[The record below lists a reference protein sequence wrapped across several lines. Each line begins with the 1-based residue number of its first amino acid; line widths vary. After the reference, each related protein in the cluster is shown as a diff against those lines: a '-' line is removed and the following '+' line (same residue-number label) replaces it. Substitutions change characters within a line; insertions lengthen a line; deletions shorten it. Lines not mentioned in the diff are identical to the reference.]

1 MEAGCTI
8 FLRWYTPPCGTRFAA
23 HEHNDN
29 AKERNTAMKKRL
41 LAGLLATSIALSIS
55 MGAFP
60 AMAATN
66 DDFVEDWE
74 GAADFTD
81 DSYSSSEQLFDD
93 IIFFDLDEEVDDTAA
108 EVVAEEDANDS
119 SDTEID
125 KAADSI
131 EETEPEDE
139 VQVSDAAKDRNDLEN
154 PDEETES
161 DTQNPWEAGPSDAE
175 TEEDVPDSWEET
187 PKIDSELEAAIAS
200 EDPFSYY
207 DDNALEEEMDDD
219 IALLAAGKTM
229 AHENYAYTDVSGT
242 KYTVDL
248 YTDHTATIWE
258 LTTSSGEAE
267 CILPST
273 IYYTG
278 DDGVQEPAP
287 YTVTELSLSYYSG
300 VTSDNN
306 NYTSLVLPDTL
317 TDIRRSLS
325 GFKNVTEITIPGS
338 VKVFNATLQNMME
351 LKTLTFDEGVEEIAS
366 GSVVSGCTKL
376 ETIHLPSSLQKLSGT
391 GTFSGASALT
401 DITLPEGIA
410 ITEGSTFSKCTS
422 LKSIELPASITTI
435 PRSMFA
441 GCSALERVTAKGTIT
456 AIGNGAFG
464 SVTDWNGHE
473 TADTALTEIPDLS
486 QVTSIGDRAFYG
498 CSALTTVDLHNVTTM
513 EYGAFQ
519 GCKELSG
526 EIDLSKL
533 EVIPGNAFCYDSKI
547 TSVITCPT
555 LKSIG
560 DWAFIWAGISTISLP
575 ETLNSIGEYTFFLAS
590 LSGTVA
596 LPDSLTKLGANAF
609 NGCEEIEAIQIG
621 SGLTDIPSN
630 AFDGCRKLTT
640 ITVNN
645 RQEDV
650 KIPKID
656 RVTVTYTIPS
666 LTADDDKVSTATDAL
681 SLQDAVKQ
689 AATNGTPVT
698 IEKDIRLDEPV
709 TITAE
714 QKVEITATENHNIF
728 GNKDQNLANL
738 FVVEAGGELSLT
750 GALTLGGWN
759 NTGSILVNHGKTTI
773 NGNVVIEKSTLE
785 GNNIGVIED
794 KGSSA
799 KLILENGTI
808 QNHKIR
814 GAHSA
819 SIRVTEGASFTMNG
833 GTIRDNIANTSS
845 SDSSSPAV
853 LLLGASTFTMN
864 EGSICNNSGQ
874 CGTAVYLTASNDAKA
889 RFTMNGGTLSNNESH
904 SYTSDST
911 PTGAVFVKYSAEFV
925 LNNGTITGNC
935 AYGGAGGG
943 VAVMDELP
951 TKEHGTA
958 FTMYSGTISNNTAS
972 GYRCS
977 GGGIYSCS
985 NRVSLL
991 GGRIE
996 NNSAYDGGG
1005 VYSEGNTQIYTTLHI
1020 QNALITG
1027 NTADQ
1032 GGGLWFCP
1040 TGDAKLYM
1048 QNGAV
1053 IYGNTAAS
1061 AGDDFASPE
1070 VATGA
1075 GGNGG
1080 VTLPDYFPNGK
1091 VIQWFS
1097 DGFLYAPPGN
1107 LGTSGQGTR
1116 YNAVEYAK
1124 RVTGV
1129 QNEKKGL
1136 ALKSVVSDGVSIP
1149 AVGSLIITG
1158 NQASHGGG
1166 GIGANGGVVIGEA
1179 TSLSN
1184 SISVKKVWDN
1194 PGYEDTQP
1202 SGVTIHLKERDTGDV
1217 VSTAELTSENGW
1229 QYTFTD
1235 LPLSPNHYT
1244 VTEQPLEGYKATYYQ
1259 DADGNFI
1266 ITNTYLTTPTPDVP
1280 AVTISVPV
1288 EKKWVNDYKWERP
1301 ASIHV
1306 SLWNGDA
1313 KVKEADL
1320 TADMG
1325 WTYIF
1330 EDLPESS
1337 YSVTEDAVPGYETL
1351 IERSDAG
1358 GFIITNTYERPL
1370 DPEPI
1375 EPIPPVDPPQE
1386 EIVTPPIVPETTG
1399 NEPSPPSTEE
1409 TTSVPPT
1416 EPTEESTEERS
1427 AESDP
1432 EESPIKETQE
1442 TPSVSAKPPKLIQTG
1457 QTWWPVF
1464 LLMFA
1469 GVGLLVFGFYKRSKE
1484 NIDHE

>member
-1 MEAGCTI
+1 
-8 FLRWYTPPCGTRFAA
+8 
-23 HEHNDN
+23 
-29 AKERNTAMKKRL
+29 MKKRL

-66 DDFVEDWE
+66 DDFVEDRE
-74 GAADFTD
+74 DIADFTD
-81 DSYSSSEQLFDD
+81 DSYSSGYSSSEQLFDD

-108 EVVAEEDANDS
+108 EVIAEENANDS

-125 KAADSI
+125 RAADSI

-139 VQVSDAAKDRNDLEN
+139 VQDTDAAEDRNDREDS
-154 PDEETES
+154 DEETKS
-161 DTQNPWEAGPSDAE
+161 GTNPGETGPSDAE

-207 DDNALEEEMDDD
+207 DDDASEEEMDDD

-229 AHENYAYTDVSGT
+229 AHEDYAYTDVSSGT
-242 KYTVDL
+242 EYMVDL
-248 YTDHTATIWE
+248 YTDHTAKIWK

-278 DDGVQEPAP
+278 DDGVQEPNP
-287 YTVTELSLSYYSG
+287 YTVTELRFSPYGNS
-300 VTSDNN
+300 VTSVNN
-306 NYTSLVLPDTL
+306 NYTALVLPDTL
-317 TDIRRSLS
+317 TDIGGSLS

-338 VKVFNATLQNMME
+338 VKVFNATLQYMKQ
-351 LKTLTFDEGVEEIAS
+351 LRTLTFEEGVEEIAS
-366 GSVVSGCTKL
+366 GSVVSGCKNLT
-376 ETIHLPSSLQKLSGT
+376 TIHLPSSLQKLSGT

-410 ITEGSTFSKCTS
+410 ITEGSTFSECTS

-435 PRSMFA
+435 PSSMFA

-464 SVTDWNGHE
+464 SVTDWKDQE
-473 TADTALTEIPDLS
+473 IADTVLTKIPDLS

-498 CSALTTVDLHNVTTM
+498 CSALKTVDLHSVTTM
-513 EYGAFQ
+513 EYAAFQ
-519 GCKELSG
+519 GCDALSG
-526 EIDLSKL
+526 EIDLSNL
-533 EVIPGNAFCYDSKI
+533 EVIPGHAFCYDPNI

-555 LKSIG
+555 LRSIG
-560 DWAFIWAGISTISLP
+560 DWAFIWADISTISLP
-575 ETLNSIGEYTFFLAS
+575 ETLNSIGTYTFYKAS

-596 LPDSLTKLGANAF
+596 LPDSLTQLGASAF
-609 NGCEEIEAIQIG
+609 SGCEKVEAIQIG
-621 SGLTDIPSN
+621 SGLTDIPKD
-630 AFDGCRKLTT
+630 AFDGCKPKT

-645 RQEDV
+645 RREDV
-650 KIPKID
+650 HIPEID
-656 RVTVTYTIPS
+656 GVTVTYTIPS
-666 LTADDDKVSTATDAL
+666 LEATDDKVSNAEGAL
-681 SLQDAVKQ
+681 SLQQAVDQ
-689 AATNGTPVT
+689 ANGPVT
-698 IEKDIRLDEPV
+698 IEIEKDICLDEPV
-709 TITAE
+709 RIAAG
-714 QKVEITATENHNIF
+714 QRVEITANANCNIF
-728 GNKDQNLANL
+728 GNKDENVKNL
-738 FVVEAGGELSLT
+738 FVVEEGGELSLT

-773 NGNVVIEKSTLE
+773 DGNVVIEKSTLE
-785 GNNIGVIED
+785 GDSMGVIED
-794 KGSSA
+794 NGSSA
-799 KLILENGTI
+799 ELILENGTI

-814 GAHSA
+814 GALSA

-833 GTIRDNIANTSS
+833 GTIQDNIANTPS

-864 EGSICNNSGQ
+864 GGSICNNSGQ
-874 CGTAVYLTASNDAKA
+874 CGTAVYLTASSNAAKA
-889 RFTMNGGTLSNNESH
+889 RFTMNGGTLSNNESR
-904 SYTSDST
+904 SYTPNST

-925 LNNGTITGNC
+925 LNDGTITGNC

-951 TKEHGTA
+951 TEEHGTA
-958 FTMYSGTISNNTAS
+958 FTMNGGTISNNTAS

-985 NRVSLL
+985 NYVSLL

-1005 VYSEGNTQIYTTLHI
+1005 VYSEGNTEIYTTLHI
-1020 QNALITG
+1020 ENALITG

-1048 QNGAV
+1048 QDGAV

-1097 DGFLYAPPGN
+1097 DGFLYAPAGN
-1107 LGTSGQGTR
+1107 RGTSGQGTR
-1116 YNAVEYAK
+1116 YNTVEYAK

-1149 AVGSLIITG
+1149 ATGSLIITG

-1179 TSLSN
+1179 TSLSY
-1184 SISVKKVWDN
+1184 SISVKKAWDN

-1202 SGVTIHLKERDTGDV
+1202 SGVTIHLKERDTGDI
-1217 VSTAELTSENGW
+1217 VSTAELTGENGW

-1330 EDLPESS
+1330 EDLPEGT

-1370 DPEPI
+1370 YPEPI
-1375 EPIPPVDPPQE
+1375 EPIDPIPPVDPPQE
-1386 EIVTPPIVPETTG
+1386 EIVTPPIVPGTTG
-1399 NEPSPPSTEE
+1399 NEPNPPSTEE

-1416 EPTEESTEERS
+1416 EPTEESTEESTEERS

-1432 EESPIKETQE
+1432 EESPTKETQE

-1469 GVGLLVFGFYKRSKE
+1469 GAGLLVFGFYKRSKE

>member
-1 MEAGCTI
+1 
-8 FLRWYTPPCGTRFAA
+8 
-23 HEHNDN
+23 
-29 AKERNTAMKKRL
+29 MKKRL

-66 DDFVEDWE
+66 DDFVEDRE
-74 GAADFTD
+74 DIADYTD
-81 DSYSSSEQLFDD
+81 DSYSSGYSSSEQLFDD

-108 EVVAEEDANDS
+108 EVIAEEDANDS

-125 KAADSI
+125 RAADSI

-139 VQVSDAAKDRNDLEN
+139 VQDTDAAEDRNDREY
-154 PDEETES
+154 PDEETKS
-161 DTQNPWEAGPSDAE
+161 GTNPGEAGPSDAE

-207 DDNALEEEMDDD
+207 DDDASEEEMDDD

-229 AHENYAYTDVSGT
+229 AHEDYAYTDVSSGT
-242 KYTVDL
+242 EYMVDL
-248 YTDHTATIWE
+248 YTDHTAKIWK

-273 IYYTG
+273 IYYTD
-278 DDGVQEPAP
+278 DDGVPEPNP
-287 YTVTELSLSYYSG
+287 YTVTELRFSPYGNS
-300 VTSDNN
+300 VTSVNN
-306 NYTSLVLPDTL
+306 NYTALVLPDTL
-317 TDIRRSLS
+317 TDIGGSLS

-338 VKVFNATLQNMME
+338 VKVFNATLQYMKQ
-351 LKTLTFDEGVEEIAS
+351 LRTLTFEEGVEEIAS
-366 GSVVSGCTKL
+366 GSVVSGCKSLT
-376 ETIHLPSSLQKLSGT
+376 TIHLPSSLQKLSGT

-410 ITEGSTFSKCTS
+410 ITEGSTFSECTS
-422 LKSIELPASITTI
+422 LESIELPASITTI
-435 PRSMFA
+435 PSYMFA

-456 AIGNGAFG
+456 TIGNSAFK
-464 SVTDWNGHE
+464 S
-473 TADTALTEIPDLS
+473 DTALTEIPDLS

-498 CSALTTVDLHNVTTM
+498 CSALETVDLHSVTTM
-513 EYGAFQ
+513 EYAAFQ
-519 GCKELSG
+519 GCDALSG
-526 EIDLSKL
+526 EIDLSNL
-533 EVIPGNAFCYDSKI
+533 EVIPGHAFCYDPNI
-547 TSVITCPT
+547 TSVVTCPT
-555 LKSIG
+555 LRSIG

-575 ETLNSIGEYTFFLAS
+575 ETLNSIGTYTFYKSS

-596 LPDSLTKLGANAF
+596 LPDSLTQLGASAF
-609 NGCEEIEAIQIG
+609 SGCEKVEAIQIG
-621 SGLTDIPSN
+621 SGLTDIPKD
-630 AFDGCRKLTT
+630 AFDGCKPKT

-645 RQEDV
+645 RREDV
-650 KIPKID
+650 TIPKID
-656 RVTVTYTIPS
+656 GVTVTYTIPS
-666 LTADDDKVSTATDAL
+666 LEATDDKVSNAEGAL
-681 SLQDAVKQ
+681 SLQQAVDQ
-689 AATNGTPVT
+689 ANGTPVT

-709 TITAE
+709 RIIAG
-714 QKVEITATENHNIF
+714 QRVEITANTNCNIF
-728 GNKDQNLANL
+728 GNKDKDLTNL
-738 FVVEAGGELSLT
+738 FVVEEGGELSLT

-773 NGNVVIEKSTLE
+773 DGNVVIEKSTLE
-785 GNNIGVIED
+785 GDSMGVIED
-794 KGSSA
+794 NGSSA
-799 KLILENGTI
+799 ELILENGTI

-814 GAHSA
+814 GALSA

-833 GTIRDNIANTSS
+833 GTIQDNIANTPS

-864 EGSICNNSGQ
+864 GGSICNNSGQ
-874 CGTAVYLTASNDAKA
+874 CGTAVYLTASNNAAKA
-889 RFTMNGGTLSNNESH
+889 RFTMNGGTLSNNESR
-904 SYTSDST
+904 SYTPYST

-951 TKEHGTA
+951 TEEHGTA
-958 FTMYSGTISNNTAS
+958 FTMNGGIISNNTAS

-985 NRVSLL
+985 NYVSLL

-1005 VYSEGNTQIYTTLHI
+1005 VYSEGNTEIYTTLHI
-1020 QNALITG
+1020 ENALITG

-1048 QNGAV
+1048 QDGAV

-1097 DGFLYAPPGN
+1097 DGFLYAPAGN
-1107 LGTSGQGTR
+1107 RGTSGQGTR
-1116 YNAVEYAK
+1116 YNTVEYAK

-1149 AVGSLIITG
+1149 ATGSLIITG

-1179 TSLSN
+1179 TSLSY
-1184 SISVKKVWDN
+1184 SISVKKAWDN

-1202 SGVTIHLKERDTGDV
+1202 SSVTIHLKERDTGDI
-1217 VSTAELTSENGW
+1217 VSTAELTGENGW

-1235 LPLSPNHYT
+1235 LPLSPDHYT

-1330 EDLPESS
+1330 EDLPEGT

-1370 DPEPI
+1370 YPEPI
-1375 EPIPPVDPPQE
+1375 EPIDPIPPVDPPQE
-1386 EIVTPPIVPETTG
+1386 EIVTPPIVPGTTG
-1399 NEPSPPSTEE
+1399 NEPNPPSTEE

-1416 EPTEESTEERS
+1416 EPTEESTDESTEERS

-1469 GVGLLVFGFYKRSKE
+1469 GAGLLVFGLYKRSKE

>member
-1 MEAGCTI
+1 
-8 FLRWYTPPCGTRFAA
+8 
-23 HEHNDN
+23 
-29 AKERNTAMKKRL
+29 MKKRLLAGL

-66 DDFVEDWE
+66 DDFVEDRE
-74 GAADFTD
+74 DIADYTD
-81 DSYSSSEQLFDD
+81 DSYSSGYSSSEQLFDD

-108 EVVAEEDANDS
+108 EVIAEEDANDS

-125 KAADSI
+125 RAADSI

-139 VQVSDAAKDRNDLEN
+139 VQDTDAAEDRNDREY
-154 PDEETES
+154 PDEETKS
-161 DTQNPWEAGPSDAE
+161 GTNPGETGPSDAE

-207 DDNALEEEMDDD
+207 DDDASEEEMDDD

-229 AHENYAYTDVSGT
+229 AHEDYAYTDVSSGT
-242 KYTVDL
+242 EYMVDL
-248 YTDHTATIWE
+248 YTDHTAKIWK
-258 LTTSSGEAE
+258 LITSSGGAE

-273 IYYTG
+273 IYYTD
-278 DDGVQEPAP
+278 DDGVPEPTP
-287 YTVTELSLSYYSG
+287 YTVTELHLSYWSG

-306 NYTSLVLPDTL
+306 NYTALVLPDTL
-317 TDIRRSLS
+317 TDIGGSLS

-338 VKVFNATLQNMME
+338 VKVFNATLQNMKQ
-351 LKTLTFDEGVEEIAS
+351 LKTLTFDEGVDEIAS
-366 GSVVSGCTKL
+366 GSVVSGCKSLT
-376 ETIHLPSSLQKLSGT
+376 TIHLPSSLQKLSGT

-410 ITEGSTFSKCTS
+410 ITEGSTFSECTS
-422 LKSIELPASITTI
+422 LESIELPASITTI
-435 PRSMFA
+435 PSSMFA

-456 AIGNGAFG
+456 AIGNSAFK
-464 SVTDWNGHE
+464 S
-473 TADTALTEIPDLS
+473 DTALTEIPDLS

-498 CSALTTVDLHNVTTM
+498 CSALKTVDLHSVTTM

-519 GCKELSG
+519 GCDALSG
-526 EIDLSKL
+526 EIDLSNL
-533 EVIPGNAFCYDSKI
+533 EVIPGHAFCYDPNI
-547 TSVITCPT
+547 TSVVTCPT
-555 LKSIG
+555 LRSIG

-575 ETLNSIGEYTFFLAS
+575 ETLNSIGTYTFYKSS

-596 LPDSLTKLGANAF
+596 LPDSLTQLGASAF
-609 NGCEEIEAIQIG
+609 SGCEEVNAIQIG
-621 SGLTDIPSN
+621 SGLKDIPAN
-630 AFDGCRKLTT
+630 AFAGCTNLKT

-645 RQEDV
+645 RREDV
-650 KIPKID
+650 TIPKID
-656 RVTVTYTIPS
+656 GVTVTYTIPS
-666 LTADDDKVSTATDAL
+666 LEATDDKVSAAADAL
-681 SLQDAVKQ
+681 SLQQAVNQ
-689 AATNGTPVT
+689 ANGTPVT

-709 TITAE
+709 RIIAG
-714 QKVEITATENHNIF
+714 QRVEITANANCNIF
-728 GNKDQNLANL
+728 GNKDENVKNL
-738 FVVEAGGELSLT
+738 FVVEPGGELSLT

-773 NGNVVIEKSTLE
+773 DGNVVIEKSTLE
-785 GNNIGVIED
+785 GNDVGVIED
-794 KGSSA
+794 NGSSA
-799 KLILENGTI
+799 ELILENGTI

-833 GTIRDNIANTSS
+833 GTIQDNIANTAS

-864 EGSICNNSGQ
+864 GGSICNNSGQ
-874 CGTAVYLTASNDAKA
+874 CGTSVYLTASNNAAKA
-889 RFTMNGGTLSNNESH
+889 RFTMNGGTLSNNESR
-904 SYTSDST
+904 SYTPYST

-935 AYGGAGGG
+935 AHGGAGGG

-951 TKEHGTA
+951 REEHGTA
-958 FTMYSGTISNNTAS
+958 FTMNGGTISNNTAS

-985 NRVSLL
+985 NHVSLL

-1005 VYSEGNTQIYTTLHI
+1005 VYSEGNTDIYTTLHI
-1020 QNALITG
+1020 ENALITG

-1048 QNGAV
+1048 QDGAV

-1097 DGFLYAPPGN
+1097 DGFLYAPAGN
-1107 LGTSGQGTR
+1107 RGTSGQGTR
-1116 YNAVEYAK
+1116 YNTVEYAK

-1149 AVGSLIITG
+1149 ATGSLIITG

-1166 GIGANGGVVIGEA
+1166 GIGANGGVVIGEE
-1179 TSLSN
+1179 TSLSY
-1184 SISVKKVWDN
+1184 SILVKKAWDN
-1194 PGYEDTQP
+1194 PGHEDTQP
-1202 SGVTIHLKERDTGDV
+1202 SGVTIHLKERDTGDI
-1217 VSTAELTSENGW
+1217 VSTAELTGENGW
-1229 QYTFTD
+1229 QHTFTD
-1235 LPLSPNHYT
+1235 LPLSPDHYT

-1330 EDLPESS
+1330 EDLPEGT

-1370 DPEPI
+1370 YPEPI
-1375 EPIPPVDPPQE
+1375 EPIDPIPPVDPPQE
-1386 EIVTPPIVPETTG
+1386 EIVTPPIVPGTTG
-1399 NEPSPPSTEE
+1399 NEPNPPSTEE

-1416 EPTEESTEERS
+1416 EPTEESTEESTEERS

-1442 TPSVSAKPPKLIQTG
+1442 TSSVSAKPPKLIQTG

-1469 GVGLLVFGFYKRSKE
+1469 GAGLLVFGFYKRSKE

>member
-1 MEAGCTI
+1 
-8 FLRWYTPPCGTRFAA
+8 
-23 HEHNDN
+23 
-29 AKERNTAMKKRL
+29 MKKRL

-66 DDFVEDWE
+66 DDFVEDRE
-74 GAADFTD
+74 DIADFTD
-81 DSYSSSEQLFDD
+81 DSYSSGYSSSEQLFDD

-108 EVVAEEDANDS
+108 EVIAEEDANDS

-125 KAADSI
+125 RAADSI

-139 VQVSDAAKDRNDLEN
+139 VQDTDAAEDRNDREN
-154 PDEETES
+154 SDEETKS
-161 DTQNPWEAGPSDAE
+161 GTQNPGEAGPSDAE

-207 DDNALEEEMDDD
+207 DDDASEEEMDDD

-229 AHENYAYTDVSGT
+229 AHEDYAYTDVSSGT
-242 KYTVDL
+242 EYMVDL
-248 YTDHTATIWE
+248 YTDHTAKIWK
-258 LTTSSGEAE
+258 LITSSGGAE

-273 IYYTG
+273 IYYT
-278 DDGVQEPAP
+278 DDDDVPEPTP
-287 YTVTELSLSYYSG
+287 YTVTELRFSPYGNS
-300 VTSDNN
+300 VTSVNN
-306 NYTSLVLPDTL
+306 NYTALVLPDTL
-317 TDIRRSLS
+317 TDIGGSLS

-338 VKVFNATLQNMME
+338 VKVFNATLQYMKQ
-351 LKTLTFDEGVEEIAS
+351 LRTLTFEEGVEEIAS
-366 GSVVSGCTKL
+366 GSVVSGCKNLT
-376 ETIHLPSSLQKLSGT
+376 TIHLPSSLQKLSGT

-410 ITEGSTFSKCTS
+410 ITEGSTFSECTS
-422 LKSIELPASITTI
+422 LKSITLPASITTI
-435 PRSMFA
+435 PSYMFA

-456 AIGNGAFG
+456 AIGNSAFK
-464 SVTDWNGHE
+464 S
-473 TADTALTEIPDLS
+473 DTALTEIPDLS

-498 CSALTTVDLHNVTTM
+498 CSALKTVDLHSVTTM

-519 GCKELSG
+519 GCDALSG
-526 EIDLSKL
+526 EIDLSNL
-533 EVIPGNAFCYDSKI
+533 EEIPGHAFCYDPNI

-555 LKSIG
+555 LRSIG
-560 DWAFIWAGISTISLP
+560 DWAFIWADISTISLP
-575 ETLNSIGEYTFFLAS
+575 ETLKSIGTYTFYKAS

-596 LPDSLTKLGANAF
+596 LPDSLTQLGASAF
-609 NGCEEIEAIQIG
+609 SGCEKVEAIQIG
-621 SGLTDIPSN
+621 SGLTDIPKD
-630 AFDGCRKLTT
+630 AFDGCKPKT

-645 RQEDV
+645 RREDV
-650 KIPKID
+650 TIPKID
-656 RVTVTYTIPS
+656 GVTVTYTIPS
-666 LTADDDKVSTATDAL
+666 LEATDDKVSNAEGAL
-681 SLQDAVKQ
+681 SLQQAVDQ
-689 AATNGTPVT
+689 ANGPVT
-698 IEKDIRLDEPV
+698 IEIEKNICLNAPV
-709 TITAE
+709 TIAAG
-714 QKVEITATENHNIF
+714 QRVEITANENYNLF
-728 GNKDQNLANL
+728 GNKDEKPTNL
-738 FVVEAGGELSLT
+738 FVVEEGGELSLT

-773 NGNVVIEKSTLE
+773 DGNVVIEKSTLE
-785 GNNIGVIED
+785 GDSMGVIED
-794 KGSSA
+794 NGSSA
-799 KLILENGTI
+799 ELILENGTI

-814 GAHSA
+814 GALSA

-833 GTIRDNIANTSS
+833 GTIQDNIANTPS

-864 EGSICNNSGQ
+864 GGSICNNSGQ
-874 CGTAVYLTASNDAKA
+874 CGTAVYLTASSNAAKA

-904 SYTSDST
+904 SYTPYST

-951 TKEHGTA
+951 TEEHGTA
-958 FTMYSGTISNNTAS
+958 FTMNGGTISNNTAS

-985 NRVSLL
+985 NYVSLL

-1005 VYSEGNTQIYTTLHI
+1005 VYSEGNTEIYTTLHI

-1048 QNGAV
+1048 QDGAV

-1097 DGFLYAPPGN
+1097 DGFLYAPAGN
-1107 LGTSGQGTR
+1107 RGTSGQGTR
-1116 YNAVEYAK
+1116 YNTVEYAK

-1149 AVGSLIITG
+1149 ATGSLIITG

-1166 GIGANGGVVIGEA
+1166 GIGANGGVVIGEE
-1179 TSLSN
+1179 TSLSY
-1184 SISVKKVWDN
+1184 SISVKKAWDN

-1202 SGVTIHLKERDTGDV
+1202 SGVTIHLKERDTGDI
-1217 VSTAELTSENGW
+1217 VSTAELTGENGW

-1235 LPLSPNHYT
+1235 LPLSPDHYT

-1330 EDLPESS
+1330 EDLPEGT

-1370 DPEPI
+1370 YPEPI
-1375 EPIPPVDPPQE
+1375 EPIDPIPPVDPPQE
-1386 EIVTPPIVPETTG
+1386 EIVTPPIVPGTTG
-1399 NEPSPPSTEE
+1399 NEPNPPSTEE

-1416 EPTEESTEERS
+1416 EPTEESTEESTEERS

-1442 TPSVSAKPPKLIQTG
+1442 TSSVSAKPPKLIQTG

-1469 GVGLLVFGFYKRSKE
+1469 GAGLLVFGFYKRSKE

>member
-1 MEAGCTI
+1 
-8 FLRWYTPPCGTRFAA
+8 
-23 HEHNDN
+23 
-29 AKERNTAMKKRL
+29 MKKRL

-66 DDFVEDWE
+66 DDFVEDRE
-74 GAADFTD
+74 DIADYTD
-81 DSYSSSEQLFDD
+81 DSYSSGYSSSEQLFDD

-108 EVVAEEDANDS
+108 EVIAEEDANDS

-125 KAADSI
+125 RAADSI

-139 VQVSDAAKDRNDLEN
+139 VQDTDAAEDRNDREDS
-154 PDEETES
+154 DEETRS
-161 DTQNPWEAGPSDAE
+161 GTQNPGEAGPSDAE

-207 DDNALEEEMDDD
+207 DDDASEEEMDDD

-229 AHENYAYTDVSGT
+229 AHKDYAYTDVSSGT
-242 KYTVDL
+242 EYMVDL
-248 YTDHTATIWE
+248 YTDHTAKIWQ
-258 LTTSSGEAE
+258 LTTSSGGAE

-278 DDGVQEPAP
+278 DDGVPEPNP
-287 YTVTELSLSYYSG
+287 YTVTELSLSYWSG

-306 NYTSLVLPDTL
+306 NYTALVLPDTL
-317 TDIRRSLS
+317 TDIGGSLS

-338 VKVFNATLQNMME
+338 VKVFKATLQNMKE
-351 LKTLTFDEGVEEIAS
+351 LKTLTFEEGVEEIAS
-366 GSVVSGCTKL
+366 GSVVSGCKSLT
-376 ETIHLPSSLQKLSGT
+376 TIHLPSSLQKLSGT

-410 ITEGSTFSKCTS
+410 ITEGSTFSECTS
-422 LKSIELPASITTI
+422 LESIELPASITTI
-435 PRSMFA
+435 PSSMFA

-464 SVTDWNGHE
+464 SVTDWKDQE
-473 TADTALTEIPDLS
+473 IADTVLTEIPDLS

-498 CSALTTVDLHNVTTM
+498 CSALETVDLHSVTTM
-513 EYGAFQ
+513 GYGAFQ
-519 GCKELSG
+519 GCDALSG
-526 EIDLSKL
+526 EIDLSNL
-533 EVIPGNAFCYDSKI
+533 EVIPGHAFCYDPNI

-555 LKSIG
+555 LRSIG
-560 DWAFIWAGISTISLP
+560 DWAFIWADISTISLP
-575 ETLNSIGEYTFFLAS
+575 ETLNSIGTYTFYKAS

-596 LPDSLTKLGANAF
+596 LPDSLTQLGASAF
-609 NGCEEIEAIQIG
+609 SGCEEVNAIQIG
-621 SGLTDIPSN
+621 SGLKDIPAN
-630 AFDGCRKLTT
+630 AFAGCTNLKT

-645 RQEDV
+645 RREDV
-650 KIPKID
+650 TIPKID
-656 RVTVTYTIPS
+656 GVTVTYTIPS
-666 LTADDDKVSTATDAL
+666 LEATDDKVSNAEGAL
-681 SLQDAVKQ
+681 SLQQAVDQ
-689 AATNGTPVT
+689 ANGPVT
-698 IEKDIRLDEPV
+698 IEIEKNICLNAPV
-709 TITAE
+709 TIAKGK
-714 QKVEITATENHNIF
+714 QVEITATANENYNIF
-728 GNKDQNLANL
+728 GNKDKNLTNL
-738 FVVEAGGELSLT
+738 FVVEEGGELSLT

-773 NGNVVIEKSTLE
+773 DGNVVIEKSTLE
-785 GNNIGVIED
+785 GNDVGVIED
-794 KGSSA
+794 NGSSA
-799 KLILENGTI
+799 ELILENGTI

-833 GTIRDNIANTSS
+833 GTIQDNIANTAS

-864 EGSICNNSGQ
+864 GGSICNNSGQ
-874 CGTAVYLTASNDAKA
+874 CGTAVYLTASNNAAKA
-889 RFTMNGGTLSNNESH
+889 RFTMNGGTLSNNESR
-904 SYTSDST
+904 SYTPYST

-935 AYGGAGGG
+935 AHGGAGGG

-951 TKEHGTA
+951 REEHGTA
-958 FTMYSGTISNNTAS
+958 FTMNGGTISNNTAS

-985 NRVSLL
+985 NYVSLL

-1005 VYSEGNTQIYTTLHI
+1005 VYSEGNTEIYTTLHI
-1020 QNALITG
+1020 ENALITG

-1048 QNGAV
+1048 QDGAV

-1097 DGFLYAPPGN
+1097 DGFLYAPAGN
-1107 LGTSGQGTR
+1107 RGTSGQGTR

-1149 AVGSLIITG
+1149 ATGSLIITG

-1179 TSLSN
+1179 TSLSY
-1184 SISVKKVWDN
+1184 SISVKKAWDN

-1202 SGVTIHLKERDTGDV
+1202 SGVTIHLKERDTGDI
-1217 VSTAELTSENGW
+1217 VSTAELTGENGW
-1229 QYTFTD
+1229 QHTFTD
-1235 LPLSPNHYT
+1235 LPLSPDHYT

-1330 EDLPESS
+1330 EDLPEGT

-1370 DPEPI
+1370 YPEPI
-1375 EPIPPVDPPQE
+1375 EPIDPIPPVDPPQE
-1386 EIVTPPIVPETTG
+1386 EIVTPPIVPGTTG
-1399 NEPSPPSTEE
+1399 NEPNPPSTEE

-1416 EPTEESTEERS
+1416 EPTEESTDESTEERS
-1427 AESDP
+1427 AESNP

-1442 TPSVSAKPPKLIQTG
+1442 TPSVSANPPKLIQTG

-1469 GVGLLVFGFYKRSKE
+1469 GAGLLVFGFYKRSKE

>member
-1 MEAGCTI
+1 
-8 FLRWYTPPCGTRFAA
+8 
-23 HEHNDN
+23 
-29 AKERNTAMKKRL
+29 MKKRL

-66 DDFVEDWE
+66 DDFVEDRE
-74 GAADFTD
+74 DIADYTD
-81 DSYSSSEQLFDD
+81 DSYSSGYSSSEQLFDD

-108 EVVAEEDANDS
+108 EVIAEEDANDS

-125 KAADSI
+125 RAADSI

-139 VQVSDAAKDRNDLEN
+139 VQNTDAAEDRNDREY
-154 PDEETES
+154 PDEETKS
-161 DTQNPWEAGPSDAE
+161 GTNPGEAGPSDAE

-207 DDNALEEEMDDD
+207 DDDASEEEMDDD

-229 AHENYAYTDVSGT
+229 AHEDYAYTDVSSGT
-242 KYTVDL
+242 EYMVDL
-248 YTDHTATIWE
+248 YTDHTAKIWQ
-258 LTTSSGEAE
+258 LTTSSGGAE

-278 DDGVQEPAP
+278 DDGVPEPNP
-287 YTVTELSLSYYSG
+287 YTVTELSLSYWSG

-306 NYTSLVLPDTL
+306 NYTALVLPDTL
-317 TDIRRSLS
+317 TDIGGSLS

-338 VKVFNATLQNMME
+338 VKVFKATLQNMKE
-351 LKTLTFDEGVEEIAS
+351 LRTLTFEEGVEEIAS
-366 GSVVSGCTKL
+366 GSVVSGCKNLT
-376 ETIHLPSSLQKLSGT
+376 TIHLPSSLQKLSGT

-410 ITEGSTFSKCTS
+410 ITEGSTFSECTS
-422 LKSIELPASITTI
+422 LESIELPASITTI
-435 PRSMFA
+435 PSSMFA

-464 SVTDWNGHE
+464 SVTDWKDQE
-473 TADTALTEIPDLS
+473 IADTVLTEIPDLS

-498 CSALTTVDLHNVTTM
+498 CSALETVDLHSVTTM
-513 EYGAFQ
+513 GYGAFQ
-519 GCKELSG
+519 GCDALSR
-526 EIDLSKL
+526 EIDLSNL
-533 EVIPGNAFCYDSKI
+533 EVIPGHAFCYDPNI

-555 LKSIG
+555 LRSIG
-560 DWAFIWAGISTISLP
+560 DWAFIWADISTISLP
-575 ETLNSIGEYTFFLAS
+575 ETLNSIGTYTFYKAS

-596 LPDSLTKLGANAF
+596 LPDSLTQLGASAF
-609 NGCEEIEAIQIG
+609 SGCEEVNAIQIG
-621 SGLTDIPSN
+621 SGLKDIPAN
-630 AFDGCRKLTT
+630 AFAGCTNLKT

-645 RQEDV
+645 RREDV
-650 KIPKID
+650 TIPKID
-656 RVTVTYTIPS
+656 GVTVTYTIPS
-666 LTADDDKVSTATDAL
+666 LTADNDKVSAAADAL
-681 SLQDAVKQ
+681 SLQQAVDQ
-689 AATNGTPVT
+689 ANGTPVT
-698 IEKDIRLDEPV
+698 IEIEKDIRLDESV
-709 TITAE
+709 RIIAG
-714 QKVEITATENHNIF
+714 QRVEITANANCNIF
-728 GNKDQNLANL
+728 GNKDKDLTNL
-738 FVVEAGGELSLT
+738 FVVEEGGELSLT

-773 NGNVVIEKSTLE
+773 DGNVVIEKSTLE
-785 GNNIGVIED
+785 GDSMGVIED
-794 KGSSA
+794 NGSSA
-799 KLILENGTI
+799 ELILENGTI

-814 GAHSA
+814 GALSA

-833 GTIRDNIANTSS
+833 GTIQDNIANTPS

-874 CGTAVYLTASNDAKA
+874 CGTAVYLTASNNAAKA
-889 RFTMNGGTLSNNESH
+889 CFTMNGGTLSNNESR
-904 SYTSDST
+904 SYTPYST
-911 PTGAVFVKYSAEFV
+911 PTGAVFVKHSAEFV
-925 LNNGTITGNC
+925 LNDGTITGNC

-943 VAVMDELP
+943 VAVMDQLP
-951 TKEHGTA
+951 TEEYGTA
-958 FTMYSGTISNNTAS
+958 FTMNGGTISNNTAS

-985 NRVSLL
+985 NYVSLL
-991 GGRIE
+991 GGQIE

-1005 VYSEGNTQIYTTLHI
+1005 VYSEGNTEIYTTLHI
-1020 QNALITG
+1020 ENALITG

-1048 QNGAV
+1048 QDGAV

-1097 DGFLYAPPGN
+1097 DGFLYAPAGN
-1107 LGTSGQGTR
+1107 RGTSGQGTR
-1116 YNAVEYAK
+1116 YNTVEYAK

-1149 AVGSLIITG
+1149 ATGSLIITG

-1179 TSLSN
+1179 TSLSY
-1184 SISVKKVWDN
+1184 SISVKKAWDN

-1202 SGVTIHLKERDTGDV
+1202 SSVTIHLKERDTGDI
-1217 VSTAELTSENGW
+1217 VSTAELTGENGW
-1229 QYTFTD
+1229 QHTFTD

-1330 EDLPESS
+1330 EDLPEGT

-1370 DPEPI
+1370 YPEPI
-1375 EPIPPVDPPQE
+1375 EPIDPIPPVDPPQE
-1386 EIVTPPIVPETTG
+1386 EIVTPPIVPGTTG
-1399 NEPSPPSTEE
+1399 NEPNPPSTEE

-1416 EPTEESTEERS
+1416 EPTEESTDESTEERS

-1442 TPSVSAKPPKLIQTG
+1442 TPSVSANPPKLIQTG

-1469 GVGLLVFGFYKRSKE
+1469 GAGLLVFGFYKRSKE

>member
-1 MEAGCTI
+1 
-8 FLRWYTPPCGTRFAA
+8 
-23 HEHNDN
+23 
-29 AKERNTAMKKRL
+29 MKKRL

-66 DDFVEDWE
+66 DDFVEDRE
-74 GAADFTD
+74 DIADYTD
-81 DSYSSSEQLFDD
+81 DSYSSGYSSSEQLFDD

-108 EVVAEEDANDS
+108 EVIAEEDANDS

-125 KAADSI
+125 RAADSI

-139 VQVSDAAKDRNDLEN
+139 VQDTDAAEDRNDREDS
-154 PDEETES
+154 DEETKS
-161 DTQNPWEAGPSDAE
+161 GTNPGETGPSDAE

-207 DDNALEEEMDDD
+207 DDDASEEEMDDD

-229 AHENYAYTDVSGT
+229 AHEDYAYTDVSSGT
-242 KYTVDL
+242 EYMVDL
-248 YTDHTATIWE
+248 YTDHTAKIWK

-273 IYYTG
+273 IYYTD
-278 DDGVQEPAP
+278 DDGVPEPTP
-287 YTVTELSLSYYSG
+287 YTVTELRLSYWSG

-306 NYTSLVLPDTL
+306 NYTALVLPDTL
-317 TDIRRSLS
+317 TDIGGSLS

-338 VKVFNATLQNMME
+338 VKVFNATLQNMKQ

-366 GSVVSGCTKL
+366 GSVVSGCKSLT
-376 ETIHLPSSLQKLSGT
+376 TIHLPSSLQKLSGT

-410 ITEGSTFSKCTS
+410 ITEGSTFSECTS
-422 LKSIELPASITTI
+422 LKSITLPASITTI
-435 PRSMFA
+435 PSYMFA

-456 AIGNGAFG
+456 AIGNSAFK
-464 SVTDWNGHE
+464 S
-473 TADTALTEIPDLS
+473 DTALTEIPDLS

-498 CSALTTVDLHNVTTM
+498 CSALKTVDLHSVTTM

-519 GCKELSG
+519 GCDALSG
-526 EIDLSKL
+526 EIDLSNL
-533 EVIPGNAFCYDSKI
+533 EEIPGHAFCYDPNI

-555 LKSIG
+555 LRSIG
-560 DWAFIWAGISTISLP
+560 DWAFIWADISTISLP
-575 ETLNSIGEYTFFLAS
+575 ETLKSIGTYTFYKAS

-596 LPDSLTKLGANAF
+596 LPDSLTQLGASAF
-609 NGCEEIEAIQIG
+609 SGCEKVEAIQIG
-621 SGLTDIPSN
+621 SGLTDIPKD
-630 AFDGCRKLTT
+630 AFDGCKPKT

-645 RQEDV
+645 RREDV
-650 KIPKID
+650 HIPEID
-656 RVTVTYTIPS
+656 GVTVTYTIPS
-666 LTADDDKVSTATDAL
+666 LTADNDKVSNAEGAL
-681 SLQDAVKQ
+681 SLQEAVDQ
-689 AATNGTPVT
+689 ANGTPVT

-709 TITAE
+709 TIAE
-714 QKVEITATENHNIF
+714 GKRVEITANTNCNIF
-728 GNKDQNLANL
+728 GNKDKDLTNL
-738 FVVEAGGELSLT
+738 FVVEPGGKLSLT

-773 NGNVVIEKSTLE
+773 DGNVVIEKSTLE
-785 GNNIGVIED
+785 GDSMGVIED
-794 KGSSA
+794 NGSSA
-799 KLILENGTI
+799 ELILENGTI

-814 GAHSA
+814 GALSA

-833 GTIRDNIANTSS
+833 GTIQDNIANTPS

-874 CGTAVYLTASNDAKA
+874 CGTAVYLTASNNAAKA
-889 RFTMNGGTLSNNESH
+889 CFTMNGGTLSNNESR
-904 SYTSDST
+904 SYTPYST

-935 AYGGAGGG
+935 AHGGAGGG

-951 TKEHGTA
+951 TEEHGTA
-958 FTMYSGTISNNTAS
+958 FTMIGGTISNNTAS

-985 NRVSLL
+985 NCVSLL

-1005 VYSEGNTQIYTTLHI
+1005 IYSEGNTEIYTTLHI

-1048 QNGAV
+1048 QDGAV

-1097 DGFLYAPPGN
+1097 DGFLYAPAGN
-1107 LGTSGQGTR
+1107 RGTSGQGTR
-1116 YNAVEYAK
+1116 YNTVEYAK

-1149 AVGSLIITG
+1149 ATGSLIITG

-1179 TSLSN
+1179 TSLSY
-1184 SISVKKVWDN
+1184 SISVKKAWDN

-1202 SGVTIHLKERDTGDV
+1202 SGVTIHLKERDTGDI
-1217 VSTAELTSENGW
+1217 VSTAELTGENGW

-1235 LPLSPNHYT
+1235 LPLSPDHYT

-1330 EDLPESS
+1330 EDLPEGT

-1370 DPEPI
+1370 YPEPI
-1375 EPIPPVDPPQE
+1375 EPIDPIPPVDPPQE
-1386 EIVTPPIVPETTG
+1386 EIVTPPIVPGTTG
-1399 NEPSPPSTEE
+1399 NEPNPPSTEE

-1416 EPTEESTEERS
+1416 EPTEESTEESTEERS

-1442 TPSVSAKPPKLIQTG
+1442 TSSVSAKPPKLIQTG

-1469 GVGLLVFGFYKRSKE
+1469 GAGLLVFGFYKRSKE

>member
-1 MEAGCTI
+1 
-8 FLRWYTPPCGTRFAA
+8 
-23 HEHNDN
+23 
-29 AKERNTAMKKRL
+29 MKKRL

-66 DDFVEDWE
+66 DDFVEDRE
-74 GAADFTD
+74 DIADFTD
-81 DSYSSSEQLFDD
+81 DSYSSGYSSSEQLFDD

-108 EVVAEEDANDS
+108 EVIAEEDANDS

-125 KAADSI
+125 RAADSI

-139 VQVSDAAKDRNDLEN
+139 VQNTDAAEDRNDREY
-154 PDEETES
+154 PDEETKS
-161 DTQNPWEAGPSDAE
+161 GTNPGEAGPSDAE

-207 DDNALEEEMDDD
+207 DDDASEEEMDDD

-229 AHENYAYTDVSGT
+229 AHEDYAYTDVSSGT
-242 KYTVDL
+242 EYMVDL
-248 YTDHTATIWE
+248 YTDHTAKIWK

-273 IYYTG
+273 IYYT
-278 DDGVQEPAP
+278 DDDDVPEPTP
-287 YTVTELSLSYYSG
+287 YTVTELRFSPYGNS
-300 VTSDNN
+300 VTSVNN
-306 NYTSLVLPDTL
+306 NYTALVLPDTL
-317 TDIRRSLS
+317 TDIGGSLS

-338 VKVFNATLQNMME
+338 VKVFNATLQYMKQ
-351 LKTLTFDEGVEEIAS
+351 LRTLTFEEGVEEIAS
-366 GSVVSGCTKL
+366 GSVVSGCKNLT
-376 ETIHLPSSLQKLSGT
+376 TIHLPSSLQKLSGT

-410 ITEGSTFSKCTS
+410 ITEGSTFSECTS
-422 LKSIELPASITTI
+422 LKSITLPASITTI
-435 PRSMFA
+435 PSYMFA

-456 AIGNGAFG
+456 AIGNSAFK
-464 SVTDWNGHE
+464 S
-473 TADTALTEIPDLS
+473 DTALTEIPDLS

-498 CSALTTVDLHNVTTM
+498 CSALKTVDLHSVTTM

-519 GCKELSG
+519 GCDALSG
-526 EIDLSKL
+526 EIDLSNL
-533 EVIPGNAFCYDSKI
+533 EEIPGHAFCYDPNI

-555 LKSIG
+555 LRSIG
-560 DWAFIWAGISTISLP
+560 DWAFIWADISTISLP
-575 ETLNSIGEYTFFLAS
+575 ETLKSIGTYTFYKAS

-596 LPDSLTKLGANAF
+596 LPDSLTQLGASAF
-609 NGCEEIEAIQIG
+609 SGCEKVEAIQIG
-621 SGLTDIPSN
+621 SGLTDIPKD
-630 AFDGCRKLTT
+630 AFDGCKPKT

-645 RQEDV
+645 RREDV
-650 KIPKID
+650 HIPEID
-656 RVTVTYTIPS
+656 GVTVTYTIPS
-666 LTADDDKVSTATDAL
+666 LTADNDKVSNAEGAL
-681 SLQDAVKQ
+681 SLQQAVDQ
-689 AATNGTPVT
+689 ANGTPVT

-709 TITAE
+709 RIAAG
-714 QKVEITATENHNIF
+714 QRVEITANTNCNIF
-728 GNKDQNLANL
+728 GNKDEKPTNL
-738 FVVEAGGELSLT
+738 FVVEEGGELSLT

-773 NGNVVIEKSTLE
+773 DGNVVIEKSTLE
-785 GNNIGVIED
+785 GDSMGVIED
-794 KGSSA
+794 NGSSA
-799 KLILENGTI
+799 ELILENGTI

-814 GAHSA
+814 GALSA

-833 GTIRDNIANTSS
+833 GTIQDNIANTSS

-864 EGSICNNSGQ
+864 RGSICNNSGQ
-874 CGTAVYLTASNDAKA
+874 CGTAVYLTASSNAAKA
-889 RFTMNGGTLSNNESH
+889 RFTMNGGTLSNNESR
-904 SYTSDST
+904 SYTPNST

-951 TKEHGTA
+951 TEEHGTA
-958 FTMYSGTISNNTAS
+958 FTMNGGTISNNTAS

-985 NRVSLL
+985 NYVSLL

-1005 VYSEGNTQIYTTLHI
+1005 VYSEGNTEIYTTLHI
-1020 QNALITG
+1020 ENALITG

-1048 QNGAV
+1048 QDGAV

-1097 DGFLYAPPGN
+1097 DGFLYAPAGN
-1107 LGTSGQGTR
+1107 RGTSGQGTR

-1149 AVGSLIITG
+1149 ATGSLIITG

-1179 TSLSN
+1179 TSLSY
-1184 SISVKKVWDN
+1184 SISVKKAWDN

-1202 SGVTIHLKERDTGDV
+1202 SGVTIHLKERDTGDI
-1217 VSTAELTSENGW
+1217 VSTAELTGENGW
-1229 QYTFTD
+1229 QHTFTD
-1235 LPLSPNHYT
+1235 LPLSPDHYT

-1330 EDLPESS
+1330 EDLPEGT
-1337 YSVTEDAVPGYETL
+1337 YSVTEDAMPGYETL

-1370 DPEPI
+1370 YPEPI
-1375 EPIPPVDPPQE
+1375 EPIDPIPPVDPPQE
-1386 EIVTPPIVPETTG
+1386 EIVTPPIVPGTTG
-1399 NEPSPPSTEE
+1399 NEPNPPSTEE

-1416 EPTEESTEERS
+1416 EPTEESTDESTEERS

-1442 TPSVSAKPPKLIQTG
+1442 TPSVSANPPKLIQTG

-1469 GVGLLVFGFYKRSKE
+1469 GAGLLVFGLYKRSKE

>member
-1 MEAGCTI
+1 
-8 FLRWYTPPCGTRFAA
+8 
-23 HEHNDN
+23 
-29 AKERNTAMKKRL
+29 MKKRL

-66 DDFVEDWE
+66 DDFVEDRE
-74 GAADFTD
+74 DIADFTD
-81 DSYSSSEQLFDD
+81 DSYSSGHSSSEQLFDD

-108 EVVAEEDANDS
+108 EVIAEEDANDS

-125 KAADSI
+125 RAADSI
-131 EETEPEDE
+131 EETESEDE
-139 VQVSDAAKDRNDLEN
+139 VQDTDAAEDRNDREY
-154 PDEETES
+154 PDEETKS
-161 DTQNPWEAGPSDAE
+161 GTNPGEAGPSDAE
-175 TEEDVPDSWEET
+175 TEEDVPDSLEET

-207 DDNALEEEMDDD
+207 DDDASEEEMDDD
-219 IALLAAGKTM
+219 IALLATGKTM
-229 AHENYAYTDVSGT
+229 AHEDYAYTDVSSGT
-242 KYTVDL
+242 EYMVDL
-248 YTDHTATIWE
+248 YTDHTAKIWK

-278 DDGVQEPAP
+278 DDGVPEPNP
-287 YTVTELSLSYYSG
+287 YTVTELRLSYWSG

-306 NYTSLVLPDTL
+306 NYTALVLPDTL
-317 TDIRRSLS
+317 TDIEGSLS

-338 VKVFNATLQNMME
+338 VKVFKATLQNMKE
-351 LKTLTFDEGVEEIAS
+351 LKTLTFEEGVEEIAS
-366 GSVVSGCTKL
+366 GSVVSGCKSLT
-376 ETIHLPSSLQKLSGT
+376 TIHLPSSLQKLSGT

-401 DITLPEGIA
+401 DITLPEGIE
-410 ITEGSTFSKCTS
+410 ITEGSTFSECTS
-422 LKSIELPASITTI
+422 LESIELPASITTI

-464 SVTDWNGHE
+464 SVTDWNDQE

-498 CSALTTVDLHNVTTM
+498 CSALETVDLHSVTTM
-513 EYGAFQ
+513 GYGAFQ
-519 GCKELSG
+519 GCDALSG
-526 EIDLSKL
+526 EIDLSNL
-533 EVIPGNAFCYDSKI
+533 EVIPGHAFCYDPNI
-547 TSVITCPT
+547 TSIITCPT
-555 LKSIG
+555 LRSIG
-560 DWAFIWAGISTISLP
+560 DWAFIWADISTISLP
-575 ETLNSIGEYTFFLAS
+575 ETLNSIGTYTFYKAS

-596 LPDSLTKLGANAF
+596 LPDSLTQLGASAF
-609 NGCEEIEAIQIG
+609 SGCEEVNAIQIG
-621 SGLTDIPSN
+621 SGLKDIPAN
-630 AFDGCRKLTT
+630 AFAGCTNLKT

-645 RQEDV
+645 RREDV
-650 KIPKID
+650 TIPKID
-656 RVTVTYTIPS
+656 GVTVTYTIPS
-666 LTADDDKVSTATDAL
+666 LEATDDKVSNAEGAL
-681 SLQDAVKQ
+681 SLQQAVDQ
-689 AATNGTPVT
+689 ANGPVT
-698 IEKDIRLDEPV
+698 IEIEKNICLNAPV
-709 TITAE
+709 TIAKGK
-714 QKVEITATENHNIF
+714 QVEITANANENYNLF
-728 GNKDQNLANL
+728 GNKDEKPTNL
-738 FVVEAGGELSLT
+738 FVVEEGGELSLT

-773 NGNVVIEKSTLE
+773 DGNVVIEKSTLE
-785 GNNIGVIED
+785 GDSMGVIED
-794 KGSSA
+794 NGSSA
-799 KLILENGTI
+799 ELILENGTI

-814 GAHSA
+814 GALSA

-833 GTIRDNIANTSS
+833 GTIQDNIANTSS

-864 EGSICNNSGQ
+864 GGSICNNSGQ
-874 CGTAVYLTASNDAKA
+874 CGTAVYLTASSNAAKA
-889 RFTMNGGTLSNNESH
+889 RFTMNGGTLSNNESR
-904 SYTSDST
+904 SYTPYST

-935 AYGGAGGG
+935 AHDGAGGG

-951 TKEHGTA
+951 REEHGTA
-958 FTMYSGTISNNTAS
+958 FTMNGGTISNNTAS

-985 NRVSLL
+985 NYVSLL

-1005 VYSEGNTQIYTTLHI
+1005 VYSEGNTEIYTTLHI
-1020 QNALITG
+1020 ENALITG

-1048 QNGAV
+1048 QDGAV

-1107 LGTSGQGTR
+1107 RGTSGQGTR
-1116 YNAVEYAK
+1116 YNTVEYAK

-1149 AVGSLIITG
+1149 ATGSLIITG

-1179 TSLSN
+1179 TSLSY
-1184 SISVKKVWDN
+1184 SISVKKAWDN

-1202 SGVTIHLKERDTGDV
+1202 SGVTIHLKERDTGDI
-1217 VSTAELTSENGW
+1217 VSTAELTGENGW
-1229 QYTFTD
+1229 QHTFTD
-1235 LPLSPNHYT
+1235 LPLSPDHYT

-1330 EDLPESS
+1330 EDLPEGT

-1370 DPEPI
+1370 YPEPI
-1375 EPIPPVDPPQE
+1375 EPIDPIPPVDPPQE
-1386 EIVTPPIVPETTG
+1386 EIVTPPIVPGTTG
-1399 NEPSPPSTEE
+1399 NEPNPPSTEE

-1416 EPTEESTEERS
+1416 EPTEESTEESTEERS

-1442 TPSVSAKPPKLIQTG
+1442 TSSVSAKPPKLIQTG

-1469 GVGLLVFGFYKRSKE
+1469 GAGLLVFGFYKRSKE

>member
-1 MEAGCTI
+1 
-8 FLRWYTPPCGTRFAA
+8 
-23 HEHNDN
+23 
-29 AKERNTAMKKRL
+29 MKKRL

-66 DDFVEDWE
+66 DDFVEDRE
-74 GAADFTD
+74 DIADFTD
-81 DSYSSSEQLFDD
+81 DSYSSGYSSSEQLFDD
-93 IIFFDLDEEVDDTAA
+93 IIFFDLDEEVDNTAA
-108 EVVAEEDANDS
+108 EVIAEEDANDS

-125 KAADSI
+125 RAADSI

-139 VQVSDAAKDRNDLEN
+139 VQDTDAAEDRNDREDS
-154 PDEETES
+154 DEETKS
-161 DTQNPWEAGPSDAE
+161 GTQNPEEAGPSDAE

-207 DDNALEEEMDDD
+207 DDDASEEEMDDD

-229 AHENYAYTDVSGT
+229 AHEDYAYTDVSSGT
-242 KYTVDL
+242 EYMVDL
-248 YTDHTATIWE
+248 YTDHTAKIWK

-273 IYYTG
+273 IYYT
-278 DDGVQEPAP
+278 DADGVPEPTP
-287 YTVTELSLSYYSG
+287 YTVTELRLSYWSG

-306 NYTSLVLPDTL
+306 NYTALVLPDTL
-317 TDIRRSLS
+317 TDIGGSLS

-338 VKVFNATLQNMME
+338 VKVFNATLQNMKE
-351 LKTLTFDEGVEEIAS
+351 LKTLTFEEGVEEIAS
-366 GSVVSGCTKL
+366 GSVVSGCKSLT
-376 ETIHLPSSLQKLSGT
+376 TIHLPSSLQKLSGT

-410 ITEGSTFSKCTS
+410 ITEGSTFSECTS
-422 LKSIELPASITTI
+422 LESIELPASITTI
-435 PRSMFA
+435 PSSMFA

-456 AIGNGAFG
+456 AIGNSAFK
-464 SVTDWNGHE
+464 S
-473 TADTALTEIPDLS
+473 DTALTEIPDLS

-498 CSALTTVDLHNVTTM
+498 CSALETVDLHSVTTM
-513 EYGAFQ
+513 GYGAFQ
-519 GCKELSG
+519 GCDALSG
-526 EIDLSKL
+526 EIDLSNL
-533 EVIPGNAFCYDSKI
+533 EVIPGHAFCYDPNI

-555 LKSIG
+555 LRSIG
-560 DWAFIWAGISTISLP
+560 DWAFIWADISTISLP
-575 ETLNSIGEYTFFLAS
+575 ETLNSIGTYTFYKAS

-596 LPDSLTKLGANAF
+596 LPDSLTQLGASAF
-609 NGCEEIEAIQIG
+609 SGCEEVNAIQIG
-621 SGLTDIPSN
+621 SGLKDIPAN
-630 AFDGCRKLTT
+630 AFAGCTNLKT

-645 RQEDV
+645 RREDV
-650 KIPKID
+650 TIPKID
-656 RVTVTYTIPS
+656 GVTVTYTIPS
-666 LTADDDKVSTATDAL
+666 LTADNDKVSNAEGAL
-681 SLQDAVKQ
+681 SLQEAVDQ
-689 AATNGTPVT
+689 ANGTPVT

-709 TITAE
+709 RIAAG
-714 QKVEITATENHNIF
+714 QRVEITANANENYNLF
-728 GNKDQNLANL
+728 GNKDEKPTNL
-738 FVVEAGGELSLT
+738 FVVEEGGELSLT

-773 NGNVVIEKSTLE
+773 DGNVVIEKSTLE
-785 GNNIGVIED
+785 GDSMGVIED
-794 KGSSA
+794 NGSSA
-799 KLILENGTI
+799 ELILENGTI

-814 GAHSA
+814 GALSA

-833 GTIRDNIANTSS
+833 GTIQDNIANTSS

-864 EGSICNNSGQ
+864 GGSICNNSGQ
-874 CGTAVYLTASNDAKA
+874 CGTAVYLTASSNAAKA
-889 RFTMNGGTLSNNESH
+889 RFTMNSGTLSNNESR
-904 SYTSDST
+904 SYTPKST

-951 TKEHGTA
+951 TEEHGTA
-958 FTMYSGTISNNTAS
+958 FTMNGGTISNNTAS

-985 NRVSLL
+985 NYVSLL

-1005 VYSEGNTQIYTTLHI
+1005 VYSEGNTDIYTTLHI
-1020 QNALITG
+1020 ENALITG

-1048 QNGAV
+1048 QDGAV

-1097 DGFLYAPPGN
+1097 DGFLYAPAGN
-1107 LGTSGQGTR
+1107 RGTSGQGTR
-1116 YNAVEYAK
+1116 YNTVEYAK

-1149 AVGSLIITG
+1149 ATGSLIITG

-1179 TSLSN
+1179 TSLSY
-1184 SISVKKVWDN
+1184 SISVKKAWDN

-1202 SGVTIHLKERDTGDV
+1202 SGVTIHLKERDTGDI
-1217 VSTAELTSENGW
+1217 VSTAELTGENGW
-1229 QYTFTD
+1229 QHTFTD
-1235 LPLSPNHYT
+1235 LPLSPDHYT
-1244 VTEQPLEGYKATYYQ
+1244 VTE
-1259 DADGNFI
+1259 
-1266 ITNTYLTTPTPDVP
+1266 
-1280 AVTISVPV
+1280 
-1288 EKKWVNDYKWERP
+1288 
-1301 ASIHV
+1301 
-1306 SLWNGDA
+1306 
-1313 KVKEADL
+1313 
-1320 TADMG
+1320 
-1325 WTYIF
+1325 
-1330 EDLPESS
+1330 
-1337 YSVTEDAVPGYETL
+1337 
-1351 IERSDAG
+1351 
-1358 GFIITNTYERPL
+1358 
-1370 DPEPI
+1370 
-1375 EPIPPVDPPQE
+1375 
-1386 EIVTPPIVPETTG
+1386 
-1399 NEPSPPSTEE
+1399 
-1409 TTSVPPT
+1409 
-1416 EPTEESTEERS
+1416 
-1427 AESDP
+1427 
-1432 EESPIKETQE
+1432 
-1442 TPSVSAKPPKLIQTG
+1442 
-1457 QTWWPVF
+1457 
-1464 LLMFA
+1464 
-1469 GVGLLVFGFYKRSKE
+1469 
-1484 NIDHE
+1484 

>member
-1 MEAGCTI
+1 
-8 FLRWYTPPCGTRFAA
+8 
-23 HEHNDN
+23 
-29 AKERNTAMKKRL
+29 MKKRL

-66 DDFVEDWE
+66 DDFVEDRE
-74 GAADFTD
+74 DIADYTD
-81 DSYSSSEQLFDD
+81 DSYSSGYSSSEQLFDD

-108 EVVAEEDANDS
+108 EVIAEEDANDS

-125 KAADSI
+125 RAADSI

-139 VQVSDAAKDRNDLEN
+139 VQDTDAAEDRNDREDS
-154 PDEETES
+154 DEETKS
-161 DTQNPWEAGPSDAE
+161 GTNPGETGPSDAE

-207 DDNALEEEMDDD
+207 DDDASEEEMDDD
-219 IALLAAGKTM
+219 IALLTAGKTM
-229 AHENYAYTDVSGT
+229 AHEDYAYTDVSSGT
-242 KYTVDL
+242 EYMVDL
-248 YTDHTATIWE
+248 YTDHTAKIWK

-278 DDGVQEPAP
+278 DDGVQEPNP
-287 YTVTELSLSYYSG
+287 YTVTELRFSPYGNS
-300 VTSDNN
+300 VTSVNN
-306 NYTSLVLPDTL
+306 NYTALVLPDTL
-317 TDIRRSLS
+317 TDIGGSLS

-338 VKVFNATLQNMME
+338 VKVFNATLQYMKQ
-351 LKTLTFDEGVEEIAS
+351 LRTLTFDEGVEEIAS
-366 GSVVSGCTKL
+366 GSVVSGCKNLT
-376 ETIHLPSSLQKLSGT
+376 TIHLPSSLQKLSGT

-410 ITEGSTFSKCTS
+410 ITEGSTFSECTS
-422 LKSIELPASITTI
+422 LESIELPSSITTI
-435 PRSMFA
+435 PSYMFA

-456 AIGNGAFG
+456 AIGNSAFK
-464 SVTDWNGHE
+464 S
-473 TADTALTEIPDLS
+473 DTALTEIPDLS

-498 CSALTTVDLHNVTTM
+498 CSALETVDLHSVTTM
-513 EYGAFQ
+513 EYAAFQ
-519 GCKELSG
+519 GCDALSG
-526 EIDLSKL
+526 KIDLSNL
-533 EVIPGNAFCYDSKI
+533 EVIPGHAFCYDPNI
-547 TSVITCPT
+547 TSVVTCPT
-555 LKSIG
+555 LRSIG

-575 ETLNSIGEYTFFLAS
+575 ETLNSIGTYTFYKAS

-596 LPDSLTKLGANAF
+596 LPDSLTQLGASAF
-609 NGCEEIEAIQIG
+609 SGCEKVEAIQIG
-621 SGLTDIPSN
+621 SGLTDIPKD
-630 AFDGCRKLTT
+630 AFDGCKPKT

-645 RQEDV
+645 RREDV
-650 KIPKID
+650 HIPEID
-656 RVTVTYTIPS
+656 GVTVTYTIPS
-666 LTADDDKVSTATDAL
+666 LTADNDKVSNAEGAL
-681 SLQDAVKQ
+681 SLQQAVDQ
-689 AATNGTPVT
+689 ANGTPVT

-709 TITAE
+709 RIAAG
-714 QKVEITATENHNIF
+714 QRVEITANTNCNIF
-728 GNKDQNLANL
+728 GNKDENLTNL
-738 FVVEAGGELSLT
+738 FVVEPGGELSLT

-773 NGNVVIEKSTLE
+773 DGNVVIEKSTLE
-785 GNNIGVIED
+785 GNDVGVIED
-794 KGSSA
+794 NGSSA
-799 KLILENGTI
+799 ELILENGTI

-833 GTIRDNIANTSS
+833 GTIQDNIANTAS

-864 EGSICNNSGQ
+864 GGSICNNSGQ
-874 CGTAVYLTASNDAKA
+874 CGTAVYLTASSNAAKA
-889 RFTMNGGTLSNNESH
+889 RFTMNSGTLSNNESR
-904 SYTSDST
+904 SYTPKST

-951 TKEHGTA
+951 TEEHGTA
-958 FTMYSGTISNNTAS
+958 FTMYDGTISNNKAS
-972 GYRCS
+972 GYRCD

-985 NRVSLL
+985 NHVSLL

-1005 VYSEGNTQIYTTLHI
+1005 VYSEGNTEIYTTLHI
-1020 QNALITG
+1020 ENALITG

-1048 QNGAV
+1048 QDGAV

-1097 DGFLYAPPGN
+1097 DGFLYAPYGN
-1107 LGTSGQGTR
+1107 RGTSGQGTR
-1116 YNAVEYAK
+1116 YNTVEYAK

-1149 AVGSLIITG
+1149 ATGSLIITG

-1166 GIGANGGVVIGEA
+1166 GIGANGGVVIGEE
-1179 TSLSN
+1179 TSLSY
-1184 SISVKKVWDN
+1184 SISVKKAWDN

-1202 SGVTIHLKERDTGDV
+1202 SGVTIHLKERDTGDI
-1217 VSTAELTSENGW
+1217 VSTAELTGENGW
-1229 QYTFTD
+1229 QHTFTD
-1235 LPLSPNHYT
+1235 LPLSPDHYT

-1288 EKKWVNDYKWERP
+1288 EKKWVNDYKWKRP

-1330 EDLPESS
+1330 EDLPEGT

-1370 DPEPI
+1370 YPEPI
-1375 EPIPPVDPPQE
+1375 EPIDPIPPVDPPQE
-1386 EIVTPPIVPETTG
+1386 EIVTPPIVPGTTG
-1399 NEPSPPSTEE
+1399 NEPNPPSTEE

-1416 EPTEESTEERS
+1416 EPTKESTEESTEERS

-1469 GVGLLVFGFYKRSKE
+1469 GAGLLVFGFYKRSKE

>member
-1 MEAGCTI
+1 M
-8 FLRWYTPPCGTRFAA
+8 
-23 HEHNDN
+23 
-29 AKERNTAMKKRL
+29 
-41 LAGLLATSIALSIS
+41 
-55 MGAFP
+55 
-60 AMAATN
+60 
-66 DDFVEDWE
+66 
-74 GAADFTD
+74 
-81 DSYSSSEQLFDD
+81 
-93 IIFFDLDEEVDDTAA
+93 
-108 EVVAEEDANDS
+108 
-119 SDTEID
+119 
-125 KAADSI
+125 
-131 EETEPEDE
+131 
-139 VQVSDAAKDRNDLEN
+139 
-154 PDEETES
+154 
-161 DTQNPWEAGPSDAE
+161 
-175 TEEDVPDSWEET
+175 
-187 PKIDSELEAAIAS
+187 
-200 EDPFSYY
+200 
-207 DDNALEEEMDDD
+207 
-219 IALLAAGKTM
+219 
-229 AHENYAYTDVSGT
+229 
-242 KYTVDL
+242 
-248 YTDHTATIWE
+248 
-258 LTTSSGEAE
+258 
-267 CILPST
+267 
-273 IYYTG
+273 
-278 DDGVQEPAP
+278 
-287 YTVTELSLSYYSG
+287 
-300 VTSDNN
+300 
-306 NYTSLVLPDTL
+306 
-317 TDIRRSLS
+317 
-325 GFKNVTEITIPGS
+325 
-338 VKVFNATLQNMME
+338 
-351 LKTLTFDEGVEEIAS
+351 
-366 GSVVSGCTKL
+366 
-376 ETIHLPSSLQKLSGT
+376 
-391 GTFSGASALT
+391 
-401 DITLPEGIA
+401 
-410 ITEGSTFSKCTS
+410 
-422 LKSIELPASITTI
+422 
-435 PRSMFA
+435 
-441 GCSALERVTAKGTIT
+441 ERVTAKGTIT
-456 AIGNGAFG
+456 AIGNSAFK
-464 SVTDWNGHE
+464 S
-473 TADTALTEIPDLS
+473 DTALTEIPDLS

-498 CSALTTVDLHNVTTM
+498 CSALKTVDLHSVTTM

-519 GCKELSG
+519 GCDALSG
-526 EIDLSKL
+526 EIDLSNL
-533 EVIPGNAFCYDSKI
+533 EEIPGHAFCYDPNI

-555 LKSIG
+555 LRSIG
-560 DWAFIWAGISTISLP
+560 DWAFIWADISTISLP
-575 ETLNSIGEYTFFLAS
+575 ETLKSIGTYTFYKAS

-596 LPDSLTKLGANAF
+596 LPDSLTQLGASAF
-609 NGCEEIEAIQIG
+609 SGCEKVEAIQIG
-621 SGLTDIPSN
+621 SGLTDIPKD
-630 AFDGCRKLTT
+630 AFDGCKPKT

-645 RQEDV
+645 RREDV
-650 KIPKID
+650 TIPKID
-656 RVTVTYTIPS
+656 GVTVTYTIPS
-666 LTADDDKVSTATDAL
+666 LTADNDKVSNAEGAL
-681 SLQDAVKQ
+681 SLQEAVDQ
-689 AATNGTPVT
+689 ANGTPVT

-709 TITAE
+709 RIAAG
-714 QKVEITATENHNIF
+714 QRVEITANVNCNIF
-728 GNKDQNLANL
+728 GNNDKNLTNL
-738 FVVEAGGELSLT
+738 FVVEPGGELSLT

-773 NGNVVIEKSTLE
+773 DGNVVIEKSTLE
-785 GNNIGVIED
+785 GNDVGVIED
-794 KGSSA
+794 NGSSA
-799 KLILENGTI
+799 ELILENGTI

-814 GAHSA
+814 GALSA

-833 GTIRDNIANTSS
+833 GTIQANIANTSS

-864 EGSICNNSGQ
+864 GGSICNNSGQ
-874 CGTAVYLTASNDAKA
+874 CGTAVYLTASSNAAKA
-889 RFTMNGGTLSNNESH
+889 RFTMNGGSLSNNESR
-904 SYTSDST
+904 SYTPNST

-925 LNNGTITGNC
+925 LNDGTITGNC
-935 AYGGAGGG
+935 AHDGAGGG

-951 TKEHGTA
+951 TEEHGTA
-958 FTMYSGTISNNTAS
+958 FTMNGGTISNNTAS

-985 NRVSLL
+985 NYVSLL

-1005 VYSEGNTQIYTTLHI
+1005 VYSEGNTEIYTTLHI
-1020 QNALITG
+1020 ENALITG

-1048 QNGAV
+1048 QDGAV

-1107 LGTSGQGTR
+1107 RGTSGQGTR
-1116 YNAVEYAK
+1116 YNTVEYAK

-1149 AVGSLIITG
+1149 ATGSLIITG

-1179 TSLSN
+1179 TSLSY
-1184 SISVKKVWDN
+1184 SISVKKAWDN

-1202 SGVTIHLKERDTGDV
+1202 SSVTIHLKERDTGDI
-1217 VSTAELTSENGW
+1217 VSTAELTGENGW

-1266 ITNTYLTTPTPDVP
+1266 ITNTHLTTPTPMPDVP

-1330 EDLPESS
+1330 EDLPEGT

-1370 DPEPI
+1370 YPEPI
-1375 EPIPPVDPPQE
+1375 EPIDPIPPVDPPQE
-1386 EIVTPPIVPETTG
+1386 EIVTPPIVPGTTG
-1399 NEPSPPSTEE
+1399 NEPNPPSTEE

-1416 EPTEESTEERS
+1416 EPTEESTDESTEERS

-1442 TPSVSAKPPKLIQTG
+1442 TSSVSAKPPKLIQTG

-1469 GVGLLVFGFYKRSKE
+1469 GAGLLVFGFYKRSKE

>member
-1 MEAGCTI
+1 
-8 FLRWYTPPCGTRFAA
+8 
-23 HEHNDN
+23 
-29 AKERNTAMKKRL
+29 MKKRL

-66 DDFVEDWE
+66 DDFVEDRE
-74 GAADFTD
+74 DIADYTD
-81 DSYSSSEQLFDD
+81 DSYSSGYSSSEQLFDD

-108 EVVAEEDANDS
+108 EVIAEEDANDS

-125 KAADSI
+125 RAADSI

-139 VQVSDAAKDRNDLEN
+139 VQDTDAAEDRNDREDS
-154 PDEETES
+154 DEETKS
-161 DTQNPWEAGPSDAE
+161 GTNPGETGPSDAE

-207 DDNALEEEMDDD
+207 DDDASEEEMDDD

-229 AHENYAYTDVSGT
+229 AHEDYAYTDVSSGT
-242 KYTVDL
+242 EYMVAL
-248 YTDHTATIWE
+248 YTDHTAKIWK

-273 IYYTG
+273 IYYT
-278 DDGVQEPAP
+278 DADGVPEPTP
-287 YTVTELSLSYYSG
+287 YTVTELRLSYWSG

-306 NYTSLVLPDTL
+306 NYTALVLPDTL
-317 TDIRRSLS
+317 TDIGGSLS

-338 VKVFNATLQNMME
+338 VKVFNATLQNMKQ

-366 GSVVSGCTKL
+366 GSVVSGCKSLT
-376 ETIHLPSSLQKLSGT
+376 TIHLPSSLQKLSGT

-401 DITLPEGIA
+401 DITLPEGIV
-410 ITEGSTFSKCTS
+410 ITEGSTFSECTS

-435 PRSMFA
+435 PSYMFA

-456 AIGNGAFG
+456 AIGNSAFK
-464 SVTDWNGHE
+464 S
-473 TADTALTEIPDLS
+473 DTALTEIPDLS

-498 CSALTTVDLHNVTTM
+498 CSALKTVDLHSVTTM

-519 GCKELSG
+519 GCDALSR
-526 EIDLSKL
+526 EIDLSNL
-533 EVIPGNAFCYDSKI
+533 EEIPGHAFCYDPNI

-555 LKSIG
+555 LRSIG
-560 DWAFIWAGISTISLP
+560 DWAFIWADISTISLP
-575 ETLNSIGEYTFFLAS
+575 ETLKSIGTYTFYKAS

-596 LPDSLTKLGANAF
+596 LPDSLTQLGASAF
-609 NGCEEIEAIQIG
+609 SGCEKVEAIQIG
-621 SGLTDIPSN
+621 SGLKDIPAN
-630 AFDGCRKLTT
+630 AFAGCTNLKT

-650 KIPKID
+650 TIPKID
-656 RVTVTYTIPS
+656 GVTVTYTIPS
-666 LTADDDKVSTATDAL
+666 LTADNDKVSAAADAL
-681 SLQDAVKQ
+681 SLQQAVNQ
-689 AATNGTPVT
+689 ANGTPVT

-709 TITAE
+709 RIIAG
-714 QKVEITATENHNIF
+714 QRVEITANANCNIF
-728 GNKDQNLANL
+728 GNKDENVKNL
-738 FVVEAGGELSLT
+738 FVVEEGGELSLT
-750 GALTLGGWN
+750 GTLTLGGWN

-773 NGNVVIEKSTLE
+773 DGNVVIEKSTLE
-785 GNNIGVIED
+785 GDPMGVIED
-794 KGSSA
+794 NGSSA
-799 KLILENGTI
+799 ELILENGTI

-833 GTIRDNIANTSS
+833 GTIQDNIANTSS

-864 EGSICNNSGQ
+864 GGSICNNSGQ
-874 CGTAVYLTASNDAKA
+874 CGTAVYLTASSNAAKA
-889 RFTMNGGTLSNNESH
+889 RFTMNGGSLSNNESR
-904 SYTSDST
+904 SYTPNST

-925 LNNGTITGNC
+925 LNDGTITGNC
-935 AYGGAGGG
+935 AHGGAGGG

-951 TKEHGTA
+951 TEEHGTA
-958 FTMYSGTISNNTAS
+958 FTMNGGTISNNTAS

-985 NRVSLL
+985 NYVSLL

-1005 VYSEGNTQIYTTLHI
+1005 VYSEGNTEIYTTLHI
-1020 QNALITG
+1020 ENALITG

-1048 QNGAV
+1048 QDGAV

-1097 DGFLYAPPGN
+1097 DGFLYAPAGN
-1107 LGTSGQGTR
+1107 RGTSGQGTR
-1116 YNAVEYAK
+1116 YNTVEYAK

-1149 AVGSLIITG
+1149 ATGSLIITG

-1179 TSLSN
+1179 TSLSY
-1184 SISVKKVWDN
+1184 SISVKKAWDN

-1202 SGVTIHLKERDTGDV
+1202 SGVTIHLKERDTGDI
-1217 VSTAELTSENGW
+1217 VSTAELTGENGW
-1229 QYTFTD
+1229 QHTFTD
-1235 LPLSPNHYT
+1235 LPLSPDHYT

-1330 EDLPESS
+1330 EDLPEGT
-1337 YSVTEDAVPGYETL
+1337 YSVTEDAVPGYEPL

-1370 DPEPI
+1370 YPEPI
-1375 EPIPPVDPPQE
+1375 EPIDPIPPVDPPQE
-1386 EIVTPPIVPETTG
+1386 EIVTPPIVPGTTG
-1399 NEPSPPSTEE
+1399 NEPNPPSTEE

-1416 EPTEESTEERS
+1416 EPTEESTEESTEERS

-1442 TPSVSAKPPKLIQTG
+1442 TSSVSAKPPKLIQTG

-1469 GVGLLVFGFYKRSKE
+1469 GAGLLVFGFYKRSKE

>member
-1 MEAGCTI
+1 
-8 FLRWYTPPCGTRFAA
+8 
-23 HEHNDN
+23 
-29 AKERNTAMKKRL
+29 MKKRL

-66 DDFVEDWE
+66 DDFVEDRE
-74 GAADFTD
+74 DIADYTD
-81 DSYSSSEQLFDD
+81 DSYSSGYSSSEQLFDD

-108 EVVAEEDANDS
+108 EVIAEEDANDS

-125 KAADSI
+125 RAADSI

-139 VQVSDAAKDRNDLEN
+139 VQNTDAAEDRNDREY
-154 PDEETES
+154 PDEETKS
-161 DTQNPWEAGPSDAE
+161 GTNPGEAGPSDAE

-207 DDNALEEEMDDD
+207 DDDASEEEMDDD

-229 AHENYAYTDVSGT
+229 AHKDYAYTDVSSGT
-242 KYTVDL
+242 EYMVDL
-248 YTDHTATIWE
+248 YTDHTAKIWQ
-258 LTTSSGEAE
+258 LTTSSGGAE

-278 DDGVQEPAP
+278 DDGVPEPNP
-287 YTVTELSLSYYSG
+287 YTVTELRLSYWSG

-306 NYTSLVLPDTL
+306 NYTALVLPDTL
-317 TDIRRSLS
+317 TDIGGSLS

-338 VKVFNATLQNMME
+338 VKVFNATLQNMKQ
-351 LKTLTFDEGVEEIAS
+351 LKTLTFEEGVEEIAS
-366 GSVVSGCTKL
+366 GSVVSGCKSLT
-376 ETIHLPSSLQKLSGT
+376 TIHLPSSLQKLSGT

-410 ITEGSTFSKCTS
+410 ITEGSTFSECTS

-435 PRSMFA
+435 PSYMFA

-456 AIGNGAFG
+456 AIGNSAFG
-464 SVTDWNGHE
+464 SVTDWKDQE
-473 TADTALTEIPDLS
+473 IADTVLTEIPDLS

-498 CSALTTVDLHNVTTM
+498 CSALKTVDLHSVTTM
-513 EYGAFQ
+513 GYGAFQ
-519 GCKELSG
+519 GCDALSG
-526 EIDLSKL
+526 EIDLSNL
-533 EVIPGNAFCYDSKI
+533 EVIPGHAFCYDPNI

-555 LKSIG
+555 LRSIG
-560 DWAFIWAGISTISLP
+560 DWAFIWADISTISLP
-575 ETLNSIGEYTFFLAS
+575 ETLNSIGTYTFYKAS

-596 LPDSLTKLGANAF
+596 LPDSLTQLGASAF
-609 NGCEEIEAIQIG
+609 SGCEEVNAIQIG
-621 SGLTDIPSN
+621 SGLKDIPAN
-630 AFDGCRKLTT
+630 AFAGCTNLKT

-645 RQEDV
+645 RREDV
-650 KIPKID
+650 TIPKID
-656 RVTVTYTIPS
+656 GVTVTYTIPS
-666 LTADDDKVSTATDAL
+666 LEATDDKVSNAEGAL
-681 SLQDAVKQ
+681 SLQQAVDQ
-689 AATNGTPVT
+689 ANGPVT
-698 IEKDIRLDEPV
+698 IEIEKNICLNAPV
-709 TITAE
+709 TIAKGK
-714 QKVEITATENHNIF
+714 QVEITANANENYNLF
-728 GNKDQNLANL
+728 GNKDEKPTNL
-738 FVVEAGGELSLT
+738 FVVEEGGELSLT

-773 NGNVVIEKSTLE
+773 DGNVVIEKSTLE
-785 GNNIGVIED
+785 GDSMGVIED
-794 KGSSA
+794 NGSSA
-799 KLILENGTI
+799 ELILENGTI

-814 GAHSA
+814 GALSA

-833 GTIRDNIANTSS
+833 GTIQDNIANTSS

-864 EGSICNNSGQ
+864 GGSICNNSGQ
-874 CGTAVYLTASNDAKA
+874 CGTAVYLTASSNAAKA
-889 RFTMNGGTLSNNESH
+889 RFTMNGGSLSNNESR
-904 SYTSDST
+904 SYTPNST

-925 LNNGTITGNC
+925 LNDGTITGNC
-935 AYGGAGGG
+935 AHGGAGGG

-951 TKEHGTA
+951 TEEHGTA
-958 FTMYSGTISNNTAS
+958 FTMNGGTISNNTAS

-985 NRVSLL
+985 NHVSLL

-1005 VYSEGNTQIYTTLHI
+1005 VYSEGNTEIYTTLHI
-1020 QNALITG
+1020 ENALITG

-1048 QNGAV
+1048 QDGAV

-1097 DGFLYAPPGN
+1097 DGFLYAPAGN
-1107 LGTSGQGTR
+1107 RGTSGQGTR
-1116 YNAVEYAK
+1116 YNTVEYAK

-1149 AVGSLIITG
+1149 ATGSLIITG

-1179 TSLSN
+1179 TSLSY
-1184 SISVKKVWDN
+1184 SISVKKAWDN

-1202 SGVTIHLKERDTGDV
+1202 SGVTIHLKERDTGDI
-1217 VSTAELTSENGW
+1217 VSTAELTGENGW
-1229 QYTFTD
+1229 QHTFTD
-1235 LPLSPNHYT
+1235 LPLSPDHYT

-1330 EDLPESS
+1330 EDLPEGT

-1370 DPEPI
+1370 YPEPI
-1375 EPIPPVDPPQE
+1375 EPIDPIPPVDPPQE
-1386 EIVTPPIVPETTG
+1386 EIVTPPIVPGTTG
-1399 NEPSPPSTEE
+1399 NEPNPPSTEE

-1416 EPTEESTEERS
+1416 EPTEESTEESTEERS

-1469 GVGLLVFGFYKRSKE
+1469 GAGLLVFGLYKRSKE

>member
-1 MEAGCTI
+1 
-8 FLRWYTPPCGTRFAA
+8 
-23 HEHNDN
+23 
-29 AKERNTAMKKRL
+29 MKKRL

-66 DDFVEDWE
+66 DDFVEDRE
-74 GAADFTD
+74 DIADFTD
-81 DSYSSSEQLFDD
+81 DSYSSGYSSSEQLFDD

-108 EVVAEEDANDS
+108 EVIAEEDANDS

-125 KAADSI
+125 RAADSI

-139 VQVSDAAKDRNDLEN
+139 VQNTDAAEDRNDREY
-154 PDEETES
+154 PDEETKS
-161 DTQNPWEAGPSDAE
+161 GTNPGEAGPSDAE

-207 DDNALEEEMDDD
+207 DDDASEEEMDDD

-229 AHENYAYTDVSGT
+229 AHEDYAYTDVSSGT
-242 KYTVDL
+242 EYMVDL
-248 YTDHTATIWE
+248 YTDHTAKIWK

-273 IYYTG
+273 IYYT
-278 DDGVQEPAP
+278 DDDDVPEPTP
-287 YTVTELSLSYYSG
+287 YTVTELRFSPYGNS
-300 VTSDNN
+300 VTSVNN
-306 NYTSLVLPDTL
+306 NYTALVLPDTL
-317 TDIRRSLS
+317 TDIGGSLS

-338 VKVFNATLQNMME
+338 VKVFNATLQYMKQ
-351 LKTLTFDEGVEEIAS
+351 LRTLTFEEGVEEIAS
-366 GSVVSGCTKL
+366 GSVVSGCKNLT
-376 ETIHLPSSLQKLSGT
+376 TIHLPSSLQKLSGT

-410 ITEGSTFSKCTS
+410 ITEGSTFSECTS
-422 LKSIELPASITTI
+422 LKSITLPASITTI
-435 PRSMFA
+435 PSYMFA

-456 AIGNGAFG
+456 AIGNSAFK
-464 SVTDWNGHE
+464 S
-473 TADTALTEIPDLS
+473 DTALTEIPDLS

-498 CSALTTVDLHNVTTM
+498 CSALKTVDLHSVTTM

-519 GCKELSG
+519 GCDALSG
-526 EIDLSKL
+526 EIDLSNL
-533 EVIPGNAFCYDSKI
+533 EEIPGHAFCYDPNI

-555 LKSIG
+555 LRSIG
-560 DWAFIWAGISTISLP
+560 DWAFIWADISTISLP
-575 ETLNSIGEYTFFLAS
+575 ETLNSIGTYTFYKAS

-596 LPDSLTKLGANAF
+596 LPDSLTQLGASAF
-609 NGCEEIEAIQIG
+609 SGCEEVNAIQIG
-621 SGLTDIPSN
+621 SGLKDIPAN
-630 AFDGCRKLTT
+630 AFAGCTNLKT

-645 RQEDV
+645 RREDV
-650 KIPKID
+650 TIPKID
-656 RVTVTYTIPS
+656 GVTVTYTIPS
-666 LTADDDKVSTATDAL
+666 LTADNDKVSAAADAL
-681 SLQDAVKQ
+681 SLQQAVDQ
-689 AATNGTPVT
+689 ANGTPVT

-709 TITAE
+709 RIAAG
-714 QKVEITATENHNIF
+714 QRVEITANANENYNLF
-728 GNKDQNLANL
+728 GNKDEKPTNL
-738 FVVEAGGELSLT
+738 FVVEEGGELSLT

-773 NGNVVIEKSTLE
+773 DGNVVIEKSTLE
-785 GNNIGVIED
+785 GNDVGVIED
-794 KGSSA
+794 NGSSA
-799 KLILENGTI
+799 ELILENGTI

-833 GTIRDNIANTSS
+833 GTIQDNIANTSS

-864 EGSICNNSGQ
+864 RGSICNNSGQ
-874 CGTAVYLTASNDAKA
+874 CGTAVYLTASNNAAKA
-889 RFTMNGGTLSNNESH
+889 RFTMNGGTLSNNESR
-904 SYTSDST
+904 SYTPYST

-935 AYGGAGGG
+935 AHGGAGGG

-951 TKEHGTA
+951 TEEHGTA
-958 FTMYSGTISNNTAS
+958 FTMNGGTISNNTAS

-985 NRVSLL
+985 NHVSLL

-1005 VYSEGNTQIYTTLHI
+1005 IYSEGNTEIYTTLHI
-1020 QNALITG
+1020 ENALITG

-1048 QNGAV
+1048 QDGAV

-1097 DGFLYAPPGN
+1097 DGFLYAPAGN
-1107 LGTSGQGTR
+1107 RGTSGQGTR
-1116 YNAVEYAK
+1116 YNTVEYAK

-1149 AVGSLIITG
+1149 ATGSLIITG

-1179 TSLSN
+1179 TSLSY
-1184 SISVKKVWDN
+1184 SISVKKAWDN

-1202 SGVTIHLKERDTGDV
+1202 SGVTIHLKERDTGDI
-1217 VSTAELTSENGW
+1217 VSTAELTGENGW
-1229 QYTFTD
+1229 QHTFTD
-1235 LPLSPNHYT
+1235 LPLSPDHYT

-1330 EDLPESS
+1330 EDLPEGT

-1370 DPEPI
+1370 YPEPI
-1375 EPIPPVDPPQE
+1375 EPIDPIPPVDPPQE
-1386 EIVTPPIVPETTG
+1386 EIVTPPIVPGTTG
-1399 NEPSPPSTEE
+1399 NEPNPPSTEE

-1416 EPTEESTEERS
+1416 EPTEESTEESTEERS

-1469 GVGLLVFGFYKRSKE
+1469 GAGLLVFGLYKRSKE

>member
-1 MEAGCTI
+1 
-8 FLRWYTPPCGTRFAA
+8 
-23 HEHNDN
+23 
-29 AKERNTAMKKRL
+29 MKKRL
-41 LAGLLATSIALSIS
+41 LASLLATSIALSIS

-66 DDFVEDWE
+66 DDFVEDRE
-74 GAADFTD
+74 DIADFTD
-81 DSYSSSEQLFDD
+81 DSYSSGYSSSEQLFDD

-108 EVVAEEDANDS
+108 KVIAEEDANDS

-125 KAADSI
+125 RAADSI
-131 EETEPEDE
+131 EETESEDE
-139 VQVSDAAKDRNDLEN
+139 VQDTDAAEDRNDREDS
-154 PDEETES
+154 DEETRS
-161 DTQNPWEAGPSDAE
+161 GTNPGETGPSDAE
-175 TEEDVPDSWEET
+175 TEEDVSDSWEET

-207 DDNALEEEMDDD
+207 DDDASEEEMDDD

-229 AHENYAYTDVSGT
+229 AHEDYAYTDVSSGT
-242 KYTVDL
+242 EYMVDL
-248 YTDHTATIWE
+248 YTDHTAKIWK
-258 LTTSSGEAE
+258 LTTSSGGAE

-273 IYYTG
+273 IYYT
-278 DDGVQEPAP
+278 DDDDVPEPTP
-287 YTVTELSLSYYSG
+287 YTVTELRFSPYGNS
-300 VTSDNN
+300 VTSVNN
-306 NYTSLVLPDTL
+306 NYTALVLPDTL
-317 TDIRRSLS
+317 TDIGGSLS

-338 VKVFNATLQNMME
+338 VKVFNATLQYMKQ
-351 LKTLTFDEGVEEIAS
+351 LRTLTFEEGVEEIAS
-366 GSVVSGCTKL
+366 GSVVSGCKNLT
-376 ETIHLPSSLQKLSGT
+376 TIHLPSSLQKLSGT

-410 ITEGSTFSKCTS
+410 ITEGSTFSECTS
-422 LKSIELPASITTI
+422 LKSITLPASITTI
-435 PRSMFA
+435 PSYMFA

-456 AIGNGAFG
+456 AIGNSAFK
-464 SVTDWNGHE
+464 S
-473 TADTALTEIPDLS
+473 DTALTKIPDLS

-498 CSALTTVDLHNVTTM
+498 CSALKTVDLHSVTTM

-519 GCKELSG
+519 GCDALSG
-526 EIDLSKL
+526 EIDLSNL
-533 EVIPGNAFCYDSKI
+533 EEIPGHAFCYDPNI

-555 LKSIG
+555 LRSIG
-560 DWAFIWAGISTISLP
+560 DWAFIWADISTISLP
-575 ETLNSIGEYTFFLAS
+575 ETLNSIGTYAFYKAS

-596 LPDSLTKLGANAF
+596 LPDSLTQLGASAF
-609 NGCEEIEAIQIG
+609 SGCEEVNAIQIG
-621 SGLTDIPSN
+621 SGLKDIPAN
-630 AFDGCRKLTT
+630 AFAGCTNLKT

-645 RQEDV
+645 RREDV
-650 KIPKID
+650 TIPKID
-656 RVTVTYTIPS
+656 GVTVTYTIPS
-666 LTADDDKVSTATDAL
+666 LEATDDKVSNAEGAL
-681 SLQDAVKQ
+681 SLQQAVDQ
-689 AATNGTPVT
+689 ANGTPVT

-709 TITAE
+709 RIAAG
-714 QKVEITATENHNIF
+714 QRVEITANTNCNIF
-728 GNKDQNLANL
+728 GNKDKDLTNL
-738 FVVEAGGELSLT
+738 FVVEPGGKLSLT

-773 NGNVVIEKSTLE
+773 DGNVVIEKSTLE
-785 GNNIGVIED
+785 GDSMGVIED
-794 KGSSA
+794 NGSSA
-799 KLILENGTI
+799 ELILENGTI

-814 GAHSA
+814 GALSA

-833 GTIRDNIANTSS
+833 GTIQDNIANTPS

-874 CGTAVYLTASNDAKA
+874 CGTAVYLTASNNAAKA
-889 RFTMNGGTLSNNESH
+889 CFTMNGGTLSNNESR
-904 SYTSDST
+904 SYTPYST

-935 AYGGAGGG
+935 AHGGAGGG

-951 TKEHGTA
+951 TEEHGTA
-958 FTMYSGTISNNTAS
+958 FTMIGGTISNNTAS

-985 NRVSLL
+985 NHVSLL

-1005 VYSEGNTQIYTTLHI
+1005 VYSEGNTEIYTTLHI
-1020 QNALITG
+1020 ENALITG

-1048 QNGAV
+1048 QDGAV

-1097 DGFLYAPPGN
+1097 DGFLYAPAGN
-1107 LGTSGQGTR
+1107 RGTSGQGTR

-1149 AVGSLIITG
+1149 ATGSLIITG

-1179 TSLSN
+1179 TSLSH
-1184 SISVKKVWDN
+1184 SILVKKAWDN
-1194 PGYEDTQP
+1194 PGHEDTQP
-1202 SGVTIHLKERDTGDV
+1202 SGVTIHLKERDTGDI
-1217 VSTAELTSENGW
+1217 VSTAELTGENGW
-1229 QYTFTD
+1229 QHTFTD
-1235 LPLSPNHYT
+1235 LPLSPDHYT

-1330 EDLPESS
+1330 EDLPEGT

-1370 DPEPI
+1370 YPEPI
-1375 EPIPPVDPPQE
+1375 EPIDPIPPVDPPQE
-1386 EIVTPPIVPETTG
+1386 EIVTPPIVPGTTG
-1399 NEPSPPSTEE
+1399 NEPNPPSTEE

-1416 EPTEESTEERS
+1416 EPTEESTEESTEERS

-1442 TPSVSAKPPKLIQTG
+1442 TSSVSAKPPKLIQTG

-1469 GVGLLVFGFYKRSKE
+1469 GAGLLVFGFYKRSKE

>member
-1 MEAGCTI
+1 
-8 FLRWYTPPCGTRFAA
+8 
-23 HEHNDN
+23 
-29 AKERNTAMKKRL
+29 MKKRL

-66 DDFVEDWE
+66 DDFVEDRE
-74 GAADFTD
+74 DIADFTD
-81 DSYSSSEQLFDD
+81 DSYSSGYSSSEQLFDD

-108 EVVAEEDANDS
+108 EVIAEEDANDS

-125 KAADSI
+125 RAADSI
-131 EETEPEDE
+131 EETESEDE
-139 VQVSDAAKDRNDLEN
+139 VQDTDAAEDRNDREDS
-154 PDEETES
+154 DEETRS
-161 DTQNPWEAGPSDAE
+161 GTNPGETGPSDAE
-175 TEEDVPDSWEET
+175 TEEDVSDSWEET

-207 DDNALEEEMDDD
+207 DDDASEEEMDDD

-229 AHENYAYTDVSGT
+229 AHEDYAYTDVSSGT
-242 KYTVDL
+242 EYMVNL
-248 YTDHTATIWE
+248 YTDHTAKIWK

-278 DDGVQEPAP
+278 DDGVQESDP
-287 YTVTELSLSYYSG
+287 YTVTALSLSYWSG

-306 NYTSLVLPDTL
+306 NYTALVLPDTL
-317 TDIRRSLS
+317 TDIGGSLS

-338 VKVFNATLQNMME
+338 VKVFNATLQNMKQ

-366 GSVVSGCTKL
+366 GSVVSGCKSLT
-376 ETIHLPSSLQKLSGT
+376 TIHLPSSLQKLSGT

-410 ITEGSTFSKCTS
+410 ITEGSTFSECTS
-422 LKSIELPASITTI
+422 LESIELPASITTI
-435 PRSMFA
+435 PSHMFA

-464 SVTDWNGHE
+464 SVTDWKDQE
-473 TADTALTEIPDLS
+473 IADTALTEIPDLS

-498 CSALTTVDLHNVTTM
+498 CSALETVDLHSVTTM
-513 EYGAFQ
+513 GYAAFQ
-519 GCKELSG
+519 GCDALSG
-526 EIDLSKL
+526 EIDLSNL
-533 EVIPGNAFCYDSKI
+533 EVIPGHAFCYDPNI

-555 LKSIG
+555 LRSIG
-560 DWAFIWAGISTISLP
+560 DWAFIWADISTISLP
-575 ETLNSIGEYTFFLAS
+575 ETLNSIGTYTFYKAS

-596 LPDSLTKLGANAF
+596 LPDSLTQLGASAF
-609 NGCEEIEAIQIG
+609 SGCEEVNAIQIG
-621 SGLTDIPSN
+621 SGLKDIPAN
-630 AFDGCRKLTT
+630 AFAGCTNLKT

-645 RQEDV
+645 RREDV
-650 KIPKID
+650 TIPKID
-656 RVTVTYTIPS
+656 GVTVTYTIPS
-666 LTADDDKVSTATDAL
+666 LEATDDKVSNAEGAL
-681 SLQDAVKQ
+681 SLQQAVDQ
-689 AATNGTPVT
+689 ANGPVT
-698 IEKDIRLDEPV
+698 IEIEKNICLNAPV
-709 TITAE
+709 TIAKGK
-714 QKVEITATENHNIF
+714 QVEITANANENYNLF
-728 GNKDQNLANL
+728 GNKDEKPTNL
-738 FVVEAGGELSLT
+738 FVVEEGGELSLT

-773 NGNVVIEKSTLE
+773 DGNVVIEKSTLE
-785 GNNIGVIED
+785 GDSMGVIED
-794 KGSSA
+794 NGSSA
-799 KLILENGTI
+799 ELILENGTI

-814 GAHSA
+814 GALSA

-833 GTIRDNIANTSS
+833 GTIQANIANTSS

-864 EGSICNNSGQ
+864 GGSICNNSGQ
-874 CGTAVYLTASNDAKA
+874 CGTAVYLTASSNAAKA
-889 RFTMNGGTLSNNESH
+889 RFTMNGGSLSNNESR
-904 SYTSDST
+904 SYTPNST

-925 LNNGTITGNC
+925 LNDGTITGNC
-935 AYGGAGGG
+935 AHDGAGGG

-951 TKEHGTA
+951 TEEHGTA
-958 FTMYSGTISNNTAS
+958 FTMNGGTISNNTAS

-985 NRVSLL
+985 NYVSLL

-1005 VYSEGNTQIYTTLHI
+1005 VYSEGNTEIYTTLHI
-1020 QNALITG
+1020 ENALITG

-1048 QNGAV
+1048 QDGAV

-1107 LGTSGQGTR
+1107 RGTSGQGTR

-1136 ALKSVVSDGVSIP
+1136 ALKSVVSDGVSVP

-1179 TSLSN
+1179 TSLSY
-1184 SISVKKVWDN
+1184 SISVKKAWDN

-1202 SGVTIHLKERDTGDV
+1202 SGVTIHLKERDTGDI
-1217 VSTAELTSENGW
+1217 VSTAELTGENGW
-1229 QYTFTD
+1229 QHTFTD
-1235 LPLSPNHYT
+1235 LPLSPDHYT

-1330 EDLPESS
+1330 EDLPEGT

-1370 DPEPI
+1370 YPEPI
-1375 EPIPPVDPPQE
+1375 EPIDPIPPVDPPQE
-1386 EIVTPPIVPETTG
+1386 EIVTPPIVPGTTG
-1399 NEPSPPSTEE
+1399 NEPNPPSTEE

-1416 EPTEESTEERS
+1416 EPTEESTEESAEERS

-1442 TPSVSAKPPKLIQTG
+1442 TPSVSANPPKLIQTG

-1469 GVGLLVFGFYKRSKE
+1469 GAGLLVFGFYKRSKE

>member
-1 MEAGCTI
+1 
-8 FLRWYTPPCGTRFAA
+8 
-23 HEHNDN
+23 
-29 AKERNTAMKKRL
+29 
-41 LAGLLATSIALSIS
+41 
-55 MGAFP
+55 
-60 AMAATN
+60 MAATN
-66 DDFVEDWE
+66 DDFVEDRE
-74 GAADFTD
+74 DITDYTD
-81 DSYSSSEQLFDD
+81 DSYSSGYSSSEQLFDD

-108 EVVAEEDANDS
+108 KVIAEEDANDS

-125 KAADSI
+125 RAADSI
-131 EETEPEDE
+131 EETESEDE
-139 VQVSDAAKDRNDLEN
+139 VQDTDAAEDRNDREDS
-154 PDEETES
+154 DEETRS
-161 DTQNPWEAGPSDAE
+161 GTNPGETGPSDAE
-175 TEEDVPDSWEET
+175 TEEDVSDSWEET

-207 DDNALEEEMDDD
+207 DDDASEEEMDDD

-229 AHENYAYTDVSGT
+229 AHEDYAYTDVSSGT
-242 KYTVDL
+242 EYMVDL
-248 YTDHTATIWE
+248 YTDHTAKIWK
-258 LTTSSGEAE
+258 LTTSSGGAE

-273 IYYTG
+273 IYYT
-278 DDGVQEPAP
+278 DDDDVPEPTP
-287 YTVTELSLSYYSG
+287 YTVTELKFSPYGNS
-300 VTSDNN
+300 VTSVNN
-306 NYTSLVLPDTL
+306 NYTALVLPDTL
-317 TDIRRSLS
+317 TDIGGSLS

-338 VKVFNATLQNMME
+338 VKVFNATLQYMKE
-351 LKTLTFDEGVEEIAS
+351 LRTLTFEEGVEEIAS
-366 GSVVSGCTKL
+366 GSVVSGCKNLT
-376 ETIHLPSSLQKLSGT
+376 TIHLPSSLQKLSGT

-410 ITEGSTFSKCTS
+410 ITEGSTFSECTS
-422 LKSIELPASITTI
+422 LKSITLPASITTI
-435 PRSMFA
+435 PSYMFA

-456 AIGNGAFG
+456 AIGNSAFK
-464 SVTDWNGHE
+464 S
-473 TADTALTEIPDLS
+473 DTALTEIPDLS

-498 CSALTTVDLHNVTTM
+498 CSALKTVDLHSVTTM

-519 GCKELSG
+519 GCDALSG
-526 EIDLSKL
+526 EIDLSNL
-533 EVIPGNAFCYDSKI
+533 EEIPGHAFCYDPNI

-555 LKSIG
+555 LRSIG
-560 DWAFIWAGISTISLP
+560 DWAFIWADISTISLP
-575 ETLNSIGEYTFFLAS
+575 ETLNSIGTYTFYKAS

-596 LPDSLTKLGANAF
+596 LPDSLTQLGASAF
-609 NGCEEIEAIQIG
+609 SGCEEVNAIQIG
-621 SGLTDIPSN
+621 SGLKDIPAN
-630 AFDGCRKLTT
+630 AFAGCTNLKT

-650 KIPKID
+650 TIPKID
-656 RVTVTYTIPS
+656 GVTVTYTIPS
-666 LTADDDKVSTATDAL
+666 LTADNDKVSAAADAL
-681 SLQDAVKQ
+681 SLQQAVNQ
-689 AATNGTPVT
+689 ANGTPVT

-709 TITAE
+709 RIAAG
-714 QKVEITATENHNIF
+714 QRVEITANANENYNLF
-728 GNKDQNLANL
+728 GNKDKNLTNL

-773 NGNVVIEKSTLE
+773 DGNVVIEKSTLE
-785 GNNIGVIED
+785 GDSMGVIED
-794 KGSSA
+794 NGSSA
-799 KLILENGTI
+799 ELILENGTI

-814 GAHSA
+814 GARSA

-833 GTIRDNIANTSS
+833 GTIQNNIANTAS

-864 EGSICNNSGQ
+864 GGSICNNSGQ
-874 CGTAVYLTASNDAKA
+874 CGTAVYLTASSNAAKA
-889 RFTMNGGTLSNNESH
+889 RFTMNSGTLSNNESR
-904 SYTSDST
+904 SYTPKST

-951 TKEHGTA
+951 TEEHGTA
-958 FTMYSGTISNNTAS
+958 FTMNGGTISNNTAS

-985 NRVSLL
+985 NYVSLL

-1005 VYSEGNTQIYTTLHI
+1005 VYSEGNTEIYTTLHI
-1020 QNALITG
+1020 ENALITG

-1048 QNGAV
+1048 QDGAV

-1097 DGFLYAPPGN
+1097 DGFLYAPAGN
-1107 LGTSGQGTR
+1107 RGTSGQGTR
-1116 YNAVEYAK
+1116 YNTVEYAK

-1136 ALKSVVSDGVSIP
+1136 ALKSVVSGGVSIP
-1149 AVGSLIITG
+1149 ATGSLIITG

-1179 TSLSN
+1179 TSLSY
-1184 SISVKKVWDN
+1184 SISVKKAWDN

-1202 SGVTIHLKERDTGDV
+1202 SGVTIHLKERDTGDI
-1217 VSTAELTSENGW
+1217 VSTAELTGENGW
-1229 QYTFTD
+1229 QHTFTD
-1235 LPLSPNHYT
+1235 LPLSPDHYT

-1330 EDLPESS
+1330 EDLPEGT

-1370 DPEPI
+1370 YPEPI
-1375 EPIPPVDPPQE
+1375 EPIDPIPPVDPPQE
-1386 EIVTPPIVPETTG
+1386 EIVTPPIVPGTTG
-1399 NEPSPPSTEE
+1399 NEPNPPSTEE

-1416 EPTEESTEERS
+1416 EPTEESTEESTEERS

-1442 TPSVSAKPPKLIQTG
+1442 TSSVSAKPPKLIQTG

-1469 GVGLLVFGFYKRSKE
+1469 GAGLLVFGFYKRSKE

>member
-1 MEAGCTI
+1 
-8 FLRWYTPPCGTRFAA
+8 
-23 HEHNDN
+23 
-29 AKERNTAMKKRL
+29 MKKRL

-66 DDFVEDWE
+66 DDFVEDRE
-74 GAADFTD
+74 DIADYTD
-81 DSYSSSEQLFDD
+81 DSYSSGYSSSEQLFDD

-108 EVVAEEDANDS
+108 EVIAEEDANDS

-125 KAADSI
+125 RAADSI

-139 VQVSDAAKDRNDLEN
+139 VQNTDAAEDRNDREDS
-154 PDEETES
+154 DEETKS
-161 DTQNPWEAGPSDAE
+161 GTNPGETGPSDAE

-207 DDNALEEEMDDD
+207 DDDASEEEMDDD

-229 AHENYAYTDVSGT
+229 AHEDYAYTDVSSGT
-242 KYTVDL
+242 EYMVDL
-248 YTDHTATIWE
+248 YTDHTAKIWK
-258 LTTSSGEAE
+258 LITSSGGAE

-273 IYYTG
+273 IYYT
-278 DDGVQEPAP
+278 DDDDVPEPTP
-287 YTVTELSLSYYSG
+287 YTVTELRFSPYGNS
-300 VTSDNN
+300 VTSVNN
-306 NYTSLVLPDTL
+306 NYTALVLPDTL
-317 TDIRRSLS
+317 TDIGGSLS

-338 VKVFNATLQNMME
+338 VKVFNATLQYMKQ
-351 LKTLTFDEGVEEIAS
+351 LRTLTFEEGVEEIAS
-366 GSVVSGCTKL
+366 GSVVSGCKNLT
-376 ETIHLPSSLQKLSGT
+376 TIHLPSSLQKLSGT

-410 ITEGSTFSKCTS
+410 ITEGSTFSECTS

-435 PRSMFA
+435 PSYMFA

-456 AIGNGAFG
+456 AIGNSAFK
-464 SVTDWNGHE
+464 S
-473 TADTALTEIPDLS
+473 DTALTEIPDLS

-498 CSALTTVDLHNVTTM
+498 CSALKTVDLHSVTTM

-519 GCKELSG
+519 GCDALSG
-526 EIDLSKL
+526 EIDLSNL
-533 EVIPGNAFCYDSKI
+533 EEIPGNAFCYDPNI

-555 LKSIG
+555 LRSIG
-560 DWAFIWAGISTISLP
+560 DWAFIWADISTISLP
-575 ETLNSIGEYTFFLAS
+575 ETLKSIGTYTFYKAS

-596 LPDSLTKLGANAF
+596 LPDSLTQLGASAF
-609 NGCEEIEAIQIG
+609 SGCEKVEAIQIG
-621 SGLTDIPSN
+621 SGLTDIPKD
-630 AFDGCRKLTT
+630 AFDGCTNLKT

-645 RQEDV
+645 RREDV
-650 KIPKID
+650 TIPKID
-656 RVTVTYTIPS
+656 GVTVTYTIPS
-666 LTADDDKVSTATDAL
+666 LTADNDKVSNAEGAL
-681 SLQDAVKQ
+681 SLQQAVDQ
-689 AATNGTPVT
+689 ANGPVT
-698 IEKDIRLDEPV
+698 IEIEKDIRLDEPV
-709 TITAE
+709 RIAAG
-714 QKVEITATENHNIF
+714 QRVEITANENCNIF
-728 GNKDQNLANL
+728 GNKDENLANL
-738 FVVEAGGELSLT
+738 FVVEEGGELSLT

-773 NGNVVIEKSTLE
+773 DGNVVIEKSTLE
-785 GNNIGVIED
+785 GDSMGVIED
-794 KGSSA
+794 NGSSA
-799 KLILENGTI
+799 ELILENGTI

-814 GAHSA
+814 GALSA

-833 GTIRDNIANTSS
+833 GTIQDNIANTPS

-864 EGSICNNSGQ
+864 RGSICNNSGQ
-874 CGTAVYLTASNDAKA
+874 CGTAVYLTASSNAAKA

-904 SYTSDST
+904 SYTPYST

-925 LNNGTITGNC
+925 LNEGTITGNC

-951 TKEHGTA
+951 TEEHGTA
-958 FTMYSGTISNNTAS
+958 FTMNGGTISNNTAS

-985 NRVSLL
+985 NYVSLL

-1005 VYSEGNTQIYTTLHI
+1005 VYSEGNTEIYTTLHI
-1020 QNALITG
+1020 ENALITG

-1048 QNGAV
+1048 QDGAV

-1097 DGFLYAPPGN
+1097 DGFLYAPAGN
-1107 LGTSGQGTR
+1107 RGTSGQGTR
-1116 YNAVEYAK
+1116 YNTVEYAK

-1149 AVGSLIITG
+1149 ATGSLIITG

-1179 TSLSN
+1179 TSLSY
-1184 SISVKKVWDN
+1184 SISVKKAWDN

-1202 SGVTIHLKERDTGDV
+1202 SGVTIHLKERDTGDI
-1217 VSTAELTSENGW
+1217 VSTAELTGENGW
-1229 QYTFTD
+1229 QHTFTD
-1235 LPLSPNHYT
+1235 LPLSPDHYT

-1306 SLWNGDA
+1306 SLLNGDA

-1330 EDLPESS
+1330 EDLPEGT

-1370 DPEPI
+1370 YPEPI
-1375 EPIPPVDPPQE
+1375 EPIDPIPPVDPPQE
-1386 EIVTPPIVPETTG
+1386 EIVTPPIVPGTTG
-1399 NEPSPPSTEE
+1399 NEPNPPSTEE

-1416 EPTEESTEERS
+1416 EPTEESTDESTEERS
-1427 AESDP
+1427 TESDP
-1432 EESPIKETQE
+1432 QESPIKETQE

-1469 GVGLLVFGFYKRSKE
+1469 GAGLLVFGFYKRSKE

>member
-1 MEAGCTI
+1 
-8 FLRWYTPPCGTRFAA
+8 
-23 HEHNDN
+23 
-29 AKERNTAMKKRL
+29 MKKRL

-66 DDFVEDWE
+66 DDFVEDRE
-74 GAADFTD
+74 DIADFTD
-81 DSYSSSEQLFDD
+81 DSYSSGYSSSEQLFDD

-108 EVVAEEDANDS
+108 EVIAEEDANDS

-125 KAADSI
+125 RAADSI

-139 VQVSDAAKDRNDLEN
+139 VQDTDAAEDRNDREDS
-154 PDEETES
+154 DEETKS
-161 DTQNPWEAGPSDAE
+161 GTNPGETGPSDAE
-175 TEEDVPDSWEET
+175 TEEDVSDSREET

-207 DDNALEEEMDDD
+207 DDDASEEEMDDD

-229 AHENYAYTDVSGT
+229 AHEDYAYTDVSSGT
-242 KYTVDL
+242 EYMVDL
-248 YTDHTATIWE
+248 YTDHTAKIWK

-273 IYYTG
+273 IYYT
-278 DDGVQEPAP
+278 DADGVPEPTP
-287 YTVTELSLSYYSG
+287 YTVTELRLSYWSG

-306 NYTSLVLPDTL
+306 NYTALVLPDTL
-317 TDIRRSLS
+317 TDIGGSLS

-338 VKVFNATLQNMME
+338 VKVFNATLQNMKQ

-366 GSVVSGCTKL
+366 GSVVSGCKSLT
-376 ETIHLPSSLQKLSGT
+376 TIHLPSSLQKLSGT

-401 DITLPEGIA
+401 DITLSEGIA
-410 ITEGSTFSKCTS
+410 ITEGSTFSECTS

-435 PRSMFA
+435 PSSMFA

-464 SVTDWNGHE
+464 SVTDWKDQE
-473 TADTALTEIPDLS
+473 IADTVLTEIPDLS

-498 CSALTTVDLHNVTTM
+498 CSALETVDLHSVTTM
-513 EYGAFQ
+513 GYGAFQ
-519 GCKELSG
+519 GCDALSG
-526 EIDLSKL
+526 EIDLSNL
-533 EVIPGNAFCYDSKI
+533 EVIPGHAFCYDPNI

-555 LKSIG
+555 LRSIG
-560 DWAFIWAGISTISLP
+560 DWAFIWADISTISLP
-575 ETLNSIGEYTFFLAS
+575 ETLNSIGTYTFYKAS

-596 LPDSLTKLGANAF
+596 LPDSLTQLGASAF
-609 NGCEEIEAIQIG
+609 SGCEEVNAIQIG
-621 SGLTDIPSN
+621 SGLKDIPAN
-630 AFDGCRKLTT
+630 AFAGCTNLKT

-645 RQEDV
+645 RREDV
-650 KIPKID
+650 TIPKID
-656 RVTVTYTIPS
+656 GVTVTYTIPS
-666 LTADDDKVSTATDAL
+666 LEATDDKVSNAEGAL
-681 SLQDAVKQ
+681 SLQQAVDQ
-689 AATNGTPVT
+689 ANGPVT
-698 IEKDIRLDEPV
+698 IEIEKNICLNAPV
-709 TITAE
+709 TIAKGK
-714 QKVEITATENHNIF
+714 QVEITANANENYNLF
-728 GNKDQNLANL
+728 GNKDENLTNL

-773 NGNVVIEKSTLE
+773 DGNVVIEKSTLE
-785 GNNIGVIED
+785 GDSMGVIED
-794 KGSSA
+794 NGSSA
-799 KLILENGTI
+799 ELILENGTI

-814 GAHSA
+814 GARSA

-833 GTIRDNIANTSS
+833 GTIQNNIANTAS

-864 EGSICNNSGQ
+864 GGSICNNSGQ
-874 CGTAVYLTASNDAKA
+874 CGTAVYLTASSNAAKA
-889 RFTMNGGTLSNNESH
+889 RFTMNGGTLSNNESR
-904 SYTSDST
+904 SYTPKST

-951 TKEHGTA
+951 TEEHGTA
-958 FTMYSGTISNNTAS
+958 FTMNGGTISNNTAS

-985 NRVSLL
+985 NYVSLL

-1005 VYSEGNTQIYTTLHI
+1005 VYSEGNTEIYTTLHI
-1020 QNALITG
+1020 ENALITG

-1048 QNGAV
+1048 QDGAV

-1097 DGFLYAPPGN
+1097 DGFLYAPAGN
-1107 LGTSGQGTR
+1107 RGTSGQGTR
-1116 YNAVEYAK
+1116 YNTVEYAK

-1149 AVGSLIITG
+1149 ATGSLIITG

-1179 TSLSN
+1179 TSLSY
-1184 SISVKKVWDN
+1184 SISVKKAWDN

-1202 SGVTIHLKERDTGDV
+1202 SGVTIHLKERNTGDI
-1217 VSTAELTSENGW
+1217 VSTAELTGENGW
-1229 QYTFTD
+1229 QHTFTD
-1235 LPLSPNHYT
+1235 LPLSPDHYT

-1330 EDLPESS
+1330 EDLPEGT

-1370 DPEPI
+1370 YPEPI
-1375 EPIPPVDPPQE
+1375 EPIDPIPPVDPPQE
-1386 EIVTPPIVPETTG
+1386 EIVTPPIVPGTTG
-1399 NEPSPPSTEE
+1399 NEPNPPSTEE

-1416 EPTEESTEERS
+1416 EPTEESTEESTEERS

-1442 TPSVSAKPPKLIQTG
+1442 TSSVSAKPPKLIQTG

-1469 GVGLLVFGFYKRSKE
+1469 GAGLLVFGFYKRSKE

>member
-1 MEAGCTI
+1 
-8 FLRWYTPPCGTRFAA
+8 
-23 HEHNDN
+23 
-29 AKERNTAMKKRL
+29 MKKRL

-66 DDFVEDWE
+66 DDFVEDRE
-74 GAADFTD
+74 DIADFTD
-81 DSYSSSEQLFDD
+81 DSYSSGYSSSEQLFDD

-108 EVVAEEDANDS
+108 EVIAEEDANDS

-125 KAADSI
+125 RAADSI

-139 VQVSDAAKDRNDLEN
+139 VQDTDAAEDRNDREDS
-154 PDEETES
+154 DEETKS
-161 DTQNPWEAGPSDAE
+161 GTNPGETGPSDAE

-207 DDNALEEEMDDD
+207 DDDASEEEMDDD

-229 AHENYAYTDVSGT
+229 AHEDYAYTDVSSGT
-242 KYTVDL
+242 EYMVDL
-248 YTDHTATIWE
+248 YTDHTAKIWK
-258 LTTSSGEAE
+258 LTTSSGGAE

-273 IYYTG
+273 IYYT
-278 DDGVQEPAP
+278 DDDDVPEPTP
-287 YTVTELSLSYYSG
+287 YTVTELRFSPYGNS
-300 VTSDNN
+300 VTSVNN
-306 NYTSLVLPDTL
+306 NYTALVLPDTL
-317 TDIRRSLS
+317 TDIGGSLS

-338 VKVFNATLQNMME
+338 VKVFNATLQYMKQ
-351 LKTLTFDEGVEEIAS
+351 LRTLTFEEGVEEIAS
-366 GSVVSGCTKL
+366 GSVVSGCKNLT
-376 ETIHLPSSLQKLSGT
+376 TIHLPSSLQKLSGT

-410 ITEGSTFSKCTS
+410 ITEGSTFSECTS
-422 LKSIELPASITTI
+422 LESIELPASITTI
-435 PRSMFA
+435 PSSMFA

-464 SVTDWNGHE
+464 SVTDWNDQE

-498 CSALTTVDLHNVTTM
+498 CSALETVDLHSVTTM
-513 EYGAFQ
+513 GYAAFQ
-519 GCKELSG
+519 GCDALSG

-533 EVIPGNAFCYDSKI
+533 EVIPGHAFCYDPNI

-555 LKSIG
+555 LRSIG
-560 DWAFIWAGISTISLP
+560 DWAFIWADISTISLP
-575 ETLNSIGEYTFFLAS
+575 ETLNSIGTYTFYKAS

-596 LPDSLTKLGANAF
+596 LPDSLTQLGASAF
-609 NGCEEIEAIQIG
+609 SGCEEVNAIQIG
-621 SGLTDIPSN
+621 SGLKDIPAN
-630 AFDGCRKLTT
+630 AFAGCTNLKT

-645 RQEDV
+645 RWEDV
-650 KIPKID
+650 TIPKID
-656 RVTVTYTIPS
+656 GVTVTYTIPS
-666 LTADDDKVSTATDAL
+666 LEATDDKVSNAEGAL
-681 SLQDAVKQ
+681 SLQQAVDQ
-689 AATNGTPVT
+689 ANGTPVT

-709 TITAE
+709 RIAAG
-714 QKVEITATENHNIF
+714 QRVEITANANENYNLF
-728 GNKDQNLANL
+728 GNKDEKPTNL
-738 FVVEAGGELSLT
+738 FVVEEGGELSLT

-773 NGNVVIEKSTLE
+773 DGNVVIEKSTLE
-785 GNNIGVIED
+785 GDSMGVIED
-794 KGSSA
+794 NGSSA
-799 KLILENGTI
+799 ELILENGTI

-814 GAHSA
+814 GALSA

-833 GTIRDNIANTSS
+833 GTIQANIANTSS

-864 EGSICNNSGQ
+864 GGSICNNSGQ
-874 CGTAVYLTASNDAKA
+874 CGTAVYLTASSNAAKA
-889 RFTMNGGTLSNNESH
+889 RFTMNGGSLSNNESR
-904 SYTSDST
+904 SYTPNST

-925 LNNGTITGNC
+925 LNDGTITGNC
-935 AYGGAGGG
+935 AHDGAGGG

-951 TKEHGTA
+951 TEEHGTA
-958 FTMYSGTISNNTAS
+958 FTMNGGTISNNTAS

-985 NRVSLL
+985 NYVSLL

-1005 VYSEGNTQIYTTLHI
+1005 VYSEGNTEIYTTLHI
-1020 QNALITG
+1020 ENALITG

-1048 QNGAV
+1048 QDGAV

-1107 LGTSGQGTR
+1107 RGTSGQGTR
-1116 YNAVEYAK
+1116 YNTVEYAK

-1149 AVGSLIITG
+1149 ATGSLIITG

-1179 TSLSN
+1179 TSLSY
-1184 SISVKKVWDN
+1184 SISVKKAWDN

-1202 SGVTIHLKERDTGDV
+1202 SSVTIHLKERDTGDI
-1217 VSTAELTSENGW
+1217 VSTAELTGENGW

-1266 ITNTYLTTPTPDVP
+1266 ITNTHLTTPTPMPDVP

-1330 EDLPESS
+1330 EDLPEGT
-1337 YSVTEDAVPGYETL
+1337 YSVTEDDVPGYETL

-1370 DPEPI
+1370 YPEPI
-1375 EPIPPVDPPQE
+1375 EPIDPIPPVDPPQE
-1386 EIVTPPIVPETTG
+1386 EIVTPPIVPGTTG
-1399 NEPSPPSTEE
+1399 NEPNPPSTEE

-1416 EPTEESTEERS
+1416 EPTEESTEESAEERS

-1469 GVGLLVFGFYKRSKE
+1469 GAGLLVFGFYKRSKE

>member
-1 MEAGCTI
+1 
-8 FLRWYTPPCGTRFAA
+8 
-23 HEHNDN
+23 
-29 AKERNTAMKKRL
+29 MKKRL

-66 DDFVEDWE
+66 DDFVEDRE
-74 GAADFTD
+74 DIADYTD
-81 DSYSSSEQLFDD
+81 DSYSSGYSSSEQLFDD

-108 EVVAEEDANDS
+108 EVIAEEDANDS

-125 KAADSI
+125 RAADSI

-139 VQVSDAAKDRNDLEN
+139 VQDTDAAEDRNDREY
-154 PDEETES
+154 PDEETKS
-161 DTQNPWEAGPSDAE
+161 GTNPGETGPSDAE
-175 TEEDVPDSWEET
+175 TEEDVSDSWEET

-207 DDNALEEEMDDD
+207 DDDASEEEMDDD

-229 AHENYAYTDVSGT
+229 AHEDYAYTDVSSGT
-242 KYTVDL
+242 EYMVDL
-248 YTDHTATIWE
+248 YTDHTAKIWK
-258 LTTSSGEAE
+258 LTTSSGGAE

-273 IYYTG
+273 IYYT
-278 DDGVQEPAP
+278 DDDDVPEPTP
-287 YTVTELSLSYYSG
+287 YTVTELRFSPYGNS
-300 VTSDNN
+300 VTSVNN
-306 NYTSLVLPDTL
+306 NYTALVLPDTL
-317 TDIRRSLS
+317 TDIGGSLS

-338 VKVFNATLQNMME
+338 VKVFNATLQYMKQ
-351 LKTLTFDEGVEEIAS
+351 LRTLTFEEGVEEIAS
-366 GSVVSGCTKL
+366 GSVVSGCKNLT
-376 ETIHLPSSLQKLSGT
+376 TIHLPSSLQKLSGT

-410 ITEGSTFSKCTS
+410 ITEGSTFSECTS
-422 LKSIELPASITTI
+422 LKSITLPASITTI
-435 PRSMFA
+435 PSYMFA

-456 AIGNGAFG
+456 AIGNSAFK
-464 SVTDWNGHE
+464 S
-473 TADTALTEIPDLS
+473 DTALTEIPDLS

-498 CSALTTVDLHNVTTM
+498 CSALKTVDLHSVTTM

-519 GCKELSG
+519 GCDALSG
-526 EIDLSKL
+526 EIDLSNL
-533 EVIPGNAFCYDSKI
+533 EVIPGHAFCYDPNI
-547 TSVITCPT
+547 TSVVTCPT
-555 LKSIG
+555 LRSIG

-575 ETLNSIGEYTFFLAS
+575 ETLNSIGTYTFYKSS

-596 LPDSLTKLGANAF
+596 LPDSLTQLGASAF
-609 NGCEEIEAIQIG
+609 SGCEEVNAIQIG
-621 SGLTDIPSN
+621 SGLKDIPAN
-630 AFDGCRKLTT
+630 AFAGCTNLKT

-645 RQEDV
+645 RREDV
-650 KIPKID
+650 HIPEID
-656 RVTVTYTIPS
+656 GVTVTYTIPS
-666 LTADDDKVSTATDAL
+666 LTADNDKVSNAEGAL
-681 SLQDAVKQ
+681 SLQQAVDQ
-689 AATNGTPVT
+689 ANGPVT
-698 IEKDIRLDEPV
+698 IEIEKNICLNAPV
-709 TITAE
+709 TIAKGK
-714 QKVEITATENHNIF
+714 QVEITANANENYNLF
-728 GNKDQNLANL
+728 GNKDENLTNL

-773 NGNVVIEKSTLE
+773 DGNVVIEKSTLE
-785 GNNIGVIED
+785 GDSMGVIED
-794 KGSSA
+794 NGSSA
-799 KLILENGTI
+799 ELILENGTI

-814 GAHSA
+814 GARSA

-833 GTIRDNIANTSS
+833 GTIQDNIANTSS

-864 EGSICNNSGQ
+864 GGSICNNSGQ
-874 CGTAVYLTASNDAKA
+874 CGTAVYLTASSNAAKA
-889 RFTMNGGTLSNNESH
+889 RFTMNSGTLSNNESR
-904 SYTSDST
+904 SYTPNST

-935 AYGGAGGG
+935 AHGGAGGG

-951 TKEHGTA
+951 TEEHGTA
-958 FTMYSGTISNNTAS
+958 FTMNGGTISNNTAS

-985 NRVSLL
+985 NCVSLL

-1005 VYSEGNTQIYTTLHI
+1005 IYSEGNTEIYTTLHI

-1048 QNGAV
+1048 QDGAV

-1070 VATGA
+1070 VAAGA

-1107 LGTSGQGTR
+1107 RGTSGQGTR
-1116 YNAVEYAK
+1116 YNTVEYAK

-1179 TSLSN
+1179 TSLSY
-1184 SISVKKVWDN
+1184 SISVKKAWDN

-1202 SGVTIHLKERDTGDV
+1202 SGVTIHLKERDTGDI
-1217 VSTAELTSENGW
+1217 VSTAELTGENGW
-1229 QYTFTD
+1229 QHTFTD
-1235 LPLSPNHYT
+1235 LPLSPDHYT

-1330 EDLPESS
+1330 EDLPEGT

-1370 DPEPI
+1370 YPEPI
-1375 EPIPPVDPPQE
+1375 EPIDPIPPVDPPQE
-1386 EIVTPPIVPETTG
+1386 EIVTPPIVPGTTG
-1399 NEPSPPSTEE
+1399 NEPNPPSTEE

-1416 EPTEESTEERS
+1416 EPTKESTEESTEERS

-1469 GVGLLVFGFYKRSKE
+1469 GAGLLVFGFYKRSKE

>member
-1 MEAGCTI
+1 
-8 FLRWYTPPCGTRFAA
+8 
-23 HEHNDN
+23 
-29 AKERNTAMKKRL
+29 MKKRL

-66 DDFVEDWE
+66 DDFVEDRE
-74 GAADFTD
+74 DIADFTD
-81 DSYSSSEQLFDD
+81 DSYSSGYSSSEQLFDD

-108 EVVAEEDANDS
+108 KVIAEEDANDS

-125 KAADSI
+125 RAADSI
-131 EETEPEDE
+131 EETESEDE
-139 VQVSDAAKDRNDLEN
+139 VQDTDAAEDRNDREDS
-154 PDEETES
+154 DEETRS
-161 DTQNPWEAGPSDAE
+161 GTNPGETGPSDAE
-175 TEEDVPDSWEET
+175 TEEDVSDSWEET

-207 DDNALEEEMDDD
+207 DDDASEEEMDDD

-229 AHENYAYTDVSGT
+229 AHEDYAYTDVSSGT
-242 KYTVDL
+242 EYMVDL
-248 YTDHTATIWE
+248 YTDHTAKIWK
-258 LTTSSGEAE
+258 LTTSSGGAE

-273 IYYTG
+273 IYYT
-278 DDGVQEPAP
+278 DDDDVPEPTP
-287 YTVTELSLSYYSG
+287 YTVTELRFSPYGNS
-300 VTSDNN
+300 VTSVNN
-306 NYTSLVLPDTL
+306 NYTALVLPDTL
-317 TDIRRSLS
+317 TDIGGSLS

-338 VKVFNATLQNMME
+338 VKVFNATLQYMKE
-351 LKTLTFDEGVEEIAS
+351 LRTLTFEEGVEEIAS
-366 GSVVSGCTKL
+366 GSVVSGCKNLT
-376 ETIHLPSSLQKLSGT
+376 TIHLPSSLQKLSGT

-410 ITEGSTFSKCTS
+410 ITEGSTFSECTS

-435 PRSMFA
+435 PSYMFA

-456 AIGNGAFG
+456 AIGNSAFK
-464 SVTDWNGHE
+464 S
-473 TADTALTEIPDLS
+473 DTALTEIPDLS

-498 CSALTTVDLHNVTTM
+498 CSALKTVDLHSVTTM

-519 GCKELSG
+519 GCDALSG
-526 EIDLSKL
+526 EIDLSNL
-533 EVIPGNAFCYDSKI
+533 EEIPGNAFCYDPNI

-555 LKSIG
+555 LRSIG
-560 DWAFIWAGISTISLP
+560 DWAFIWADISTISLP
-575 ETLNSIGEYTFFLAS
+575 ETLKSIGTYTFYKAS

-596 LPDSLTKLGANAF
+596 LPDSLTQLGASAF
-609 NGCEEIEAIQIG
+609 SGCEKVEAIQIG
-621 SGLTDIPSN
+621 SGLTDIPKD
-630 AFDGCRKLTT
+630 AFDGCTNLKT

-645 RQEDV
+645 RREDV
-650 KIPKID
+650 TIPKID
-656 RVTVTYTIPS
+656 GVTVTYTIPS
-666 LTADDDKVSTATDAL
+666 LTADNDKVSNAEGAL
-681 SLQDAVKQ
+681 SLQQAVDQ
-689 AATNGTPVT
+689 ANGPVT
-698 IEKDIRLDEPV
+698 IEIEKDIRLDEPV
-709 TITAE
+709 RIAAG
-714 QKVEITATENHNIF
+714 QRVEITANENCNIF
-728 GNKDQNLANL
+728 GNKDENLANL
-738 FVVEAGGELSLT
+738 FVVEEGGELSLT

-773 NGNVVIEKSTLE
+773 DGNVVIEKSTLE
-785 GNNIGVIED
+785 GDSMGVIED
-794 KGSSA
+794 NGSSA
-799 KLILENGTI
+799 ELILENGTI

-814 GAHSA
+814 GALSA

-833 GTIRDNIANTSS
+833 GTIQDNIANTPS

-874 CGTAVYLTASNDAKA
+874 CGTAVYLTASSNAAKA

-904 SYTSDST
+904 SYTPYST

-925 LNNGTITGNC
+925 LNEGTITGNC

-951 TKEHGTA
+951 TEEHGTA
-958 FTMYSGTISNNTAS
+958 FTMNGGTISNKTAS

-985 NRVSLL
+985 NYVSLL

-1005 VYSEGNTQIYTTLHI
+1005 VYSEGNTEIYTTLHI
-1020 QNALITG
+1020 ENALITG

-1048 QNGAV
+1048 QDGAV

-1097 DGFLYAPPGN
+1097 DGFLYAPAGN
-1107 LGTSGQGTR
+1107 RGTSGQGTR
-1116 YNAVEYAK
+1116 YNTVEYAK

-1149 AVGSLIITG
+1149 ATGSLIITG

-1179 TSLSN
+1179 TSLSY
-1184 SISVKKVWDN
+1184 SISVKKAWDN

-1202 SGVTIHLKERDTGDV
+1202 SGVTIHLKERDTGDI
-1217 VSTAELTSENGW
+1217 VSTAELTGENGW
-1229 QYTFTD
+1229 QHTFTD
-1235 LPLSPNHYT
+1235 LPLSPDHYT

-1330 EDLPESS
+1330 EDLPEGT

-1370 DPEPI
+1370 YPEPI
-1375 EPIPPVDPPQE
+1375 EPIDPIPPVDPPQE
-1386 EIVTPPIVPETTG
+1386 EIVTPPIVPGTTG
-1399 NEPSPPSTEE
+1399 NEPNPPSTEE

-1416 EPTEESTEERS
+1416 EPTEESTEESTEERS
-1427 AESDP
+1427 AESNP

-1442 TPSVSAKPPKLIQTG
+1442 TPSVSANPPKLIQTG

-1469 GVGLLVFGFYKRSKE
+1469 GAGLLVFGFYKRSKE

>member
-1 MEAGCTI
+1 
-8 FLRWYTPPCGTRFAA
+8 
-23 HEHNDN
+23 
-29 AKERNTAMKKRL
+29 MKKRL

-66 DDFVEDWE
+66 DDFVEDRE
-74 GAADFTD
+74 DIADYTD
-81 DSYSSSEQLFDD
+81 DSYSSGYSSSEQLFDD

-108 EVVAEEDANDS
+108 EVIAEEDANDS

-125 KAADSI
+125 RAADSI

-139 VQVSDAAKDRNDLEN
+139 VQDTDAAEDRNDREDS
-154 PDEETES
+154 DEETKS
-161 DTQNPWEAGPSDAE
+161 GTQNPEEAGPSDAE

-207 DDNALEEEMDDD
+207 DDDASEEEMDDD

-229 AHENYAYTDVSGT
+229 AHEDYAYTDVSSGT
-242 KYTVDL
+242 EYMVDL
-248 YTDHTATIWE
+248 YTDHTAKIWK

-273 IYYTG
+273 IYYT
-278 DDGVQEPAP
+278 DADGVPEPTP
-287 YTVTELSLSYYSG
+287 YTVTELRLSYWSG

-306 NYTSLVLPDTL
+306 NYTALVLPDTL
-317 TDIRRSLS
+317 TDIGGSLS

-338 VKVFNATLQNMME
+338 VKVFNATLQNMKE
-351 LKTLTFDEGVEEIAS
+351 LKTLTFEEGVEEIAS
-366 GSVVSGCTKL
+366 GSVVSGCKSLT
-376 ETIHLPSSLQKLSGT
+376 TIHLPSSLQKLSGT

-410 ITEGSTFSKCTS
+410 ITEGSTFSECTS
-422 LKSIELPASITTI
+422 LESIELPASITTI
-435 PRSMFA
+435 PSSMFA

-456 AIGNGAFG
+456 AIGNSAFK
-464 SVTDWNGHE
+464 S
-473 TADTALTEIPDLS
+473 DTALTEIPDLS

-498 CSALTTVDLHNVTTM
+498 CSALETVDLHSVTTM
-513 EYGAFQ
+513 GYGAFQ
-519 GCKELSG
+519 GCDALSG
-526 EIDLSKL
+526 EIDLSNL
-533 EVIPGNAFCYDSKI
+533 EVIPGHAFCYDPNI

-555 LKSIG
+555 LRSIG
-560 DWAFIWAGISTISLP
+560 DWAFIWADISTISLP
-575 ETLNSIGEYTFFLAS
+575 ETLKSIGTYTFYKAS

-596 LPDSLTKLGANAF
+596 LPDSLTQLGASAF
-609 NGCEEIEAIQIG
+609 SGCEKVEAIQIG
-621 SGLTDIPSN
+621 SGLTDIPKD
-630 AFDGCRKLTT
+630 AFDGCKPKT

-645 RQEDV
+645 RREDV
-650 KIPKID
+650 HIPEID
-656 RVTVTYTIPS
+656 GVTVTYTIPS
-666 LTADDDKVSTATDAL
+666 LTADNDKVSNAEGAL
-681 SLQDAVKQ
+681 SLQEAVDQ
-689 AATNGTPVT
+689 ANGTPVT

-709 TITAE
+709 RIAAG
-714 QKVEITATENHNIF
+714 QRVEITANANENYNLF
-728 GNKDQNLANL
+728 GNKDEKPTNL
-738 FVVEAGGELSLT
+738 FVVEEGGELSLT

-773 NGNVVIEKSTLE
+773 DGNVVIEKSTLE
-785 GNNIGVIED
+785 GDSMGVIED
-794 KGSSA
+794 NGSSA
-799 KLILENGTI
+799 ELILENGTI

-814 GAHSA
+814 GALSA

-833 GTIRDNIANTSS
+833 GTIQDNIANTSS

-864 EGSICNNSGQ
+864 GGSICNNSGQ
-874 CGTAVYLTASNDAKA
+874 CGTAVYLTASSNAAKA

-904 SYTSDST
+904 LYTPNST

-935 AYGGAGGG
+935 AHGGAGGG

-951 TKEHGTA
+951 TEEHGTA
-958 FTMYSGTISNNTAS
+958 FTMNGGTISNNTAS

-985 NRVSLL
+985 NYVSLL

-1005 VYSEGNTQIYTTLHI
+1005 VYSEGNTEIYTTLHI

-1097 DGFLYAPPGN
+1097 DGFLYAPAGN
-1107 LGTSGQGTR
+1107 RGTSGQGTR
-1116 YNAVEYAK
+1116 YNTVEYAK

-1179 TSLSN
+1179 TSLSY
-1184 SISVKKVWDN
+1184 SISVKK
-1194 PGYEDTQP
+1194 PG
-1202 SGVTIHLKERDTGDV
+1202 
-1217 VSTAELTSENGW
+1217 
-1229 QYTFTD
+1229 
-1235 LPLSPNHYT
+1235 
-1244 VTEQPLEGYKATYYQ
+1244 
-1259 DADGNFI
+1259 I
-1266 ITNTYLTTPTPDVP
+1266 IR
-1280 AVTISVPV
+1280 AM
-1288 EKKWVNDYKWERP
+1288 R
-1301 ASIHV
+1301 
-1306 SLWNGDA
+1306 
-1313 KVKEADL
+1313 
-1320 TADMG
+1320 
-1325 WTYIF
+1325 
-1330 EDLPESS
+1330 
-1337 YSVTEDAVPGYETL
+1337 
-1351 IERSDAG
+1351 
-1358 GFIITNTYERPL
+1358 
-1370 DPEPI
+1370 
-1375 EPIPPVDPPQE
+1375 
-1386 EIVTPPIVPETTG
+1386 
-1399 NEPSPPSTEE
+1399 
-1409 TTSVPPT
+1409 
-1416 EPTEESTEERS
+1416 
-1427 AESDP
+1427 
-1432 EESPIKETQE
+1432 
-1442 TPSVSAKPPKLIQTG
+1442 TPSLPA
-1457 QTWWPVF
+1457 
-1464 LLMFA
+1464 
-1469 GVGLLVFGFYKRSKE
+1469 
-1484 NIDHE
+1484 

>member
-1 MEAGCTI
+1 
-8 FLRWYTPPCGTRFAA
+8 
-23 HEHNDN
+23 
-29 AKERNTAMKKRL
+29 MKKRL

-66 DDFVEDWE
+66 DDFVEDRE
-74 GAADFTD
+74 DIADYTD
-81 DSYSSSEQLFDD
+81 DSYSSGYSSSEQLFDD

-108 EVVAEEDANDS
+108 EVIAEEDANDS

-125 KAADSI
+125 RAADSI

-139 VQVSDAAKDRNDLEN
+139 VQDTDAAEDRNDREDS
-154 PDEETES
+154 DEETKS
-161 DTQNPWEAGPSDAE
+161 GTNPGETGPSDAE

-187 PKIDSELEAAIAS
+187 PKIDSELEVAIAS

-207 DDNALEEEMDDD
+207 DDDASEEEMDDD

-229 AHENYAYTDVSGT
+229 AHKDYAYTDVSSGT
-242 KYTVDL
+242 EYMVDL
-248 YTDHTATIWE
+248 YTDHTAKIRQ
-258 LTTSSGEAE
+258 LITSSGGAE

-273 IYYTG
+273 IYYT
-278 DDGVQEPAP
+278 DDAGVQDPNP
-287 YTVTELSLSYYSG
+287 YTVTELSLPFSSS
-300 VTSDNN
+300 VTSD
-306 NYTSLVLPDTL
+306 YTTLVLPDTL
-317 TDIRRSLS
+317 TDMGGYLS
-325 GFKNVTEITIPGS
+325 SFKNVTEITIPGS
-338 VKVFNATLQNMME
+338 VKVFNATLQNMKE

-366 GSVVSGCTKL
+366 GSVVSGCKNLT
-376 ETIHLPSSLQKLSGT
+376 TIHLPSSLQKLSGT
-391 GTFSGASALT
+391 STFSGASALT

-410 ITEGSTFSKCTS
+410 ITEGSTFSECTS
-422 LKSIELPASITTI
+422 LESIELPASITTI
-435 PRSMFA
+435 PSHMFA

-456 AIGNGAFG
+456 AIDNGAFG
-464 SVTDWNGHE
+464 SVTDWKNHE

-498 CSALTTVDLHNVTTM
+498 CSALETVDLHSVTTM
-513 EYGAFQ
+513 GYAAFQ
-519 GCKELSG
+519 GCKALSG
-526 EIDLSKL
+526 EIDLSNL
-533 EVIPGNAFCYDSKI
+533 EEIPGNAFCYDPNI
-547 TSVITCPT
+547 TSVITCST
-555 LKSIG
+555 LSSIG

-575 ETLNSIGEYTFFLAS
+575 ETLNSIGTYTFYKAS

-596 LPDSLTKLGANAF
+596 LPDSLTQLGASAF
-609 NGCEEIEAIQIG
+609 SGCKEVEAIQIG
-621 SGLTDIPSN
+621 SGLTDIPPN
-630 AFDGCRKLTT
+630 AFAGCTNLKT

-645 RQEDV
+645 RREDV
-650 KIPKID
+650 TIPKID
-656 RVTVTYTIPS
+656 GVTVTYTIPS
-666 LTADDDKVSTATDAL
+666 LEATDDKVSNAECAL
-681 SLQDAVKQ
+681 SLQEAVDQ
-689 AATNGTPVT
+689 ANGPVT
-698 IEKDIRLDEPV
+698 IEIEKNICLNAPV
-709 TITAE
+709 TIAKGK
-714 QKVEITATENHNIF
+714 QVEITANANENYNLF
-728 GNKDQNLANL
+728 GNKDENLTNL
-738 FVVEAGGELSLT
+738 FVVEEDGELSLT

-773 NGNVVIEKSTLE
+773 DGNVVIEKSTLE
-785 GNNIGVIED
+785 GNDVGVIED
-794 KGSSA
+794 NGSSA
-799 KLILENGTI
+799 ELILENGTI

-814 GAHSA
+814 GARSA

-833 GTIRDNIANTSS
+833 GTIQDNIANTSS

-853 LLLGASTFTMN
+853 LLLGVSTFTMN
-864 EGSICNNSGQ
+864 GGSICNNSGQ
-874 CGTAVYLTASNDAKA
+874 CGTAVYLTASNNAAKA
-889 RFTMNGGTLSNNESH
+889 RFTMNGGTLSNNESR
-904 SYTSDST
+904 SYTPYST

-935 AYGGAGGG
+935 AHGGAGGG

-951 TKEHGTA
+951 REEHGTA
-958 FTMYSGTISNNTAS
+958 FTMNGGTISNNTAS

-985 NRVSLL
+985 NHVSLL

-1005 VYSEGNTQIYTTLHI
+1005 VYSEGNTEIYTTLHI
-1020 QNALITG
+1020 ENALITG

-1107 LGTSGQGTR
+1107 RGTSGQGTR
-1116 YNAVEYAK
+1116 YNTVEYAK

-1179 TSLSN
+1179 TSLSY
-1184 SISVKKVWDN
+1184 SISVKKAWDN

-1202 SGVTIHLKERDTGDV
+1202 SGVTIHLKERDTGDI
-1217 VSTAELTSENGW
+1217 VSTAELTGENGW
-1229 QYTFTD
+1229 QHTFTD
-1235 LPLSPNHYT
+1235 LPLSPDHYT

-1330 EDLPESS
+1330 EDLPEGT

-1370 DPEPI
+1370 YPEPI
-1375 EPIPPVDPPQE
+1375 EPIDPIPPVDPPQE
-1386 EIVTPPIVPETTG
+1386 EIVTPPIVPGTTG
-1399 NEPSPPSTEE
+1399 NEPNPPSTEE

-1416 EPTEESTEERS
+1416 EPTEESTEESTEERS

-1469 GVGLLVFGFYKRSKE
+1469 GAGLLVFGLYKRSKE

>member
-1 MEAGCTI
+1 
-8 FLRWYTPPCGTRFAA
+8 
-23 HEHNDN
+23 
-29 AKERNTAMKKRL
+29 MKKRL

-66 DDFVEDWE
+66 DDFVEDRE
-74 GAADFTD
+74 DIADFTD
-81 DSYSSSEQLFDD
+81 DSYSSGYSSSEQLFDD

-108 EVVAEEDANDS
+108 KVIAEEDANDP

-125 KAADSI
+125 RTADSI

-139 VQVSDAAKDRNDLEN
+139 VQDTDAAEDRNDREDS
-154 PDEETES
+154 DEETKS
-161 DTQNPWEAGPSDAE
+161 GTQNPEEAGPSDAE

-207 DDNALEEEMDDD
+207 DDDASEEEMDDD

-229 AHENYAYTDVSGT
+229 AHKDYAYTDVSSGT
-242 KYTVDL
+242 EYMVDL
-248 YTDHTATIWE
+248 YTDYTAKIRR
-258 LTTSSGEAE
+258 LTSSSGGAE

-273 IYYTG
+273 IYYT
-278 DDGVQEPAP
+278 DDAGVQDPNP
-287 YTVTELSLSYYSG
+287 YTVTELSLPFSSS
-300 VTSDNN
+300 VTSD
-306 NYTSLVLPDTL
+306 YTTLVLPDTL
-317 TDIRRSLS
+317 TDMGGYLS
-325 GFKNVTEITIPGS
+325 SFKNVTEITIPGS
-338 VKVFNATLQNMME
+338 VKVFKAILQNMTE
-351 LKTLTFDEGVEEIAS
+351 LKTLTFEEGVEEIAS
-366 GSVVSGCTKL
+366 GSVVSGCKNLT
-376 ETIHLPSSLQKLSGT
+376 TIHLPSSLQKLSGT
-391 GTFSGASALT
+391 DTFSGASALT

-410 ITEGSTFSKCTS
+410 ITEGSTFSECTS
-422 LKSIELPASITTI
+422 LESIELPASITTI
-435 PRSMFA
+435 PSHMFA

-456 AIGNGAFG
+456 AIDNGAFG
-464 SVTDWNGHE
+464 SVTDWKNHE

-498 CSALTTVDLHNVTTM
+498 CSALETVDLHSVTTM
-513 EYGAFQ
+513 GYAAFQ
-519 GCKELSG
+519 GCKALSG
-526 EIDLSKL
+526 KIDLSNL
-533 EVIPGNAFCYDSKI
+533 EEIPGHAFCYDPNI
-547 TSVITCPT
+547 TSVITCST
-555 LKSIG
+555 LSSIG

-575 ETLNSIGEYTFFLAS
+575 ETLNSIGTYTFYKAS

-596 LPDSLTKLGANAF
+596 LPDSLTQLGASAF
-609 NGCEEIEAIQIG
+609 SGCKEVEAIQIG
-621 SGLTDIPSN
+621 SGLTDIPPN
-630 AFDGCRKLTT
+630 AFAGCTNLKT

-645 RQEDV
+645 RREDV
-650 KIPKID
+650 TIPKID
-656 RVTVTYTIPS
+656 GVTVTYTIPS
-666 LTADDDKVSTATDAL
+666 LEATDDKVSNAEGAL
-681 SLQDAVKQ
+681 SLQQAVDQ
-689 AATNGTPVT
+689 ANGPVT
-698 IEKDIRLDEPV
+698 IEIEKNICLNAPV
-709 TITAE
+709 TIAKGK
-714 QKVEITATENHNIF
+714 QVEITANANENYNLF
-728 GNKDQNLANL
+728 GNKDEKPTNL
-738 FVVEAGGELSLT
+738 FVVEEGGELSLT

-773 NGNVVIEKSTLE
+773 DGNVVIEKSTLE
-785 GNNIGVIED
+785 GNDVGVIED
-794 KGSSA
+794 NGSSA
-799 KLILENGTI
+799 ELILENGTI

-814 GAHSA
+814 GALSA

-833 GTIRDNIANTSS
+833 GTIQANIANTSS

-864 EGSICNNSGQ
+864 GGSICNNSGQ
-874 CGTAVYLTASNDAKA
+874 CGTAVYLTASSNAAKA
-889 RFTMNGGTLSNNESH
+889 RFTMNGGSLSNNESR
-904 SYTSDST
+904 SYTPNST

-925 LNNGTITGNC
+925 LNDGTITGNC
-935 AYGGAGGG
+935 AHDGAGGG

-951 TKEHGTA
+951 TEEHGTA
-958 FTMYSGTISNNTAS
+958 FTMNGGTISNNTAS

-985 NRVSLL
+985 NYVSLL

-1005 VYSEGNTQIYTTLHI
+1005 VYSEGNTEIYTTLHI
-1020 QNALITG
+1020 ENALITG

-1048 QNGAV
+1048 QDGAV

-1080 VTLPDYFPNGK
+1080 ITLPDYFPNGK

-1097 DGFLYAPPGN
+1097 DGFLYAPAGN
-1107 LGTSGQGTR
+1107 RGTSGQGTR
-1116 YNAVEYAK
+1116 YNTVEYAK

-1149 AVGSLIITG
+1149 ATGSLIITG

-1179 TSLSN
+1179 TSLSY
-1184 SISVKKVWDN
+1184 SISVKKAWDN

-1202 SGVTIHLKERDTGDV
+1202 SGVTIHLKERDTGDI
-1217 VSTAELTSENGW
+1217 VSTAELTGENGW
-1229 QYTFTD
+1229 QHTFTD
-1235 LPLSPNHYT
+1235 LPLSPDHYT

-1330 EDLPESS
+1330 EDLPEGT

-1370 DPEPI
+1370 YPEPI
-1375 EPIPPVDPPQE
+1375 EPIDPIPPVDPPQE
-1386 EIVTPPIVPETTG
+1386 EIVTPPIVPGTTG
-1399 NEPSPPSTEE
+1399 NEPNPPSTEE

-1416 EPTEESTEERS
+1416 EPTEESTEESTEERS

-1442 TPSVSAKPPKLIQTG
+1442 TSSVSAKPPKLIQTG

-1469 GVGLLVFGFYKRSKE
+1469 GAGLLVFGFYKRSKE

>member
-1 MEAGCTI
+1 
-8 FLRWYTPPCGTRFAA
+8 
-23 HEHNDN
+23 
-29 AKERNTAMKKRL
+29 MKKRL

-66 DDFVEDWE
+66 DDFVEDRE
-74 GAADFTD
+74 DIADFTD
-81 DSYSSSEQLFDD
+81 DSYSSGYSSSEQLFDD

-108 EVVAEEDANDS
+108 EVIAEEDANDS

-125 KAADSI
+125 RAADSI

-139 VQVSDAAKDRNDLEN
+139 VQNTDAAEDRNDREY
-154 PDEETES
+154 PDEETKS
-161 DTQNPWEAGPSDAE
+161 GTNPGEAGPSDAE

-207 DDNALEEEMDDD
+207 DDDASEEEMDDD

-229 AHENYAYTDVSGT
+229 AHEDYAYTDVSSGT
-242 KYTVDL
+242 EYMVDL
-248 YTDHTATIWE
+248 YTDHTAKIWK

-273 IYYTG
+273 IYYT
-278 DDGVQEPAP
+278 DADGVPEPTP
-287 YTVTELSLSYYSG
+287 YTVTELRLSYWSG

-306 NYTSLVLPDTL
+306 NYTALVLPDTL
-317 TDIRRSLS
+317 TDIGGSLS

-338 VKVFNATLQNMME
+338 VKVFNATLQNMKE
-351 LKTLTFDEGVEEIAS
+351 LKTLTFEEGVEEIAS
-366 GSVVSGCTKL
+366 GSVVSGCKSLT
-376 ETIHLPSSLQKLSGT
+376 TIHLPSSLQKLSGT

-410 ITEGSTFSKCTS
+410 IKQGSTFSECTS
-422 LKSIELPASITTI
+422 LKSITLPASITTI
-435 PRSMFA
+435 PSSMFKD
-441 GCSALERVTAKGTIT
+441 CSALEQVTARGTIT
-456 AIGNGAFG
+456 AIGKEAFR
-464 SVTDWNGHE
+464 SDKV
-473 TADTALTEIPDLS
+473 LTEIPDLG
-486 QVTSIGDRAFYG
+486 QVTSIEERAFNG
-498 CSALTTVDLHNVTTM
+498 CSALETVDLHSVTTM
-513 EYGAFQ
+513 GYGAFED
-519 GCKELSG
+519 CDALSG
-526 EIDLSKL
+526 EIDLSNL
-533 EVIPGNAFCYDSKI
+533 EVIPGHAFCYDPKI

-555 LKSIG
+555 LSSIG
-560 DWAFIWAGISTISLP
+560 DWAFVWAGISTISLP
-575 ETLNSIGEYTFFLAS
+575 ETLKSIGSCTFYAAS

-596 LPDSLTKLGANAF
+596 LPDSLTQLGASAF
-609 NGCEEIEAIQIG
+609 SGCKEVNAIQIG
-621 SGLTDIPSN
+621 SGLTDIPAD
-630 AFDGCRKLTT
+630 AFDGCTIKT

-650 KIPKID
+650 HIPEIYRD
-656 RVTVTYTIPS
+656 RVTYTIPS
-666 LTADDDKVSTATDAL
+666 LTADNDKISNAADAL
-681 SLQDAVKQ
+681 SLQQAVDQ
-689 AATNGTPVT
+689 ANGTPVT

-709 TITAE
+709 RIAAG
-714 QKVEITATENHNIF
+714 QRVEITANTNCNIF
-728 GNKDQNLANL
+728 GNKDKNLTNL
-738 FVVEAGGELSLT
+738 FVVEEGGELSLT

-773 NGNVVIEKSTLE
+773 DGNVVIEKSTLE
-785 GNNIGVIED
+785 GDSMGVIED
-794 KGSSA
+794 NGSSA
-799 KLILENGTI
+799 ELILENGTI

-814 GAHSA
+814 GALSA

-833 GTIRDNIANTSS
+833 GTIQDNIANTAS

-864 EGSICNNSGQ
+864 GGSICNNSGQ
-874 CGTAVYLTASNDAKA
+874 CGTAVYLTASSNAAKA
-889 RFTMNGGTLSNNESH
+889 RFTMNSGTLSNNESR
-904 SYTSDST
+904 SYTPKST

-951 TKEHGTA
+951 TEEHGTA
-958 FTMYSGTISNNTAS
+958 FTMNGGTISNNTAS

-985 NRVSLL
+985 NYVSLL

-1005 VYSEGNTQIYTTLHI
+1005 VYSEGNTEIYTTLHI
-1020 QNALITG
+1020 ENALITG

-1048 QNGAV
+1048 QDGAV

-1097 DGFLYAPPGN
+1097 DGFLYAPAGN
-1107 LGTSGQGTR
+1107 RGTSGQGTR
-1116 YNAVEYAK
+1116 YNTVEYAK

-1149 AVGSLIITG
+1149 ATGSLIITG

-1166 GIGANGGVVIGEA
+1166 GIGANGGVVIGEE
-1179 TSLSN
+1179 TSLSY

-1202 SGVTIHLKERDTGDV
+1202 SGVTIHLKERDTGDI
-1217 VSTAELTSENGW
+1217 VSTAELTGENGW
-1229 QYTFTD
+1229 QHTFTD
-1235 LPLSPNHYT
+1235 LPLSPDHYT
-1244 VTEQPLEGYKATYYQ
+1244 VTEQPLEEYKATYYQ

-1330 EDLPESS
+1330 EDLPEGT

-1370 DPEPI
+1370 YPEPI
-1375 EPIPPVDPPQE
+1375 EPIDPIPPVDPPQE
-1386 EIVTPPIVPETTG
+1386 EIVTPPIVPGTTG
-1399 NEPSPPSTEE
+1399 NEPTPPSTEE

-1416 EPTEESTEERS
+1416 EPTEESTEESAEERS

-1442 TPSVSAKPPKLIQTG
+1442 TSSVSAKPPKLIQTG

-1469 GVGLLVFGFYKRSKE
+1469 GAGLLVFGFYKRSKE

>member
-1 MEAGCTI
+1 
-8 FLRWYTPPCGTRFAA
+8 
-23 HEHNDN
+23 
-29 AKERNTAMKKRL
+29 MKKRL

-66 DDFVEDWE
+66 DDFVEDRE
-74 GAADFTD
+74 DIADYTD
-81 DSYSSSEQLFDD
+81 DSYSSGYSSSEQLFDD

-108 EVVAEEDANDS
+108 EVIAEEDANDS

-125 KAADSI
+125 RAADSI

-139 VQVSDAAKDRNDLEN
+139 VQNTDAAEDRNDREY
-154 PDEETES
+154 PDEETKS
-161 DTQNPWEAGPSDAE
+161 GTNPGEAGPSDAE

-187 PKIDSELEAAIAS
+187 SKIDSELEAAIAS

-207 DDNALEEEMDDD
+207 DDDASEEEMDDD

-229 AHENYAYTDVSGT
+229 AHEDYAYTDVSSGT
-242 KYTVDL
+242 EYMVDL
-248 YTDHTATIWE
+248 YTDHTAKIWK

-278 DDGVQEPAP
+278 DDGVQEPNP
-287 YTVTELSLSYYSG
+287 YTVTELRFSPYGNS
-300 VTSDNN
+300 VTSVNN
-306 NYTSLVLPDTL
+306 NYTALVLPDTL
-317 TDIRRSLS
+317 TDIGGSLS

-338 VKVFNATLQNMME
+338 VKVFNATLQYMKQ
-351 LKTLTFDEGVEEIAS
+351 LRTLTFDEGVEEIAS
-366 GSVVSGCTKL
+366 GSVVSGCKNLT
-376 ETIHLPSSLQKLSGT
+376 TIHLPSSLQKLSGT

-410 ITEGSTFSKCTS
+410 ITEGSTFSECTS

-435 PRSMFA
+435 PSYMFA

-456 AIGNGAFG
+456 AIGNSAFK
-464 SVTDWNGHE
+464 S
-473 TADTALTEIPDLS
+473 DTALTEIPDLS

-498 CSALTTVDLHNVTTM
+498 CSALKTVDLHSVTTM

-519 GCKELSG
+519 GCDALSG
-526 EIDLSKL
+526 EIDLSNL
-533 EVIPGNAFCYDSKI
+533 EEIPGHAFCYDPNI

-555 LKSIG
+555 LRSIG
-560 DWAFIWAGISTISLP
+560 DWAFIWADISTISLP
-575 ETLNSIGEYTFFLAS
+575 ETLKSIGTYTFYKAS

-596 LPDSLTKLGANAF
+596 LPDSLTQLGASAF
-609 NGCEEIEAIQIG
+609 SGCEKVEAIQIG
-621 SGLTDIPSN
+621 SGLTDIPKD
-630 AFDGCRKLTT
+630 AFDGCTNLKT

-645 RQEDV
+645 RWEDV
-650 KIPKID
+650 TIPKID
-656 RVTVTYTIPS
+656 GVTVTYTIPS
-666 LTADDDKVSTATDAL
+666 LEATDDKVSNAEGAL
-681 SLQDAVKQ
+681 SLQQAVDQ
-689 AATNGTPVT
+689 ANGTPVT

-709 TITAE
+709 RIAAG
-714 QKVEITATENHNIF
+714 QRVEITANTNCNIF
-728 GNKDQNLANL
+728 GNKDKDLTNL
-738 FVVEAGGELSLT
+738 FVVEPGGELSLT

-773 NGNVVIEKSTLE
+773 DGNVVIEKSTLE
-785 GNNIGVIED
+785 GNDVGVIED
-794 KGSSA
+794 NGSSA
-799 KLILENGTI
+799 ELILENGTI

-814 GAHSA
+814 GALSA

-833 GTIRDNIANTSS
+833 GTIQANIANTSS

-864 EGSICNNSGQ
+864 GGSICNNSGQ
-874 CGTAVYLTASNDAKA
+874 CGTAVYLTASSNAAKA
-889 RFTMNGGTLSNNESH
+889 RFTMNGGSLSNNESR
-904 SYTSDST
+904 SYTPNST

-925 LNNGTITGNC
+925 LNDGTITGNC
-935 AYGGAGGG
+935 AHDGAGGG

-951 TKEHGTA
+951 TEEHGTA
-958 FTMYSGTISNNTAS
+958 FTMNGGTISNNTAS

-985 NRVSLL
+985 NYVSLL

-1005 VYSEGNTQIYTTLHI
+1005 VYSEGNTEIYTTLHI
-1020 QNALITG
+1020 ENALITG

-1048 QNGAV
+1048 QDGAV

-1107 LGTSGQGTR
+1107 RGTSGQGTR
-1116 YNAVEYAK
+1116 YNTVEYAK

-1136 ALKSVVSDGVSIP
+1136 ALKSVVSDGVSVP

-1166 GIGANGGVVIGEA
+1166 GIGANGGVVIGEE
-1179 TSLSN
+1179 TSLSY
-1184 SISVKKVWDN
+1184 SISVKKAWDN

-1202 SGVTIHLKERDTGDV
+1202 SGVTIHLKERDTGDI
-1217 VSTAELTSENGW
+1217 VSTAELTGENGW
-1229 QYTFTD
+1229 QYTFTG
-1235 LPLSPNHYT
+1235 LPLSPDHYT

-1330 EDLPESS
+1330 EDLPEGT

-1370 DPEPI
+1370 YPEPI
-1375 EPIPPVDPPQE
+1375 EPIDPIPPVDPPQE
-1386 EIVTPPIVPETTG
+1386 EIVTPPIVPGTTG
-1399 NEPSPPSTEE
+1399 NEPNPPSTEE

-1416 EPTEESTEERS
+1416 EPTEESTEESTEERS

-1442 TPSVSAKPPKLIQTG
+1442 TSSVSAKPPKLIQTG

-1469 GVGLLVFGFYKRSKE
+1469 GAGLLVFGFYKRSKE

>member
-1 MEAGCTI
+1 M
-8 FLRWYTPPCGTRFAA
+8 
-23 HEHNDN
+23 
-29 AKERNTAMKKRL
+29 
-41 LAGLLATSIALSIS
+41 
-55 MGAFP
+55 
-60 AMAATN
+60 
-66 DDFVEDWE
+66 
-74 GAADFTD
+74 
-81 DSYSSSEQLFDD
+81 
-93 IIFFDLDEEVDDTAA
+93 
-108 EVVAEEDANDS
+108 
-119 SDTEID
+119 
-125 KAADSI
+125 
-131 EETEPEDE
+131 
-139 VQVSDAAKDRNDLEN
+139 
-154 PDEETES
+154 
-161 DTQNPWEAGPSDAE
+161 
-175 TEEDVPDSWEET
+175 
-187 PKIDSELEAAIAS
+187 
-200 EDPFSYY
+200 
-207 DDNALEEEMDDD
+207 
-219 IALLAAGKTM
+219 
-229 AHENYAYTDVSGT
+229 
-242 KYTVDL
+242 DL
-248 YTDHTATIWE
+248 YTDHTAKIWK
-258 LTTSSGEAE
+258 LTTSSGGAE

-273 IYYTG
+273 IYYT
-278 DDGVQEPAP
+278 DDDDVPEPTP
-287 YTVTELSLSYYSG
+287 YTVTELRFSPYGNS
-300 VTSDNN
+300 VTSVNN
-306 NYTSLVLPDTL
+306 NYTALVLPDTL
-317 TDIRRSLS
+317 TDIGGSLS

-338 VKVFNATLQNMME
+338 VKVFNATLQYMKE
-351 LKTLTFDEGVEEIAS
+351 LRTLTFEEGVEEIAS
-366 GSVVSGCTKL
+366 GSVVSGCKNLT
-376 ETIHLPSSLQKLSGT
+376 TIHLPSSLQKLSGT

-410 ITEGSTFSKCTS
+410 ITEGSTFSECTS
-422 LKSIELPASITTI
+422 LESIELPASITTI
-435 PRSMFA
+435 PSYMFA

-456 AIGNGAFG
+456 AIGNSAFK
-464 SVTDWNGHE
+464 S
-473 TADTALTEIPDLS
+473 DTALTEIPDLS

-498 CSALTTVDLHNVTTM
+498 CSALKTVDLHSVTTM

-519 GCKELSG
+519 GCDALSG

-533 EVIPGNAFCYDSKI
+533 EEIPGHAFCYDPNI

-555 LKSIG
+555 LRSIG
-560 DWAFIWAGISTISLP
+560 DWAFIWADISTISLP
-575 ETLNSIGEYTFFLAS
+575 ETLKSIGTYTFYKAS
-590 LSGTVA
+590 LSSTVA
-596 LPDSLTKLGANAF
+596 LPDSLTQLGASAF
-609 NGCEEIEAIQIG
+609 SGCEKVEAIQIG
-621 SGLTDIPSN
+621 SGLTDIPKD
-630 AFDGCRKLTT
+630 AFDGCKPKT

-645 RQEDV
+645 RREDV
-650 KIPKID
+650 HIPEID
-656 RVTVTYTIPS
+656 GVTVTYTIPS
-666 LTADDDKVSTATDAL
+666 LTADNDKVSNAEGAL
-681 SLQDAVKQ
+681 SLQEAVDQ
-689 AATNGTPVT
+689 ANGTPVT

-709 TITAE
+709 RIAAG
-714 QKVEITATENHNIF
+714 QRVEITANANENYNLF
-728 GNKDQNLANL
+728 GNKDEKPTNL
-738 FVVEAGGELSLT
+738 FVVEEGGELSLT

-773 NGNVVIEKSTLE
+773 DGNVVIEKSTLE
-785 GNNIGVIED
+785 GNDVGVIED
-794 KGSSA
+794 NGSSA
-799 KLILENGTI
+799 ELILENGTI

-833 GTIRDNIANTSS
+833 GTIQDNIANTAS

-864 EGSICNNSGQ
+864 GGSICNNSGQ
-874 CGTAVYLTASNDAKA
+874 CGTAVYLTASNNAAKA
-889 RFTMNGGTLSNNESH
+889 RFTMNGGTLSNNESR
-904 SYTSDST
+904 SYTPYST

-935 AYGGAGGG
+935 AHGGAGGG

-951 TKEHGTA
+951 TEEHGTA
-958 FTMYSGTISNNTAS
+958 FTMNGGTISNNTAS

-985 NRVSLL
+985 NYVSLL

-1005 VYSEGNTQIYTTLHI
+1005 VYSEGNTDIYTTLHI
-1020 QNALITG
+1020 RNALITG

-1048 QNGAV
+1048 QDGAV

-1097 DGFLYAPPGN
+1097 DGFLYAPAGN
-1107 LGTSGQGTR
+1107 RGTSGQGTR
-1116 YNAVEYAK
+1116 YNTVEYAK

-1179 TSLSN
+1179 TSLSY
-1184 SISVKKVWDN
+1184 SISVKKAWDN

-1202 SGVTIHLKERDTGDV
+1202 SGVTIHLKERDTGDI
-1217 VSTAELTSENGW
+1217 VSTAELTGENGW

-1235 LPLSPNHYT
+1235 LPLSPDHYT

-1330 EDLPESS
+1330 EDLPEGT

-1370 DPEPI
+1370 YPEPI
-1375 EPIPPVDPPQE
+1375 EPIDPIPPVDPPQE
-1386 EIVTPPIVPETTG
+1386 EIVTPPIVPGTTG
-1399 NEPSPPSTEE
+1399 NEPNPPSTEE

-1416 EPTEESTEERS
+1416 EPTEESTEESTEERS

-1442 TPSVSAKPPKLIQTG
+1442 TSSVSAKPPKLIQTG

-1469 GVGLLVFGFYKRSKE
+1469 GAGLLVFGFYKRSKE

>member
-1 MEAGCTI
+1 
-8 FLRWYTPPCGTRFAA
+8 
-23 HEHNDN
+23 
-29 AKERNTAMKKRL
+29 MKKRL

-66 DDFVEDWE
+66 DDFVEDRE
-74 GAADFTD
+74 DIADYTD
-81 DSYSSSEQLFDD
+81 DSYSSGYSSSEQLFDD

-108 EVVAEEDANDS
+108 EVIAEEDANDS

-125 KAADSI
+125 RAADSI

-139 VQVSDAAKDRNDLEN
+139 VQDTDAAEDRNDREY
-154 PDEETES
+154 PDEETKS
-161 DTQNPWEAGPSDAE
+161 GTNPGEAGPSDAE

-207 DDNALEEEMDDD
+207 DDDASEEEMDDD

-229 AHENYAYTDVSGT
+229 AHEDYAYTDVSSGT
-242 KYTVDL
+242 EYMVDL
-248 YTDHTATIWE
+248 YTDHTAKIWK
-258 LTTSSGEAE
+258 LITSSGGAE

-273 IYYTG
+273 IYYT
-278 DDGVQEPAP
+278 DDDDVPEPTP
-287 YTVTELSLSYYSG
+287 YTVTELRFSPYGNS
-300 VTSDNN
+300 VTSVNN
-306 NYTSLVLPDTL
+306 NYTALVLPDTL
-317 TDIRRSLS
+317 TDIGGSLS

-338 VKVFNATLQNMME
+338 VKVFNATLQYMKQ
-351 LKTLTFDEGVEEIAS
+351 LRTLTFEEGVEEIAS
-366 GSVVSGCTKL
+366 GSVVSGCKNLT
-376 ETIHLPSSLQKLSGT
+376 TIHLPSSLQKLSGT

-410 ITEGSTFSKCTS
+410 ITEGSTFSECTS

-435 PRSMFA
+435 PSYMFA

-456 AIGNGAFG
+456 AIGNSAFK
-464 SVTDWNGHE
+464 S
-473 TADTALTEIPDLS
+473 DTALTEIPDLS

-498 CSALTTVDLHNVTTM
+498 CSALKTVDLHSVTTM

-519 GCKELSG
+519 GCDALSG
-526 EIDLSKL
+526 EIDLSNL
-533 EVIPGNAFCYDSKI
+533 EEIPGHAFCYDPNI
-547 TSVITCPT
+547 TSVVTCPT
-555 LKSIG
+555 LRSIG

-575 ETLNSIGEYTFFLAS
+575 ETLNSIGTYTFYKAS

-596 LPDSLTKLGANAF
+596 LPDSLTQLGASAF
-609 NGCEEIEAIQIG
+609 SGCEKVEAIQIG
-621 SGLTDIPSN
+621 SGLTDIPKD
-630 AFDGCRKLTT
+630 AFDGCKPKT

-645 RQEDV
+645 RREDV
-650 KIPKID
+650 HIPEID
-656 RVTVTYTIPS
+656 GVTVTYTIPS
-666 LTADDDKVSTATDAL
+666 LTADNDKVSNTEGAL
-681 SLQDAVKQ
+681 SLQQAVDQ
-689 AATNGTPVT
+689 ANGTPVT

-709 TITAE
+709 RIAAG
-714 QKVEITATENHNIF
+714 QRVEITANTNCNIF
-728 GNKDQNLANL
+728 GNKDKDLTNL
-738 FVVEAGGELSLT
+738 FVVEPGGELSLT

-773 NGNVVIEKSTLE
+773 DGNVVIEKSTLE
-785 GNNIGVIED
+785 GNDVGVIED
-794 KGSSA
+794 NGSSA
-799 KLILENGTI
+799 ELILENGTI

-814 GAHSA
+814 GALSA

-833 GTIRDNIANTSS
+833 GTIQDNIANTPS

-864 EGSICNNSGQ
+864 RGSICNNSGQ
-874 CGTAVYLTASNDAKA
+874 CGTAVYLTASSNAAKA
-889 RFTMNGGTLSNNESH
+889 RFTMNGGSLSNNESR
-904 SYTSDST
+904 SYTPNST

-925 LNNGTITGNC
+925 LNDGTITGNC
-935 AYGGAGGG
+935 AHDGAGGG

-951 TKEHGTA
+951 TEEHGTA
-958 FTMYSGTISNNTAS
+958 FTMNGGTISNNTAS

-985 NRVSLL
+985 NYVSLL

-1005 VYSEGNTQIYTTLHI
+1005 IYSEGNTEIYTTLHI

-1048 QNGAV
+1048 QDGAV

-1097 DGFLYAPPGN
+1097 DGFLYAPAGN
-1107 LGTSGQGTR
+1107 RGTSGQGTR
-1116 YNAVEYAK
+1116 YNTVEYAK

-1149 AVGSLIITG
+1149 ATGSLIITG

-1179 TSLSN
+1179 TSLSY
-1184 SISVKKVWDN
+1184 SISVKKAWDN

-1202 SGVTIHLKERDTGDV
+1202 FSVTIHLKERDTGDI
-1217 VSTAELTSENGW
+1217 VSTAELTGENGW
-1229 QYTFTD
+1229 QHTFTD
-1235 LPLSPNHYT
+1235 LPLSPDHYT

-1330 EDLPESS
+1330 EDLPEGT

-1370 DPEPI
+1370 YPEPI
-1375 EPIPPVDPPQE
+1375 EPIDPIPPVDPPQE
-1386 EIVTPPIVPETTG
+1386 EIVTPPIVPGTTG
-1399 NEPSPPSTEE
+1399 NEPNPPSTEE

-1416 EPTEESTEERS
+1416 EPTEESTDESTEERS

-1442 TPSVSAKPPKLIQTG
+1442 TSSVSAKPPKLIQTG

-1469 GVGLLVFGFYKRSKE
+1469 GAGLLVFGFYKRSKE

>member
-1 MEAGCTI
+1 
-8 FLRWYTPPCGTRFAA
+8 
-23 HEHNDN
+23 
-29 AKERNTAMKKRL
+29 MKKRL

-66 DDFVEDWE
+66 DDFVEDRE
-74 GAADFTD
+74 DIADYTD
-81 DSYSSSEQLFDD
+81 DSYSSGYSSSEQLFDD

-108 EVVAEEDANDS
+108 EVIAEEDANDS

-125 KAADSI
+125 RAADSI

-139 VQVSDAAKDRNDLEN
+139 VQNTDAAEDRNDREY
-154 PDEETES
+154 PDEETKS
-161 DTQNPWEAGPSDAE
+161 GTNPGEAGPSDAE

-207 DDNALEEEMDDD
+207 DDDASEEEMDDD

-229 AHENYAYTDVSGT
+229 AHEDYAYTDVSSGT
-242 KYTVDL
+242 EYMVDL
-248 YTDHTATIWE
+248 YTDHTAKIWK

-273 IYYTG
+273 IYYT
-278 DDGVQEPAP
+278 DADGVPEPTP
-287 YTVTELSLSYYSG
+287 YTVTELRLSYWSG

-306 NYTSLVLPDTL
+306 NYTALVLPDTL
-317 TDIRRSLS
+317 TDIGGSLS

-338 VKVFNATLQNMME
+338 VKVFNATLQNMKQ

-366 GSVVSGCTKL
+366 GSVVSGCKSLT
-376 ETIHLPSSLQKLSGT
+376 TIHLPSSLQKLSGT

-401 DITLPEGIA
+401 DITLSEGIA
-410 ITEGSTFSKCTS
+410 ITEGSTFSECTS

-435 PRSMFA
+435 PSSMFA

-464 SVTDWNGHE
+464 SVTDWKDQE
-473 TADTALTEIPDLS
+473 IADTVLTEIPDLS

-498 CSALTTVDLHNVTTM
+498 CSALETVDLHSVTTM
-513 EYGAFQ
+513 GYGAFQ
-519 GCKELSG
+519 GCDALSG
-526 EIDLSKL
+526 EIDLSNL
-533 EVIPGNAFCYDSKI
+533 EVIPGHAFCYDPNI

-555 LKSIG
+555 LRSIG
-560 DWAFIWAGISTISLP
+560 DWAFIWADISTISLP
-575 ETLNSIGEYTFFLAS
+575 ETLNSIGTYTFYKAS

-596 LPDSLTKLGANAF
+596 LPDSLTQLGASAF
-609 NGCEEIEAIQIG
+609 SGCKEVNAIQIG
-621 SGLTDIPSN
+621 SGLKDIPAN
-630 AFDGCRKLTT
+630 AFAGCTNLKT

-645 RQEDV
+645 RREDV
-650 KIPKID
+650 TIPKID
-656 RVTVTYTIPS
+656 GVTVTYTIPS
-666 LTADDDKVSTATDAL
+666 LEATDDKVSNAEGAL
-681 SLQDAVKQ
+681 SLQQAVDQ
-689 AATNGTPVT
+689 ANGPVT
-698 IEKDIRLDEPV
+698 IEIEKNICLNAPV
-709 TITAE
+709 TIAKGK
-714 QKVEITATENHNIF
+714 QVEITANANENYNLF
-728 GNKDQNLANL
+728 GNKDEKPTNL
-738 FVVEAGGELSLT
+738 FVVEEGGELSLT

-773 NGNVVIEKSTLE
+773 DGNVVIEKSTLE
-785 GNNIGVIED
+785 GNDVGVIED
-794 KGSSA
+794 NGSSA
-799 KLILENGTI
+799 ELILENGTI

-814 GAHSA
+814 GALSA

-833 GTIRDNIANTSS
+833 GTIQANIANTSS

-864 EGSICNNSGQ
+864 GGSICNNSGQ
-874 CGTAVYLTASNDAKA
+874 CGTAVYLTASSNAAKA
-889 RFTMNGGTLSNNESH
+889 RFTMNGGSLSNNESR
-904 SYTSDST
+904 SYTPNST

-925 LNNGTITGNC
+925 LNDGTITGNC
-935 AYGGAGGG
+935 AHDGAGGG

-951 TKEHGTA
+951 TEEHGTA
-958 FTMYSGTISNNTAS
+958 FTMNGGTISNNTAS

-985 NRVSLL
+985 NYVSLL

-1005 VYSEGNTQIYTTLHI
+1005 VYSEGNTEIYTTLHI
-1020 QNALITG
+1020 ENALITG

-1048 QNGAV
+1048 QDGAV

-1097 DGFLYAPPGN
+1097 DGFLYAPAGN
-1107 LGTSGQGTR
+1107 RGTAGQGTR
-1116 YNAVEYAK
+1116 YNTVEYAK

-1149 AVGSLIITG
+1149 ATGSLIITG

-1179 TSLSN
+1179 TSLSY
-1184 SISVKKVWDN
+1184 SISVKKAWDN

-1202 SGVTIHLKERDTGDV
+1202 SSVTIHLKERDTGDI
-1217 VSTAELTSENGW
+1217 VSTAELTGENGW

-1235 LPLSPNHYT
+1235 LPLSPDHYT

-1330 EDLPESS
+1330 EDLPEGT

-1370 DPEPI
+1370 YPEPI
-1375 EPIPPVDPPQE
+1375 EPIDPIPPVDPPQE
-1386 EIVTPPIVPETTG
+1386 EIVTPPIVPGTTG
-1399 NEPSPPSTEE
+1399 NEPNPPSTEE

-1416 EPTEESTEERS
+1416 EPTKESTEESTEERS

-1469 GVGLLVFGFYKRSKE
+1469 GAGLLVFGFYKRSKE

>member
-1 MEAGCTI
+1 
-8 FLRWYTPPCGTRFAA
+8 
-23 HEHNDN
+23 
-29 AKERNTAMKKRL
+29 MKKRL

-66 DDFVEDWE
+66 DDFVEDRE
-74 GAADFTD
+74 DIADYTD
-81 DSYSSSEQLFDD
+81 DSYSSGYSSSEQLFDD

-108 EVVAEEDANDS
+108 EVIAEEDANDS

-125 KAADSI
+125 RAADSI

-139 VQVSDAAKDRNDLEN
+139 VQNTDAAEDRNDREY
-154 PDEETES
+154 PDEETKS
-161 DTQNPWEAGPSDAE
+161 GTNPGEAGPSDAE

-207 DDNALEEEMDDD
+207 DDDASEEEMDDD

-229 AHENYAYTDVSGT
+229 AHEDYAYTDVSSGT
-242 KYTVDL
+242 EYMVNL
-248 YTDHTATIWE
+248 YTDHTAKIRK
-258 LTTSSGEAE
+258 LTTSSGGAE

-278 DDGVQEPAP
+278 DDGVPEPNP
-287 YTVTELSLSYYSG
+287 YTVTELSLSYWSG

-306 NYTSLVLPDTL
+306 NYTALVLPDTL
-317 TDIRRSLS
+317 TDIGGSLS

-338 VKVFNATLQNMME
+338 VKVFKATLQNMKE
-351 LKTLTFDEGVEEIAS
+351 LKTLTFEEGVEEIAS
-366 GSVVSGCTKL
+366 GSVVSGCKSLT
-376 ETIHLPSSLQKLSGT
+376 TIHLPSSLQKLSGT

-410 ITEGSTFSKCTS
+410 ITEGSTFSECTS
-422 LKSIELPASITTI
+422 LESIELPASITTI
-435 PRSMFA
+435 PSSMFA

-464 SVTDWNGHE
+464 SVTDWKDQE
-473 TADTALTEIPDLS
+473 IADTALTEIPDLS

-498 CSALTTVDLHNVTTM
+498 CSALETVDLHSVTTM
-513 EYGAFQ
+513 GYGAFQ
-519 GCKELSG
+519 GCDALSG
-526 EIDLSKL
+526 EIDLSNL
-533 EVIPGNAFCYDSKI
+533 EVIPGHAFCYDPNI

-555 LKSIG
+555 LRSIG
-560 DWAFIWAGISTISLP
+560 DWAFIWADISTISLP
-575 ETLNSIGEYTFFLAS
+575 ETLNSIGTYTFYKAS

-596 LPDSLTKLGANAF
+596 LPDSLTQLGASAF
-609 NGCEEIEAIQIG
+609 SGCEEVNAIQIG
-621 SGLTDIPSN
+621 SGLKDIPAN
-630 AFDGCRKLTT
+630 AFAGCTNLKT

-645 RQEDV
+645 RREDV
-650 KIPKID
+650 TIPKID
-656 RVTVTYTIPS
+656 GVTVTYTIPS
-666 LTADDDKVSTATDAL
+666 LEATDDKVSNAEGAL
-681 SLQDAVKQ
+681 SLQQAVDQ
-689 AATNGTPVT
+689 ANGPVT
-698 IEKDIRLDEPV
+698 IEIEKNICLNAPV
-709 TITAE
+709 TIAAG
-714 QKVEITATENHNIF
+714 QRVEITANENYNLF
-728 GNKDQNLANL
+728 GNKDEKPTNL
-738 FVVEAGGELSLT
+738 FVVEEGGELSLT

-773 NGNVVIEKSTLE
+773 DGNVVIEKSTLE
-785 GNNIGVIED
+785 GDSMGVIED
-794 KGSSA
+794 NGSSA
-799 KLILENGTI
+799 ELILENGTI

-814 GAHSA
+814 GALSA

-833 GTIRDNIANTSS
+833 GTIQDNIANTPS

-864 EGSICNNSGQ
+864 GGSICNNSGQ
-874 CGTAVYLTASNDAKA
+874 CGTAVYLTASSNAAKA

-904 SYTSDST
+904 SYTPYST

-925 LNNGTITGNC
+925 LNEGTITGNC

-951 TKEHGTA
+951 TEEHGTA
-958 FTMYSGTISNNTAS
+958 FTMNGGTISNNTAS

-985 NRVSLL
+985 NYVSLL

-1005 VYSEGNTQIYTTLHI
+1005 VYSEGNTEIYTTLHI
-1020 QNALITG
+1020 ENALITG

-1048 QNGAV
+1048 QDGAV

-1097 DGFLYAPPGN
+1097 DGFLYAPAGN
-1107 LGTSGQGTR
+1107 RGTSGQGTR

-1149 AVGSLIITG
+1149 ATGSLIITG

-1179 TSLSN
+1179 TSLSY
-1184 SISVKKVWDN
+1184 SISVKKAWDN

-1202 SGVTIHLKERDTGDV
+1202 SGVTIHLKERDTGDI
-1217 VSTAELTSENGW
+1217 VSTAELTGENGW

-1288 EKKWVNDYKWERP
+1288 EKKWVNDYKWKRP

-1306 SLWNGDA
+1306 SLWNGDT

-1330 EDLPESS
+1330 EDLPKGT

-1351 IERSDAG
+1351 IEHSDAG

-1370 DPEPI
+1370 YPEPI
-1375 EPIPPVDPPQE
+1375 EPIDPIPPVDPPQE
-1386 EIVTPPIVPETTG
+1386 EIVTPPIVPGTTG
-1399 NEPSPPSTEE
+1399 NEPTPPSTEE

-1416 EPTEESTEERS
+1416 EPTEESTEESAEERS

-1442 TPSVSAKPPKLIQTG
+1442 TPSVSANPPKLIQTG

-1469 GVGLLVFGFYKRSKE
+1469 GAGLLVFGFYKRSKE

>member
-1 MEAGCTI
+1 
-8 FLRWYTPPCGTRFAA
+8 
-23 HEHNDN
+23 
-29 AKERNTAMKKRL
+29 MKKRL

-66 DDFVEDWE
+66 DDFVEDRE
-74 GAADFTD
+74 DIADFTD
-81 DSYSSSEQLFDD
+81 DSYSSGYSSSEQLFDD

-108 EVVAEEDANDS
+108 KVIAEEDANDS

-125 KAADSI
+125 RAADSI
-131 EETEPEDE
+131 EETESEDE
-139 VQVSDAAKDRNDLEN
+139 VQDTDAAEDRNDREDS
-154 PDEETES
+154 DEETRS
-161 DTQNPWEAGPSDAE
+161 GTNPGETGPSDAE
-175 TEEDVPDSWEET
+175 TEEDVSDSWEET

-207 DDNALEEEMDDD
+207 DDDASEEEMDDD

-229 AHENYAYTDVSGT
+229 AHEDYAYTDVSSGT
-242 KYTVDL
+242 EYMVDL
-248 YTDHTATIWE
+248 YTDHTAKIWK
-258 LTTSSGEAE
+258 LTTSSGGAE

-273 IYYTG
+273 IYYT
-278 DDGVQEPAP
+278 DDDDVPEPTP
-287 YTVTELSLSYYSG
+287 YTVTELRFSPYGNS
-300 VTSDNN
+300 VTSVNN
-306 NYTSLVLPDTL
+306 NYTALVLPDTL
-317 TDIRRSLS
+317 TDIGGSLS

-338 VKVFNATLQNMME
+338 VKVFNATLQYMKE
-351 LKTLTFDEGVEEIAS
+351 LRTLTFEEGVEEIAS
-366 GSVVSGCTKL
+366 GSVVSGCKNLT
-376 ETIHLPSSLQKLSGT
+376 TIHLPSSLQKLSGT

-410 ITEGSTFSKCTS
+410 ITEGSTFSECTS
-422 LKSIELPASITTI
+422 LKSITLPASITTI
-435 PRSMFA
+435 PSYMFA

-456 AIGNGAFG
+456 AIGNSAFK
-464 SVTDWNGHE
+464 S
-473 TADTALTEIPDLS
+473 DTALTEIPDLS

-498 CSALTTVDLHNVTTM
+498 CSALKTVDLHSVTTM

-519 GCKELSG
+519 GCDALSG
-526 EIDLSKL
+526 EIDLSNL
-533 EVIPGNAFCYDSKI
+533 EVIPGHAFCYDPNI

-555 LKSIG
+555 LRSIG
-560 DWAFIWAGISTISLP
+560 DWAFIWADISTISLP
-575 ETLNSIGEYTFFLAS
+575 ETLNSIGTYTFYKAS

-596 LPDSLTKLGANAF
+596 LPDSLTQLGASAF
-609 NGCEEIEAIQIG
+609 SGCEEVNAIQIG
-621 SGLTDIPSN
+621 SGLKDIPAN
-630 AFDGCRKLTT
+630 AFAGCTNLKT

-645 RQEDV
+645 RREDV
-650 KIPKID
+650 TIPKID
-656 RVTVTYTIPS
+656 GVTVTYTIPS
-666 LTADDDKVSTATDAL
+666 LEATDDKVSNAEGAL
-681 SLQDAVKQ
+681 SLQQAVDQ
-689 AATNGTPVT
+689 ANGPVT
-698 IEKDIRLDEPV
+698 IEIEKNICLNAPV
-709 TITAE
+709 TIAKGK
-714 QKVEITATENHNIF
+714 QVEITANTNCNIF
-728 GNKDQNLANL
+728 GNKDKDLTNL

-773 NGNVVIEKSTLE
+773 DGNVVIEKSTLE
-785 GNNIGVIED
+785 GNDVGVIED
-794 KGSSA
+794 NGSRA
-799 KLILENGTI
+799 ELILENGTI

-833 GTIRDNIANTSS
+833 GTIQDNIANTPS

-874 CGTAVYLTASNDAKA
+874 CGTAVYLTASNNAAKA
-889 RFTMNGGTLSNNESH
+889 CFTMNGGTLSNNESR
-904 SYTSDST
+904 SYTPYST

-935 AYGGAGGG
+935 AHGGAGGG

-951 TKEHGTA
+951 TEEHGTA
-958 FTMYSGTISNNTAS
+958 FTMIGGTISNNTAS

-985 NRVSLL
+985 NHVSLL

-1005 VYSEGNTQIYTTLHI
+1005 VYSEGNTEIYTTLHI
-1020 QNALITG
+1020 ENALITG

-1048 QNGAV
+1048 QDGAV

-1097 DGFLYAPPGN
+1097 DGFLYAPAGN
-1107 LGTSGQGTR
+1107 RGTSGQGTR
-1116 YNAVEYAK
+1116 YNTVEYAK

-1149 AVGSLIITG
+1149 ATGSLIITG

-1179 TSLSN
+1179 TSLSY
-1184 SISVKKVWDN
+1184 SISVKKAWDN

-1202 SGVTIHLKERDTGDV
+1202 SGVTIHLKERDTGDI
-1217 VSTAELTSENGW
+1217 VSTAELTGENGW
-1229 QYTFTD
+1229 QHTFTD
-1235 LPLSPNHYT
+1235 LPLSPDHYT

-1330 EDLPESS
+1330 EDLPEGN
-1337 YSVTEDAVPGYETL
+1337 YSVTEDAVPGYKTL

-1370 DPEPI
+1370 YPEPI
-1375 EPIPPVDPPQE
+1375 EPIDPIPPVDPPQE
-1386 EIVTPPIVPETTG
+1386 EIVTPPIVPGTTG

-1416 EPTEESTEERS
+1416 EPTKESTEESTEERS

-1469 GVGLLVFGFYKRSKE
+1469 GAGLLVFGLYKRSKE

>member
-1 MEAGCTI
+1 
-8 FLRWYTPPCGTRFAA
+8 
-23 HEHNDN
+23 
-29 AKERNTAMKKRL
+29 MKKRL

-66 DDFVEDWE
+66 DDFVEDRE
-74 GAADFTD
+74 DIADFTD
-81 DSYSSSEQLFDD
+81 DSYSSGYSSSEQLFDD

-108 EVVAEEDANDS
+108 EVIAEEDANDS

-125 KAADSI
+125 RAADSI

-139 VQVSDAAKDRNDLEN
+139 VQNTDAAEDRNDREY
-154 PDEETES
+154 PDEETKS
-161 DTQNPWEAGPSDAE
+161 GTNPGEAGPSDAE

-207 DDNALEEEMDDD
+207 DDDASEEEMDDD

-229 AHENYAYTDVSGT
+229 AHEDYAYTDVSSGT
-242 KYTVDL
+242 EYMVDL
-248 YTDHTATIWE
+248 YTDHTAKIWK
-258 LTTSSGEAE
+258 LTTSSGGAE

-278 DDGVQEPAP
+278 DDDVPEPTP
-287 YTVTELSLSYYSG
+287 YTVTELRFSPYGNS
-300 VTSDNN
+300 VTSVNN
-306 NYTSLVLPDTL
+306 NYTALVLPDTL
-317 TDIRRSLS
+317 TDIGGSLS

-338 VKVFNATLQNMME
+338 VKVFNATLQYMKQ
-351 LKTLTFDEGVEEIAS
+351 LRTLTFEEGVEEIAS
-366 GSVVSGCTKL
+366 GSVVSGCKNLT
-376 ETIHLPSSLQKLSGT
+376 TIHLPSSLQKLSGT

-410 ITEGSTFSKCTS
+410 ITEGSTFSECTS

-435 PRSMFA
+435 PSYMFA

-456 AIGNGAFG
+456 AIGNSAFK
-464 SVTDWNGHE
+464 S
-473 TADTALTEIPDLS
+473 DTALTEIPDLS
-486 QVTSIGDRAFYG
+486 QVTSIGDRTFYG
-498 CSALTTVDLHNVTTM
+498 CSALETVDLHSVTTM
-513 EYGAFQ
+513 GYGAFQ
-519 GCKELSG
+519 GCDALSG
-526 EIDLSKL
+526 EIDLSNL
-533 EVIPGNAFCYDSKI
+533 EVIPGHAFCYDPNI
-547 TSVITCPT
+547 TSVVTCPT
-555 LKSIG
+555 LRSIG
-560 DWAFIWAGISTISLP
+560 DWAFIWAGISAISLP
-575 ETLNSIGEYTFFLAS
+575 ETLNSIGTYTFYKAS

-596 LPDSLTKLGANAF
+596 LPDSLTQLGASAF
-609 NGCEEIEAIQIG
+609 SGCEEVNAIQIG
-621 SGLTDIPSN
+621 SGLKDIPAN
-630 AFDGCRKLTT
+630 AFAGCTNLKT

-645 RQEDV
+645 RREDV
-650 KIPKID
+650 TIPKID
-656 RVTVTYTIPS
+656 GVTVTYTIPS
-666 LTADDDKVSTATDAL
+666 LEATDDKVSNAEGAL
-681 SLQDAVKQ
+681 SLQQAVDQ
-689 AATNGTPVT
+689 ANGTPVT

-709 TITAE
+709 RIAAG
-714 QKVEITATENHNIF
+714 QRVEITANTNCNIF
-728 GNKDQNLANL
+728 GNKDKDLTNL
-738 FVVEAGGELSLT
+738 FVVEEGGELSLT

-773 NGNVVIEKSTLE
+773 DGNVVIEKSTLE
-785 GNNIGVIED
+785 GDSMGVIED
-794 KGSSA
+794 NGSSA
-799 KLILENGTI
+799 ELILENGTI

-814 GAHSA
+814 GALSA

-833 GTIRDNIANTSS
+833 GTIQANIANTSS

-864 EGSICNNSGQ
+864 GGSICNNSGQ
-874 CGTAVYLTASNDAKA
+874 CGTAVYLTASSNAAKA
-889 RFTMNGGTLSNNESH
+889 RFTMNGGSLSNNESR
-904 SYTSDST
+904 SYTPNST

-925 LNNGTITGNC
+925 LNDGTITGNC
-935 AYGGAGGG
+935 AHDGAGGG

-951 TKEHGTA
+951 TEEHGTA
-958 FTMYSGTISNNTAS
+958 FTMNGGTISNNTAS

-985 NRVSLL
+985 NYVSLL

-1005 VYSEGNTQIYTTLHI
+1005 VYSEGNTEIYTTLHI
-1020 QNALITG
+1020 ENALITG

-1048 QNGAV
+1048 QDGAV

-1107 LGTSGQGTR
+1107 RGTSGQGTR
-1116 YNAVEYAK
+1116 YNTVEYAK

-1149 AVGSLIITG
+1149 ATGSLIITG

-1179 TSLSN
+1179 TSLSY
-1184 SISVKKVWDN
+1184 SISVKKAWDN

-1202 SGVTIHLKERDTGDV
+1202 SSVTIHLKERDTGDI
-1217 VSTAELTSENGW
+1217 VSTAELTGENGW

-1266 ITNTYLTTPTPDVP
+1266 ITNTHLTTPTPMPDVP

-1330 EDLPESS
+1330 EDLPEGT

-1370 DPEPI
+1370 YPEPI
-1375 EPIPPVDPPQE
+1375 EPIDPIPPVDPPQE
-1386 EIVTPPIVPETTG
+1386 EIVTPPIVPGTTG
-1399 NEPSPPSTEE
+1399 NEPNPPSTEE

-1416 EPTEESTEERS
+1416 EPTEESTEESTEERS

-1432 EESPIKETQE
+1432 QESPIKETQE
-1442 TPSVSAKPPKLIQTG
+1442 TSSVSAKPPKLIQTG

-1469 GVGLLVFGFYKRSKE
+1469 GAGLLVFGFYKRSKE

>member
-1 MEAGCTI
+1 
-8 FLRWYTPPCGTRFAA
+8 
-23 HEHNDN
+23 
-29 AKERNTAMKKRL
+29 MKKRL

-66 DDFVEDWE
+66 DDFVEDRE
-74 GAADFTD
+74 DIADYTD
-81 DSYSSSEQLFDD
+81 DSYSSGYSSSEQLFDD

-108 EVVAEEDANDS
+108 EVIAEEDANDS

-125 KAADSI
+125 RAADSI

-139 VQVSDAAKDRNDLEN
+139 VQNTDAAEDRNDREDS
-154 PDEETES
+154 DEETKS
-161 DTQNPWEAGPSDAE
+161 GTNPGETGPSDAE

-207 DDNALEEEMDDD
+207 DDDASEEEMDDD

-229 AHENYAYTDVSGT
+229 AHEDYAYTDVSSGT
-242 KYTVDL
+242 EYMVDL
-248 YTDHTATIWE
+248 YTDHTAKIWK
-258 LTTSSGEAE
+258 LITSSGGAE

-273 IYYTG
+273 IYYT
-278 DDGVQEPAP
+278 DDDDVPEPTP
-287 YTVTELSLSYYSG
+287 YTVTELRFSPYGNS
-300 VTSDNN
+300 VTSVNN
-306 NYTSLVLPDTL
+306 NYTALVLPDTL
-317 TDIRRSLS
+317 TDIGGSLS

-338 VKVFNATLQNMME
+338 VKVFNATLQYMKQ
-351 LKTLTFDEGVEEIAS
+351 LRTLTFEEGVEEIAS
-366 GSVVSGCTKL
+366 GSVVSGCKNLT
-376 ETIHLPSSLQKLSGT
+376 TIHLPSSLQKLSGT

-410 ITEGSTFSKCTS
+410 ITEGSTFSECTS

-435 PRSMFA
+435 PSYMFA

-456 AIGNGAFG
+456 AIGNSAFK
-464 SVTDWNGHE
+464 S
-473 TADTALTEIPDLS
+473 DTALTEIPDLS

-498 CSALTTVDLHNVTTM
+498 CSALKTVDLHSVTTM

-519 GCKELSG
+519 GCDALSG
-526 EIDLSKL
+526 EIDLSNL
-533 EVIPGNAFCYDSKI
+533 EEIPGNAFCYDPNI

-555 LKSIG
+555 LRSIG
-560 DWAFIWAGISTISLP
+560 DWAFIWADISTISLP
-575 ETLNSIGEYTFFLAS
+575 ETLKSIGTYTFYKAS

-596 LPDSLTKLGANAF
+596 LPDSLTQLGASAF
-609 NGCEEIEAIQIG
+609 SGCEKVEAIQIG
-621 SGLTDIPSN
+621 SGLTDIPKD
-630 AFDGCRKLTT
+630 AFDGCTNLKT

-645 RQEDV
+645 RREDV
-650 KIPKID
+650 TIPKID
-656 RVTVTYTIPS
+656 GVTVTYTIPS
-666 LTADDDKVSTATDAL
+666 LTADNDKVSNAEGAL
-681 SLQDAVKQ
+681 SLQQAVDQ
-689 AATNGTPVT
+689 ANGPVT
-698 IEKDIRLDEPV
+698 IEIEKDIRLDEPV
-709 TITAE
+709 RIAAG
-714 QKVEITATENHNIF
+714 QRVEITANENCNIF
-728 GNKDQNLANL
+728 GNKDENLANL
-738 FVVEAGGELSLT
+738 FVVEEGGELSLT

-773 NGNVVIEKSTLE
+773 DGNVVIEKSTLE
-785 GNNIGVIED
+785 GDSMGVIED
-794 KGSSA
+794 NGSSA
-799 KLILENGTI
+799 ELILENGTI

-814 GAHSA
+814 GALSA

-833 GTIRDNIANTSS
+833 GTIQDNIANTPS

-874 CGTAVYLTASNDAKA
+874 CGTAVYLTASSNAAKA

-904 SYTSDST
+904 SYTPYST

-925 LNNGTITGNC
+925 LNEGTITGNC

-951 TKEHGTA
+951 TEEHGTA
-958 FTMYSGTISNNTAS
+958 FTMNGGTISNNTAS

-985 NRVSLL
+985 NYVSLL

-1005 VYSEGNTQIYTTLHI
+1005 VYSEGNTEIYTTLHI
-1020 QNALITG
+1020 ENALITG

-1048 QNGAV
+1048 QDGAV

-1097 DGFLYAPPGN
+1097 DGFLYAPAGN
-1107 LGTSGQGTR
+1107 RGTSGQGTR
-1116 YNAVEYAK
+1116 YNTVEYAK

-1149 AVGSLIITG
+1149 ATGSLIITG

-1179 TSLSN
+1179 TSLSY
-1184 SISVKKVWDN
+1184 SISVKKAWDN

-1202 SGVTIHLKERDTGDV
+1202 SGVTIHLKERDTGDI
-1217 VSTAELTSENGW
+1217 VSTAELTGENGW
-1229 QYTFTD
+1229 QHTFTD
-1235 LPLSPNHYT
+1235 LPLSPDHYT

-1330 EDLPESS
+1330 EDLPEGT

-1370 DPEPI
+1370 YPEPI
-1375 EPIPPVDPPQE
+1375 EPIDPIPPVDPPQE
-1386 EIVTPPIVPETTG
+1386 EIVTPPIVPGTTG
-1399 NEPSPPSTEE
+1399 NEPNPPSTEE

-1416 EPTEESTEERS
+1416 EPTEESTEESTEERS

-1442 TPSVSAKPPKLIQTG
+1442 TSSVSAKPPKLIQTG

-1469 GVGLLVFGFYKRSKE
+1469 GAGLLVFGFYKRSKE

>member
-1 MEAGCTI
+1 
-8 FLRWYTPPCGTRFAA
+8 
-23 HEHNDN
+23 
-29 AKERNTAMKKRL
+29 MKKRL

-66 DDFVEDWE
+66 DDFVEDRE
-74 GAADFTD
+74 DITDYTD
-81 DSYSSSEQLFDD
+81 DSYSSGYSSSEQLFDD

-108 EVVAEEDANDS
+108 KVIAEEDANDS

-125 KAADSI
+125 RAADSI
-131 EETEPEDE
+131 EETESEDE
-139 VQVSDAAKDRNDLEN
+139 VQDTDAAEDRNDREDS
-154 PDEETES
+154 DEETRS
-161 DTQNPWEAGPSDAE
+161 GTNPGETGPSDAE
-175 TEEDVPDSWEET
+175 TEEDVSDSWEET

-207 DDNALEEEMDDD
+207 DDDASEEEMDDD

-229 AHENYAYTDVSGT
+229 AHEDYAYTDVSSGT
-242 KYTVDL
+242 EYMVDL
-248 YTDHTATIWE
+248 YTDHTAKIWK
-258 LTTSSGEAE
+258 LTTSSGGAE

-273 IYYTG
+273 IYYT
-278 DDGVQEPAP
+278 DDDDVPEPTP
-287 YTVTELSLSYYSG
+287 YTVTELKFSPYGNS
-300 VTSDNN
+300 VTSVNN
-306 NYTSLVLPDTL
+306 NYTALVLPDTL
-317 TDIRRSLS
+317 TDIGGSLS

-338 VKVFNATLQNMME
+338 VKVFNATLQYMKE
-351 LKTLTFDEGVEEIAS
+351 LRTLTFEEGVEEIAS
-366 GSVVSGCTKL
+366 GSVVSGCKNLT
-376 ETIHLPSSLQKLSGT
+376 TIHLPSSLQKLSGT

-410 ITEGSTFSKCTS
+410 ITEGSTFSECTS
-422 LKSIELPASITTI
+422 LKSITLPASITTI
-435 PRSMFA
+435 PSYMFA

-456 AIGNGAFG
+456 AIGNSAFK
-464 SVTDWNGHE
+464 S
-473 TADTALTEIPDLS
+473 DTALTEIPDLS

-498 CSALTTVDLHNVTTM
+498 CSALKTVDLHSVTTM

-519 GCKELSG
+519 GCDALSG
-526 EIDLSKL
+526 EIDLSNL
-533 EVIPGNAFCYDSKI
+533 EEIPGHAFCYDPNI

-555 LKSIG
+555 LRSIG
-560 DWAFIWAGISTISLP
+560 DWAFIWADISTISLP
-575 ETLNSIGEYTFFLAS
+575 ETLNSIGTYTFYKAS

-596 LPDSLTKLGANAF
+596 LPDSLTQLGASAF
-609 NGCEEIEAIQIG
+609 SGCEEVNAIQIG
-621 SGLTDIPSN
+621 SGLKDIPAN
-630 AFDGCRKLTT
+630 AFAGCTNLKT

-650 KIPKID
+650 TIPKID
-656 RVTVTYTIPS
+656 GVTVTYTIPS
-666 LTADDDKVSTATDAL
+666 LTADNDKVSAAADAL
-681 SLQDAVKQ
+681 SLQQAVNQ
-689 AATNGTPVT
+689 ANGTPVT

-709 TITAE
+709 RIAAG
-714 QKVEITATENHNIF
+714 QRVEITANANENYNLF
-728 GNKDQNLANL
+728 GNKDKNLTNL

-773 NGNVVIEKSTLE
+773 DGNVVIEKSTLE
-785 GNNIGVIED
+785 GDSMGVIED
-794 KGSSA
+794 NGSSA
-799 KLILENGTI
+799 ELILENGTI
-808 QNHKIR
+808 QN
-814 GAHSA
+814 
-819 SIRVTEGASFTMNG
+819 
-833 GTIRDNIANTSS
+833 NIANTAS

-864 EGSICNNSGQ
+864 GGSICNNSGQ
-874 CGTAVYLTASNDAKA
+874 CGTAVYLTASSNAAKA
-889 RFTMNGGTLSNNESH
+889 RFTMNSGTLSNNESR
-904 SYTSDST
+904 SYTPKST

-951 TKEHGTA
+951 TEEHGTA
-958 FTMYSGTISNNTAS
+958 FTMNGGTISNNTAS

-985 NRVSLL
+985 NYVSLL

-1005 VYSEGNTQIYTTLHI
+1005 VYSEGNTEIYTTLHI
-1020 QNALITG
+1020 ENALITG

-1048 QNGAV
+1048 QDGAV

-1097 DGFLYAPPGN
+1097 DGFLYAPAGN
-1107 LGTSGQGTR
+1107 RGTSGQGTR
-1116 YNAVEYAK
+1116 YNTVEYAK

-1136 ALKSVVSDGVSIP
+1136 ALKSVVSGGVSIP
-1149 AVGSLIITG
+1149 ATGSLIITG

-1179 TSLSN
+1179 TSLSY
-1184 SISVKKVWDN
+1184 SISVKKAWDN

-1202 SGVTIHLKERDTGDV
+1202 SGVTIHLKERDTGDI
-1217 VSTAELTSENGW
+1217 VSTAELTGENGW
-1229 QYTFTD
+1229 QHTFTD
-1235 LPLSPNHYT
+1235 LPLSPDHYT

-1330 EDLPESS
+1330 EDLPEGT

-1370 DPEPI
+1370 YPEPI
-1375 EPIPPVDPPQE
+1375 EPIDPIPPVDPPQE
-1386 EIVTPPIVPETTG
+1386 EIVTPPIVPGTTG
-1399 NEPSPPSTEE
+1399 NEPNPPSTEE

-1442 TPSVSAKPPKLIQTG
+1442 TSSVSAKPPKLIQTG

-1469 GVGLLVFGFYKRSKE
+1469 GAGLLVFGFYKRSKE

>member
-1 MEAGCTI
+1 
-8 FLRWYTPPCGTRFAA
+8 
-23 HEHNDN
+23 
-29 AKERNTAMKKRL
+29 MKKRL

-66 DDFVEDWE
+66 DDFVEDRE
-74 GAADFTD
+74 DIADFTD
-81 DSYSSSEQLFDD
+81 DSYSSGYSSSEQLFDD

-108 EVVAEEDANDS
+108 EVIAEEDANDS

-125 KAADSI
+125 RAADSI

-139 VQVSDAAKDRNDLEN
+139 VQNTDAAEDRNDREY
-154 PDEETES
+154 PDEETKS
-161 DTQNPWEAGPSDAE
+161 GTNPGEAGPSDAE

-207 DDNALEEEMDDD
+207 DDDASEEEMDDD

-229 AHENYAYTDVSGT
+229 AHEDYAYTDVSSGT
-242 KYTVDL
+242 EYMVDL
-248 YTDHTATIWE
+248 YTDHTAKIWK

-273 IYYTG
+273 IYYT
-278 DDGVQEPAP
+278 DDDDVPEPTP
-287 YTVTELSLSYYSG
+287 YTVTELRFSPYGNS
-300 VTSDNN
+300 VTSVNN
-306 NYTSLVLPDTL
+306 NYTALVLPDTL
-317 TDIRRSLS
+317 TDIGGSLS

-338 VKVFNATLQNMME
+338 VKVFNATLQYMKQ
-351 LKTLTFDEGVEEIAS
+351 LRTLTFEEGVEEIAS
-366 GSVVSGCTKL
+366 GSVVSGCKNLT
-376 ETIHLPSSLQKLSGT
+376 TIHLPSSLQKLSGT

-410 ITEGSTFSKCTS
+410 ITEGSTFSECTS
-422 LKSIELPASITTI
+422 LKSITLPASITTI
-435 PRSMFA
+435 PSYMFA

-456 AIGNGAFG
+456 AIGNSAFK
-464 SVTDWNGHE
+464 S
-473 TADTALTEIPDLS
+473 DTALTEIPDLS

-498 CSALTTVDLHNVTTM
+498 CSALKTVDLHSVTTM
-513 EYGAFQ
+513 DYGAFQ
-519 GCKELSG
+519 GCDALSG
-526 EIDLSKL
+526 EIDLSNL
-533 EVIPGNAFCYDSKI
+533 EVIPGHAFCYDPNI

-555 LKSIG
+555 LRSIG
-560 DWAFIWAGISTISLP
+560 DWAFIWADISTISLP
-575 ETLNSIGEYTFFLAS
+575 ETLKSIGTYTFYKAS

-596 LPDSLTKLGANAF
+596 LPDSLTQLGASAF
-609 NGCEEIEAIQIG
+609 SGCEKVEAIQIG
-621 SGLTDIPSN
+621 SGLTDIPKD
-630 AFDGCRKLTT
+630 AFDGCKPKT

-645 RQEDV
+645 RREDV
-650 KIPKID
+650 HIPEID
-656 RVTVTYTIPS
+656 GVTVTYTIPS
-666 LTADDDKVSTATDAL
+666 LTADNDKVSNAEGAL
-681 SLQDAVKQ
+681 SLQQAVDQ
-689 AATNGTPVT
+689 ANGTPVT

-709 TITAE
+709 RIAAG
-714 QKVEITATENHNIF
+714 QRVEITANTNCNIF
-728 GNKDQNLANL
+728 GNKDEKPTNL
-738 FVVEAGGELSLT
+738 FVVEEGGELSLT

-773 NGNVVIEKSTLE
+773 DGNVVIEKSTLE
-785 GNNIGVIED
+785 GDSMGVIED
-794 KGSSA
+794 NGSSA
-799 KLILENGTI
+799 ELILENGTI

-814 GAHSA
+814 GALSA

-833 GTIRDNIANTSS
+833 GTIQDNIANTSS

-864 EGSICNNSGQ
+864 RGSICNNSGQ
-874 CGTAVYLTASNDAKA
+874 CGTAVYLTASSNAAKA
-889 RFTMNGGTLSNNESH
+889 RFTMNGGTLSNNESR
-904 SYTSDST
+904 SYTPNST

-951 TKEHGTA
+951 TEEHGTA
-958 FTMYSGTISNNTAS
+958 FTMNGGTISNNTAS

-977 GGGIYSCS
+977 GGG
-985 NRVSLL
+985 
-991 GGRIE
+991 
-996 NNSAYDGGG
+996 
-1005 VYSEGNTQIYTTLHI
+1005 VYSEGNTEIYTTLHI
-1020 QNALITG
+1020 ENALITG

-1048 QNGAV
+1048 QDGAV

-1097 DGFLYAPPGN
+1097 DGFLYAPAGN
-1107 LGTSGQGTR
+1107 RGTSGQGTR

-1149 AVGSLIITG
+1149 ATGSLIITG

-1179 TSLSN
+1179 TSLSY
-1184 SISVKKVWDN
+1184 SISVKKAWDN

-1202 SGVTIHLKERDTGDV
+1202 SGVTIHLKERDTGDI
-1217 VSTAELTSENGW
+1217 VSTAELTGENGW
-1229 QYTFTD
+1229 QHTFTD
-1235 LPLSPNHYT
+1235 LPLSPDHYT

-1288 EKKWVNDYKWERP
+1288 EKKWVNDYKWVYR
-1301 ASIHV
+1301 AF
-1306 SLWNGDA
+1306 
-1313 KVKEADL
+1313 
-1320 TADMG
+1320 T
-1325 WTYIF
+1325 F
-1330 EDLPESS
+1330 
-1337 YSVTEDAVPGYETL
+1337 
-1351 IERSDAG
+1351 
-1358 GFIITNTYERPL
+1358 
-1370 DPEPI
+1370 
-1375 EPIPPVDPPQE
+1375 
-1386 EIVTPPIVPETTG
+1386 
-1399 NEPSPPSTEE
+1399 
-1409 TTSVPPT
+1409 
-1416 EPTEESTEERS
+1416 
-1427 AESDP
+1427 
-1432 EESPIKETQE
+1432 
-1442 TPSVSAKPPKLIQTG
+1442 
-1457 QTWWPVF
+1457 
-1464 LLMFA
+1464 
-1469 GVGLLVFGFYKRSKE
+1469 
-1484 NIDHE
+1484 